1 MKKKLIKRAIFF
13 MISCNMVVFTPTWA
27 SQETKNTIT
36 SSSIEVSDGSIKNI
50 VNDDINI
57 IDTNVR
63 DEYGIFSNNGGKL
76 NIDVDSLTIEH
87 NIDRSNMFTSILSQG
102 NTSQGSSSLIDI
114 KTINDINI
122 DNTAQELEQ
131 INAINAKDNANLN
144 LLSKNGDININS
156 NLNINRRLY
165 DVNNSIINVENN
177 SALKLD
183 AKNMNINSTITDSY
197 GQRLFNNYGI
207 NIKNSQ
213 LNINNQEN
221 MQINSTISGRG
232 FDNYGVYVY
241 DNLNQGS
248 KVDIVNNGDLIIN
261 TNDNSSRNHSY
272 GIFVINENNT
282 DDETSVNINS
292 KNNVVNTKSTG
303 IEVSG
308 ELSNVN
314 ITASA
319 GSNVIKALGDVDS
332 TGIEVNDNGTLYLNA
347 KDYNI
352 VTSDYTGIHVSYA
365 DDKQSN
371 ITLNANN
378 NIVNAVGTGILSFS
392 NGNIKLNAL
401 NGNNAFT
408 SNYIGI
414 SLMDNSQ
421 VNLKADKGENYFK
434 IDEGIAIL
442 SSQSNVLAQANKNIL
457 EGIEGISS
465 IDKSEVKLQA
475 TDSNVINAKNFGI
488 YTKEEGVVNLNATNA
503 NNTVY
508 VETGYG
514 ISGND
519 SAININSQSGNNS
532 IEVTQGIAIEAN
544 NGSNISLNANKGQNN
559 IKASDI
565 AISVNKNNIDKDIAI
580 TSTNTVV
587 KIAGKDNIINA
598 TTAIDNINGGNVEII
613 ASENNSI
620 DGLVNVENKANTKIQ
635 GKINY
640 LKNDKDNAVES
651 NNANILVQ
659 GSENIIEAAKGIS
672 SIDKS
677 EVKLQATDSN
687 VINAKNFGIYTKE
700 EGVVNLNAT
709 NANNTVYIDNGYGIS
724 SNNSSIN
731 IDSQSGNNSIEVGQ
745 GIAIEANNGSN
756 ISVNANKGQN
766 NIKASDT
773 AISVNKNNI
782 DKDIAIT
789 STNTVV
795 KIAGKDNIINA
806 TTAIDNI
813 NGGNVEII
821 ASENNSIDGLV
832 NVENKA
838 NTKIQGKINYLKNDK
853 DNAVESN
860 NANILVQ
867 GSENIIEAAKGISS
881 IDKSE
886 VKLQATD
893 SNVINAKNFGIY
905 TKEEGVVNLNA
916 TNANNT
922 VYIDNGYG
930 ISSNNSSINIDSQS
944 GNNSIEVG
952 QGIAIEANN
961 GSNISV
967 NANKG
972 QNNIK
977 ASDTAISVNKNNIDK
992 DIATTSTNTVVKVTG
1007 KNNIINAT
1015 TAIDNIDDGNVEIIA
1030 SENNSINGLVHA
1042 ENKANTKIQGKIN
1055 YLKND
1060 KDNAIESN
1068 NANVLVQGSENII
1081 EATKGI
1087 SSIDKSEVK
1096 LQATDSNVINAK
1108 NFGIYTKEEGVV
1120 NLNATNANNTVYI
1133 DNGYGISSNNS
1144 SINIDSQS
1152 GNNSIEV
1159 GQGIAIEAN
1168 NGSNIS
1174 VNANKGQ
1181 NNIKA
1186 SDTAI
1191 SVNKNNIDK
1200 DIATTSTNTVIK
1212 VTGKNNII
1220 NAVTAIDN
1228 IDGGNVEIIASENNS
1243 IDGLV
1248 NVENKAN
1255 TKIQGKI
1262 NYLKNDKD
1270 NAVESNNANILVQ
1283 GSENIIEAAKGIS
1296 SIDKSEVKLQ
1306 ATDSNVINA
1315 KNFGIYT
1322 KEEGVVNLNATNA
1335 NNTVYIDN
1343 GYGISSNNSSINI
1356 DSQSGNNSIEVGQ
1369 GIAIEANN
1377 GSNISVNAN
1386 KGQNNIKASDTAISV
1401 NKNNIDKDIATTSTN
1416 TVIKVTGKNNI
1427 INAVTAI
1434 DNIDGGNVEIIASE
1448 NNSIDGLVNVEN
1460 KANTKIQGKVNYLKN
1475 DKDNA
1480 IESNNAN
1487 VLVQGSENIIE
1498 ATKGISSIDKS
1509 EVKLQA
1515 TDSNVINAKNFGIYT
1530 KEEGV
1535 VNLNATNANN
1545 TVYVETGYGIS
1556 GNDSAININSQSGN
1570 NSIEVTQ
1577 GIAIEAN
1584 NGSNISLNANKGQNN
1599 IKASDIAISV
1609 NKNNIDKDIANIS
1622 TDTAVKITGKDNI
1635 INATTA
1641 IDNIDDGN
1649 VEIIASENNSIDGLI
1664 HAKNKANTKIQGK
1677 VNYLKNDNG
1686 QSIIWADAGTI
1697 DITGTSIIQAN
1708 SQQVALLAN
1717 NDINNLN
1724 QGIITAS
1731 FGQNSVIKGDII
1743 AKDNGLIKL
1752 NVSNSNDDISGLII
1766 EGNILAENQ
1775 GNISL
1780 DIGNNSLITGN
1791 INDYSYLADLNNQNL
1806 KQENL
1811 AGNISI
1817 DFNNKSRWNVVR
1829 QSFISK
1835 INTKENNIIDMVG
1848 YNTENK
1854 PHSLMVKEFNGDSNF
1869 VMNLNGNRQNTDMV
1883 YLNSGTG
1890 NYNVILA
1897 NAVTKNDIG
1906 QNGLRFAT
1914 VGDKNKQV
1922 FKNAVAYN
1930 DGFFNIKYQIASED
1944 YDVNNEENTLY
1955 NNGDNSDLLT
1965 ENRPGNDIIN
1975 NIFGNNEDAVNY
1987 KLVNIEEKTLSNA
2000 GKTIL
2005 NMTKANYDVAVF
2017 MGRLDKRMGDVHY
2030 LNKND
2035 DGIWFRLRHDR
2046 IEKDLGYTVDGNMY
2060 ELGYDKLF
2068 LRDNGQERLGLAF
2081 DYMKGSTS
2089 YDDIAGKGNNSRKGI
2104 WLYDT
2109 WIGDDG
2115 HYSDYILKW
2124 GHLENDFEIAGTKK
2138 LNLIKGN
2145 YDNDV
2150 FSASAEYGYMKNLKN
2165 DWYITPQVQL
2175 QLAKV
2180 TGADYITN
2188 QNTNVHVDG
2197 IDSIIGRAGFKLGK
2211 NFGDNK
2217 KNTFYLKADVLR
2229 EFLGEQFVSVKDVT
2243 SDNEYVGFKYDHSG
2257 YWYDVGFG
2265 FNIETKKDSY
2275 AFLDV
2280 ERRFGNGNKNSY
2292 QINGGFYWAL

>member
-27 SQETKNTIT
+27 SQEIKNTIT

-102 NTSQGSSSLIDI
+102 NTSQGSRSLIDI

-207 NIKNSQ
+207 NVKNSQ

-392 NGNIKLNAL
+392 NGNINLNAL

-475 TDSNVINAKNFGI
+475 TDSNTINAKEFGI
-488 YTKEEGVVNLNATNA
+488 YTKEQGVVNLNATNA
-503 NNTVY
+503 NNTIY

-514 ISGND
+514 ISGNN

-532 IEVTQGIAIEAN
+532 IEVA
-544 NGSNISLNANKGQNN
+544 
-559 IKASDI
+559 
-565 AISVNKNNIDKDIAI
+565 
-580 TSTNTVV
+580 
-587 KIAGKDNIINA
+587 
-598 TTAIDNINGGNVEII
+598 
-613 ASENNSI
+613 
-620 DGLVNVENKANTKIQ
+620 
-635 GKINY
+635 
-640 LKNDKDNAVES
+640 
-651 NNANILVQ
+651 
-659 GSENIIEAAKGIS
+659 
-672 SIDKS
+672 
-677 EVKLQATDSN
+677 
-687 VINAKNFGIYTKE
+687 
-700 EGVVNLNAT
+700 
-709 NANNTVYIDNGYGIS
+709 
-724 SNNSSIN
+724 
-731 IDSQSGNNSIEVGQ
+731 Q

-766 NIKASDT
+766 NIKSSD
-773 AISVNKNNI
+773 I
-782 DKDIAIT
+782 
-789 STNTVV
+789 
-795 KIAGKDNIINA
+795 
-806 TTAIDNI
+806 
-813 NGGNVEII
+813 
-821 ASENNSIDGLV
+821 
-832 NVENKA
+832 
-838 NTKIQGKINYLKNDK
+838 
-853 DNAVESN
+853 
-860 NANILVQ
+860 
-867 GSENIIEAAKGISS
+867 
-881 IDKSE
+881 
-886 VKLQATD
+886 
-893 SNVINAKNFGIY
+893 
-905 TKEEGVVNLNA
+905 
-916 TNANNT
+916 
-922 VYIDNGYG
+922 
-930 ISSNNSSINIDSQS
+930 
-944 GNNSIEVG
+944 
-952 QGIAIEANN
+952 
-961 GSNISV
+961 
-967 NANKG
+967 
-972 QNNIK
+972 
-977 ASDTAISVNKNNIDK
+977 AISVNKNNIDK
-992 DIATTSTNTVVKVTG
+992 DIATTSTSTVVKITG
-1007 KNNIINAT
+1007 KDNIINAT
-1015 TAIDNIDDGNVEIIA
+1015 
-1030 SENNSINGLVHA
+1030 
-1042 ENKANTKIQGKIN
+1042 
-1055 YLKND
+1055 
-1060 KDNAIESN
+1060 
-1068 NANVLVQGSENII
+1068 
-1081 EATKGI
+1081 
-1087 SSIDKSEVK
+1087 
-1096 LQATDSNVINAK
+1096 
-1108 NFGIYTKEEGVV
+1108 
-1120 NLNATNANNTVYI
+1120 
-1133 DNGYGISSNNS
+1133 
-1144 SINIDSQS
+1144 
-1152 GNNSIEV
+1152 
-1159 GQGIAIEAN
+1159 
-1168 NGSNIS
+1168 
-1174 VNANKGQ
+1174 
-1181 NNIKA
+1181 
-1186 SDTAI
+1186 
-1191 SVNKNNIDK
+1191 
-1200 DIATTSTNTVIK
+1200 
-1212 VTGKNNII
+1212 
-1220 NAVTAIDN
+1220 TAIDN

-1243 IDGLV
+1243 I
-1248 NVENKAN
+1248 N
-1255 TKIQGKI
+1255 
-1262 NYLKNDKD
+1262 
-1270 NAVESNNANILVQ
+1270 
-1283 GSENIIEAAKGIS
+1283 
-1296 SIDKSEVKLQ
+1296 
-1306 ATDSNVINA
+1306 
-1315 KNFGIYT
+1315 
-1322 KEEGVVNLNATNA
+1322 
-1335 NNTVYIDN
+1335 
-1343 GYGISSNNSSINI
+1343 
-1356 DSQSGNNSIEVGQ
+1356 
-1369 GIAIEANN
+1369 
-1377 GSNISVNAN
+1377 
-1386 KGQNNIKASDTAISV
+1386 
-1401 NKNNIDKDIATTSTN
+1401 
-1416 TVIKVTGKNNI
+1416 
-1427 INAVTAI
+1427 
-1434 DNIDGGNVEIIASE
+1434 
-1448 NNSIDGLVNVEN
+1448 GLVNVEN

-1487 VLVQGSENIIE
+1487 VLVQGNENIIE

-1515 TDSNVINAKNFGIYT
+1515 IDSNTINAKNFGIYT

-1535 VNLNATNANN
+1535 VNLNATNADN
-1545 TVYVETGYGIS
+1545 TVYVDNGYGIS

-1570 NSIEVTQ
+1570 NSIEVAQ
-1577 GIAIEAN
+1577 GIAVEVNNGSNISVNANKGQNNIRASDTAISVNKNNIDKDIATTRTDTIVRIIGKDNIINATTAIDNIDGGNIEIIASENNSIDGLVHAENKANTKIQGKVNYLKNDKDNAIESNNANVLVQGNENVIEATKGISSIDKSEVKLQATDSNTINAKNFGIYTKEEGVVNLNTVNADNIVYVDNGYGISGNNSAINIDSQSGNNSIEVAQGIAVEAN
-1584 NGSNISLNANKGQNN
+1584 NESNISLNANKGQNN
-1599 IKASDIAISV
+1599 IKASDTAISV
-1609 NKNNIDKDIANIS
+1609 NKNNIDKDIDTTS
-1622 TDTAVKITGKDNI
+1622 TDTVVKIAGKDNI

-1641 IDNIDDGN
+1641 IDNIDGGN
-1649 VEIIASENNSIDGLI
+1649 VEIIASENNSINGLV
-1664 HAKNKANTKIQGK
+1664 HAENKANTKIQGK

-1717 NDINNLN
+1717 NDMNNLN

-1752 NVSNSNDDISGLII
+1752 NVSNSNDDVSGLII
-1766 EGNILAENQ
+1766 DGNILAENQ

-1817 DFNNKSRWNVVR
+1817 DFNNKSRWNVVG

-1965 ENRPGNDIIN
+1965 ENRPSNNIIN

-2068 LRDNGQERLGLAF
+2068 LKDNGQERLGLAF

-2188 QNTNVHVDG
+2188 QNTNVHVDD
-2197 IDSIIGRAGFKLGK
+2197 IDSIIGRAGFKLGR

>member
-1 MKKKLIKRAIFF
+1 

-102 NTSQGSSSLIDI
+102 NISQGNNSSINI
-114 KTINDINI
+114 KAVNDINI
-122 DNTAQELEQ
+122 DNTAQELAQ
-131 INAINAKDNANLN
+131 INAINVKDNASLN

-156 NLNINRRLY
+156 NLNINSLLSNL
-165 DVNNSIINVENN
+165 NNSIINVENN
-177 SALKLD
+177 SVLTLNAE
-183 AKNMNINSTITDSY
+183 NININSTITASY
-197 GQRLFNNYGI
+197 KQSLFNNYGI
-207 NIKNSQ
+207 NVKNSQ

-221 MQINSTISGRG
+221 MHINSTISGRG

-401 NGNNAFT
+401 NGNNVFT

-421 VNLKADKGENYFK
+421 VNLKANKGENYFK

-442 SSQSNVLAQANKNIL
+442 SSQSNVLAQANKNVI

-465 IDKSEVKLQA
+465 INKSEVKLQA
-475 TDSNVINAKNFGI
+475 TDSNVINAKEFGI
-488 YTKEEGVVNLNATNA
+488 YTKEQGVVNLNATNA
-503 NNTVY
+503 DNTVY
-508 VETGYG
+508 VENGYG
-514 ISGND
+514 ISGNN
-519 SAININSQSGNNS
+519 SA
-532 IEVTQGIAIEAN
+532 
-544 NGSNISLNANKGQNN
+544 
-559 IKASDI
+559 
-565 AISVNKNNIDKDIAI
+565 
-580 TSTNTVV
+580 
-587 KIAGKDNIINA
+587 
-598 TTAIDNINGGNVEII
+598 
-613 ASENNSI
+613 
-620 DGLVNVENKANTKIQ
+620 
-635 GKINY
+635 
-640 LKNDKDNAVES
+640 
-651 NNANILVQ
+651 
-659 GSENIIEAAKGIS
+659 
-672 SIDKS
+672 
-677 EVKLQATDSN
+677 
-687 VINAKNFGIYTKE
+687 
-700 EGVVNLNAT
+700 
-709 NANNTVYIDNGYGIS
+709 
-724 SNNSSIN
+724 IN
-731 IDSQSGNNSIEVGQ
+731 IDSQSGNNSIEVIQ

-782 DKDIAIT
+782 DKDITTI
-789 STNTVV
+789 STDTAV

-813 NGGNVEII
+813 DGGNVEII
-821 ASENNSIDGLV
+821 ASENNSINGLV
-832 NVENKA
+832 HAENKA

-853 DNAVESN
+853 DNAIESN
-860 NANILVQ
+860 NANVSVQ
-867 GSENIIEAAKGISS
+867 GNENIIEATKGISN
-881 IDKSE
+881 
-886 VKLQATD
+886 VNNGTVNLQSTN
-893 SNVINAKNFGIY
+893 SNIIKTKEYGVY
-905 TKEEGVVNLNA
+905 TKENSQVKLNA
-916 TNANNT
+916 TNADNI
-922 VYIDNGYG
+922 VYVDAGYG
-930 ISSNNSSINIDSQS
+930 ISGNNSAININSQS
-944 GNNSIEVG
+944 GNNSIEVA
-952 QGIAIEANN
+952 QGIAVEVNN

-1007 KNNIINAT
+1007 KNNIINAI
-1015 TAIDNIDDGNVEIIA
+1015 TAIDNIDGGNVEIIA

-1042 ENKANTKIQGKIN
+1042 ENKANTKIQGK
-1055 YLKND
+1055 
-1060 KDNAIESN
+1060 
-1068 NANVLVQGSENII
+1068 
-1081 EATKGI
+1081 
-1087 SSIDKSEVK
+1087 
-1096 LQATDSNVINAK
+1096 
-1108 NFGIYTKEEGVV
+1108 
-1120 NLNATNANNTVYI
+1120 
-1133 DNGYGISSNNS
+1133 
-1144 SINIDSQS
+1144 
-1152 GNNSIEV
+1152 
-1159 GQGIAIEAN
+1159 
-1168 NGSNIS
+1168 
-1174 VNANKGQ
+1174 
-1181 NNIKA
+1181 
-1186 SDTAI
+1186 
-1191 SVNKNNIDK
+1191 
-1200 DIATTSTNTVIK
+1200 
-1212 VTGKNNII
+1212 
-1220 NAVTAIDN
+1220 
-1228 IDGGNVEIIASENNS
+1228 
-1243 IDGLV
+1243 
-1248 NVENKAN
+1248 
-1255 TKIQGKI
+1255 
-1262 NYLKNDKD
+1262 
-1270 NAVESNNANILVQ
+1270 
-1283 GSENIIEAAKGIS
+1283 
-1296 SIDKSEVKLQ
+1296 
-1306 ATDSNVINA
+1306 
-1315 KNFGIYT
+1315 
-1322 KEEGVVNLNATNA
+1322 
-1335 NNTVYIDN
+1335 
-1343 GYGISSNNSSINI
+1343 
-1356 DSQSGNNSIEVGQ
+1356 
-1369 GIAIEANN
+1369 
-1377 GSNISVNAN
+1377 
-1386 KGQNNIKASDTAISV
+1386 
-1401 NKNNIDKDIATTSTN
+1401 
-1416 TVIKVTGKNNI
+1416 
-1427 INAVTAI
+1427 
-1434 DNIDGGNVEIIASE
+1434 
-1448 NNSIDGLVNVEN
+1448 
-1460 KANTKIQGKVNYLKN
+1460 
-1475 DKDNA
+1475 
-1480 IESNNAN
+1480 
-1487 VLVQGSENIIE
+1487 
-1498 ATKGISSIDKS
+1498 
-1509 EVKLQA
+1509 
-1515 TDSNVINAKNFGIYT
+1515 
-1530 KEEGV
+1530 
-1535 VNLNATNANN
+1535 
-1545 TVYVETGYGIS
+1545 
-1556 GNDSAININSQSGN
+1556 
-1570 NSIEVTQ
+1570 
-1577 GIAIEAN
+1577 
-1584 NGSNISLNANKGQNN
+1584 
-1599 IKASDIAISV
+1599 
-1609 NKNNIDKDIANIS
+1609 
-1622 TDTAVKITGKDNI
+1622 
-1635 INATTA
+1635 
-1641 IDNIDDGN
+1641 
-1649 VEIIASENNSIDGLI
+1649 
-1664 HAKNKANTKIQGK
+1664 

-1686 QSIIWADAGTI
+1686 QSVIWADDGTI

-1717 NDINNLN
+1717 NDMNNLN
-1724 QGIITAS
+1724 QGVITAS
-1731 FGQNSVIKGDII
+1731 FGQNSVVKGDII

-1752 NVSNSNDDISGLII
+1752 NVSNSNDDVSGLII

-1817 DFNNKSRWNVVR
+1817 DFNNKSRWNVVG

-1897 NAVTKNDIG
+1897 NAVTKKDIG

-1965 ENRPGNDIIN
+1965 ENRPGNNIIN
-1975 NIFGNNEDAVNY
+1975 NIFGNNENAVNY

-2068 LRDNGQERLGLAF
+2068 LRDDGQERLGLAF

-2124 GHLENDFEIAGTKK
+2124 GHLENDFEVFDTEK

-2150 FSASAEYGYMKNLKN
+2150 FSTSVEYGYMQNLKN

-2180 TGADYITN
+2180 TGADYTTN

-2197 IDSIIGRAGFKLGK
+2197 IDSIIGRAGFKLGR

>member
-102 NTSQGSSSLIDI
+102 NISQGSRSLIDI

-207 NIKNSQ
+207 NVKNSQ

-261 TNDNSSRNHSY
+261 TNDNNSRNHSY

-442 SSQSNVLAQANKNIL
+442 SSQSNVLTQANKNIL

-475 TDSNVINAKNFGI
+475 TDSNVINAKEFGI
-488 YTKEEGVVNLNATNA
+488 YTKEQGVVSLNATNA

-508 VETGYG
+508 VENGYG

-519 SAININSQSGNNS
+519 STININSQSGNNG
-532 IEVTQGIAIEAN
+532 IEVAQGIAIEAN

-559 IKASDI
+559 IKASDT
-565 AISVNKNNIDKDIAI
+565 AIFVNKNNIDKDI
-580 TSTNTVV
+580 T
-587 KIAGKDNIINA
+587 
-598 TTAIDNINGGNVEII
+598 
-613 ASENNSI
+613 
-620 DGLVNVENKANTKIQ
+620 
-635 GKINY
+635 
-640 LKNDKDNAVES
+640 
-651 NNANILVQ
+651 
-659 GSENIIEAAKGIS
+659 
-672 SIDKS
+672 
-677 EVKLQATDSN
+677 
-687 VINAKNFGIYTKE
+687 
-700 EGVVNLNAT
+700 
-709 NANNTVYIDNGYGIS
+709 
-724 SNNSSIN
+724 
-731 IDSQSGNNSIEVGQ
+731 
-745 GIAIEANNGSN
+745 
-756 ISVNANKGQN
+756 
-766 NIKASDT
+766 
-773 AISVNKNNI
+773 
-782 DKDIAIT
+782 
-789 STNTVV
+789 
-795 KIAGKDNIINA
+795 
-806 TTAIDNI
+806 
-813 NGGNVEII
+813 
-821 ASENNSIDGLV
+821 
-832 NVENKA
+832 
-838 NTKIQGKINYLKNDK
+838 
-853 DNAVESN
+853 
-860 NANILVQ
+860 
-867 GSENIIEAAKGISS
+867 
-881 IDKSE
+881 
-886 VKLQATD
+886 
-893 SNVINAKNFGIY
+893 
-905 TKEEGVVNLNA
+905 
-916 TNANNT
+916 
-922 VYIDNGYG
+922 
-930 ISSNNSSINIDSQS
+930 
-944 GNNSIEVG
+944 
-952 QGIAIEANN
+952 
-961 GSNISV
+961 
-967 NANKG
+967 
-972 QNNIK
+972 
-977 ASDTAISVNKNNIDK
+977 
-992 DIATTSTNTVVKVTG
+992 TTSTNTVVKVTG
-1007 KNNIINAT
+1007 KDNIINAV
-1015 TAIDNIDDGNVEIIA
+1015 TAIDNIDGGNVEIIA

-1042 ENKANTKIQGKIN
+1042 ENKANTKIK
-1055 YLKND
+1055 
-1060 KDNAIESN
+1060 
-1068 NANVLVQGSENII
+1068 
-1081 EATKGI
+1081 
-1087 SSIDKSEVK
+1087 
-1096 LQATDSNVINAK
+1096 
-1108 NFGIYTKEEGVV
+1108 
-1120 NLNATNANNTVYI
+1120 
-1133 DNGYGISSNNS
+1133 
-1144 SINIDSQS
+1144 
-1152 GNNSIEV
+1152 
-1159 GQGIAIEAN
+1159 
-1168 NGSNIS
+1168 
-1174 VNANKGQ
+1174 
-1181 NNIKA
+1181 
-1186 SDTAI
+1186 
-1191 SVNKNNIDK
+1191 
-1200 DIATTSTNTVIK
+1200 
-1212 VTGKNNII
+1212 
-1220 NAVTAIDN
+1220 
-1228 IDGGNVEIIASENNS
+1228 
-1243 IDGLV
+1243 
-1248 NVENKAN
+1248 
-1255 TKIQGKI
+1255 
-1262 NYLKNDKD
+1262 
-1270 NAVESNNANILVQ
+1270 
-1283 GSENIIEAAKGIS
+1283 
-1296 SIDKSEVKLQ
+1296 
-1306 ATDSNVINA
+1306 
-1315 KNFGIYT
+1315 
-1322 KEEGVVNLNATNA
+1322 
-1335 NNTVYIDN
+1335 
-1343 GYGISSNNSSINI
+1343 
-1356 DSQSGNNSIEVGQ
+1356 
-1369 GIAIEANN
+1369 
-1377 GSNISVNAN
+1377 
-1386 KGQNNIKASDTAISV
+1386 
-1401 NKNNIDKDIATTSTN
+1401 
-1416 TVIKVTGKNNI
+1416 
-1427 INAVTAI
+1427 
-1434 DNIDGGNVEIIASE
+1434 
-1448 NNSIDGLVNVEN
+1448 
-1460 KANTKIQGKVNYLKN
+1460 
-1475 DKDNA
+1475 
-1480 IESNNAN
+1480 
-1487 VLVQGSENIIE
+1487 
-1498 ATKGISSIDKS
+1498 
-1509 EVKLQA
+1509 
-1515 TDSNVINAKNFGIYT
+1515 
-1530 KEEGV
+1530 
-1535 VNLNATNANN
+1535 
-1545 TVYVETGYGIS
+1545 
-1556 GNDSAININSQSGN
+1556 
-1570 NSIEVTQ
+1570 
-1577 GIAIEAN
+1577 
-1584 NGSNISLNANKGQNN
+1584 
-1599 IKASDIAISV
+1599 
-1609 NKNNIDKDIANIS
+1609 
-1622 TDTAVKITGKDNI
+1622 
-1635 INATTA
+1635 
-1641 IDNIDDGN
+1641 
-1649 VEIIASENNSIDGLI
+1649 
-1664 HAKNKANTKIQGK
+1664 GK

-1686 QSIIWADAGTI
+1686 QSVIWADAGTI
-1697 DITGTSIIQAN
+1697 DIIGTSIIQAN

-1717 NDINNLN
+1717 NDMNNLN
-1724 QGIITAS
+1724 QGVITAS

-1752 NVSNSNDDISGLII
+1752 NVSNSNDDVSGLII

-1817 DFNNKSRWNVVR
+1817 DFNNKSRWNVVG

-1854 PHSLMVKEFNGDSNF
+1854 PHSLIVKEFNGDSNF

-1906 QNGLRFAT
+1906 QNDLRFAT

-1944 YDVNNEENTLY
+1944 YDVNNGENILY

-2068 LRDNGQERLGLAF
+2068 LRDDGQERLGLAF
-2081 DYMKGSTS
+2081 DYMKGSTA

-2124 GHLENDFEIAGTKK
+2124 GHLENDFEVFDTEK

>member
-27 SQETKNTIT
+27 SQEIKNTIT

-156 NLNINRRLY
+156 NLNINRQLY

-207 NIKNSQ
+207 NVKNSQ

-347 KDYNI
+347 KNYNI

-475 TDSNVINAKNFGI
+475 TDSNVINAKEFGI
-488 YTKEEGVVNLNATNA
+488 YTKEQGVVSLNATNA
-503 NNTVY
+503 NNIVY
-508 VETGYG
+508 VDGEYG
-514 ISGND
+514 ISGNA

-532 IEVTQGIAIEAN
+532 IEVDQGIAIEAN
-544 NGSNISLNANKGQNN
+544 NGSNISL
-559 IKASDI
+559 
-565 AISVNKNNIDKDIAI
+565 
-580 TSTNTVV
+580 
-587 KIAGKDNIINA
+587 
-598 TTAIDNINGGNVEII
+598 
-613 ASENNSI
+613 
-620 DGLVNVENKANTKIQ
+620 
-635 GKINY
+635 
-640 LKNDKDNAVES
+640 
-651 NNANILVQ
+651 
-659 GSENIIEAAKGIS
+659 
-672 SIDKS
+672 
-677 EVKLQATDSN
+677 
-687 VINAKNFGIYTKE
+687 
-700 EGVVNLNAT
+700 
-709 NANNTVYIDNGYGIS
+709 
-724 SNNSSIN
+724 
-731 IDSQSGNNSIEVGQ
+731 
-745 GIAIEANNGSN
+745 
-756 ISVNANKGQN
+756 
-766 NIKASDT
+766 
-773 AISVNKNNI
+773 
-782 DKDIAIT
+782 
-789 STNTVV
+789 
-795 KIAGKDNIINA
+795 
-806 TTAIDNI
+806 
-813 NGGNVEII
+813 
-821 ASENNSIDGLV
+821 
-832 NVENKA
+832 
-838 NTKIQGKINYLKNDK
+838 
-853 DNAVESN
+853 
-860 NANILVQ
+860 
-867 GSENIIEAAKGISS
+867 
-881 IDKSE
+881 
-886 VKLQATD
+886 
-893 SNVINAKNFGIY
+893 
-905 TKEEGVVNLNA
+905 
-916 TNANNT
+916 
-922 VYIDNGYG
+922 
-930 ISSNNSSINIDSQS
+930 
-944 GNNSIEVG
+944 
-952 QGIAIEANN
+952 
-961 GSNISV
+961 

-1007 KNNIINAT
+1007 KNNIINAI
-1015 TAIDNIDDGNVEIIA
+1015 TAIDNIDGGNVEIIA
-1030 SENNSINGLVHA
+1030 SENNSINGLVNV

-1068 NANVLVQGSENII
+1068 NANVSVQGNENII

-1087 SSIDKSEVK
+1087 SNVNNGTVN
-1096 LQATDSNVINAK
+1096 LQSTNSNIIKTKEYGV
-1108 NFGIYTKEEGVV
+1108 YTKENSQVK
-1120 NLNATNANNTVYI
+1120 LNATNADNIVYV
-1133 DNGYGISSNNS
+1133 DAGYGISGNNS
-1144 SINIDSQS
+1144 AININSQS

-1159 GQGIAIEAN
+1159 AQGIAVEVN

-1212 VTGKNNII
+1212 VTGKDNII
-1220 NAVTAIDN
+1220 NATTAIDN
-1228 IDGGNVEIIASENNS
+1228 INGGNVEIIASENNS

-1255 TKIQGKI
+1255 TKIR
-1262 NYLKNDKD
+1262 
-1270 NAVESNNANILVQ
+1270 
-1283 GSENIIEAAKGIS
+1283 
-1296 SIDKSEVKLQ
+1296 
-1306 ATDSNVINA
+1306 
-1315 KNFGIYT
+1315 
-1322 KEEGVVNLNATNA
+1322 
-1335 NNTVYIDN
+1335 
-1343 GYGISSNNSSINI
+1343 
-1356 DSQSGNNSIEVGQ
+1356 
-1369 GIAIEANN
+1369 
-1377 GSNISVNAN
+1377 
-1386 KGQNNIKASDTAISV
+1386 
-1401 NKNNIDKDIATTSTN
+1401 
-1416 TVIKVTGKNNI
+1416 
-1427 INAVTAI
+1427 
-1434 DNIDGGNVEIIASE
+1434 
-1448 NNSIDGLVNVEN
+1448 
-1460 KANTKIQGKVNYLKN
+1460 GKVNYLKN

-1487 VLVQGSENIIE
+1487 VLVQGNENIIE
-1498 ATKGISSIDKS
+1498 AAKGISSIDKS

-1930 DGFFNIKYQIASED
+1930 DGFFNLKYQIASED

>member
-27 SQETKNTIT
+27 SQEIKNTIT

-156 NLNINRRLY
+156 NLNINRQLY

-207 NIKNSQ
+207 NVKNSQ

-392 NGNIKLNAL
+392 NGNINLNAL

-475 TDSNVINAKNFGI
+475 TDSNTINAKNFGI

-503 NNTVY
+503 
-508 VETGYG
+508 
-514 ISGND
+514 D
-519 SAININSQSGNNS
+519 
-532 IEVTQGIAIEAN
+532 
-544 NGSNISLNANKGQNN
+544 
-559 IKASDI
+559 
-565 AISVNKNNIDKDIAI
+565 
-580 TSTNTVV
+580 
-587 KIAGKDNIINA
+587 
-598 TTAIDNINGGNVEII
+598 
-613 ASENNSI
+613 
-620 DGLVNVENKANTKIQ
+620 
-635 GKINY
+635 
-640 LKNDKDNAVES
+640 
-651 NNANILVQ
+651 
-659 GSENIIEAAKGIS
+659 
-672 SIDKS
+672 
-677 EVKLQATDSN
+677 
-687 VINAKNFGIYTKE
+687 
-700 EGVVNLNAT
+700 
-709 NANNTVYIDNGYGIS
+709 NTVYIDNGYGIS

-731 IDSQSGNNSIEVGQ
+731 IDSQSGNNSIEVG
-745 GIAIEANNGSN
+745 
-756 ISVNANKGQN
+756 
-766 NIKASDT
+766 
-773 AISVNKNNI
+773 
-782 DKDIAIT
+782 
-789 STNTVV
+789 
-795 KIAGKDNIINA
+795 
-806 TTAIDNI
+806 
-813 NGGNVEII
+813 
-821 ASENNSIDGLV
+821 
-832 NVENKA
+832 
-838 NTKIQGKINYLKNDK
+838 
-853 DNAVESN
+853 
-860 NANILVQ
+860 
-867 GSENIIEAAKGISS
+867 
-881 IDKSE
+881 
-886 VKLQATD
+886 
-893 SNVINAKNFGIY
+893 
-905 TKEEGVVNLNA
+905 
-916 TNANNT
+916 
-922 VYIDNGYG
+922 
-930 ISSNNSSINIDSQS
+930 
-944 GNNSIEVG
+944 
-952 QGIAIEANN
+952 
-961 GSNISV
+961 
-967 NANKG
+967 
-972 QNNIK
+972 
-977 ASDTAISVNKNNIDK
+977 
-992 DIATTSTNTVVKVTG
+992 
-1007 KNNIINAT
+1007 
-1015 TAIDNIDDGNVEIIA
+1015 
-1030 SENNSINGLVHA
+1030 H
-1042 ENKANTKIQGKIN
+1042 
-1055 YLKND
+1055 
-1060 KDNAIESN
+1060 
-1068 NANVLVQGSENII
+1068 
-1081 EATKGI
+1081 
-1087 SSIDKSEVK
+1087 
-1096 LQATDSNVINAK
+1096 
-1108 NFGIYTKEEGVV
+1108 
-1120 NLNATNANNTVYI
+1120 
-1133 DNGYGISSNNS
+1133 
-1144 SINIDSQS
+1144 
-1152 GNNSIEV
+1152 
-1159 GQGIAIEAN
+1159 
-1168 NGSNIS
+1168 
-1174 VNANKGQ
+1174 
-1181 NNIKA
+1181 
-1186 SDTAI
+1186 
-1191 SVNKNNIDK
+1191 
-1200 DIATTSTNTVIK
+1200 
-1212 VTGKNNII
+1212 
-1220 NAVTAIDN
+1220 
-1228 IDGGNVEIIASENNS
+1228 
-1243 IDGLV
+1243 
-1248 NVENKAN
+1248 
-1255 TKIQGKI
+1255 
-1262 NYLKNDKD
+1262 
-1270 NAVESNNANILVQ
+1270 
-1283 GSENIIEAAKGIS
+1283 
-1296 SIDKSEVKLQ
+1296 
-1306 ATDSNVINA
+1306 
-1315 KNFGIYT
+1315 
-1322 KEEGVVNLNATNA
+1322 
-1335 NNTVYIDN
+1335 
-1343 GYGISSNNSSINI
+1343 
-1356 DSQSGNNSIEVGQ
+1356 
-1369 GIAIEANN
+1369 
-1377 GSNISVNAN
+1377 
-1386 KGQNNIKASDTAISV
+1386 
-1401 NKNNIDKDIATTSTN
+1401 
-1416 TVIKVTGKNNI
+1416 
-1427 INAVTAI
+1427 
-1434 DNIDGGNVEIIASE
+1434 
-1448 NNSIDGLVNVEN
+1448 
-1460 KANTKIQGKVNYLKN
+1460 
-1475 DKDNA
+1475 
-1480 IESNNAN
+1480 
-1487 VLVQGSENIIE
+1487 
-1498 ATKGISSIDKS
+1498 
-1509 EVKLQA
+1509 
-1515 TDSNVINAKNFGIYT
+1515 
-1530 KEEGV
+1530 
-1535 VNLNATNANN
+1535 
-1545 TVYVETGYGIS
+1545 
-1556 GNDSAININSQSGN
+1556 
-1570 NSIEVTQ
+1570 

-1599 IKASDIAISV
+1599 IKASDTAISV
-1609 NKNNIDKDIANIS
+1609 NKNNIDKNIATTR
-1622 TDTAVKITGKDNI
+1622 TDTVVKITGKDNI

-1641 IDNIDDGN
+1641 IDNIDSGN

-1817 DFNNKSRWNVVR
+1817 DFNNKSRWNVVG

-2068 LRDNGQERLGLAF
+2068 LRDNGKERLGLAF

-2197 IDSIIGRAGFKLGK
+2197 IDSIIRVF
-2211 NFGDNK
+2211 
-2217 KNTFYLKADVLR
+2217 
-2229 EFLGEQFVSVKDVT
+2229 S
-2243 SDNEYVGFKYDHSG
+2243 
-2257 YWYDVGFG
+2257 
-2265 FNIETKKDSY
+2265 
-2275 AFLDV
+2275 
-2280 ERRFGNGNKNSY
+2280 
-2292 QINGGFYWAL
+2292 

>member
-27 SQETKNTIT
+27 SQEIKNTIT

-102 NTSQGSSSLIDI
+102 NTSQGSRSLIDI

-207 NIKNSQ
+207 NVKNSQ

-314 ITASA
+314 ITANA

-392 NGNIKLNAL
+392 NGNINLNAL

-475 TDSNVINAKNFGI
+475 TDSNVINAKEFGI
-488 YTKEEGVVNLNATNA
+488 YTKEQGVVSLNATNA

-508 VETGYG
+508 VDGGYG
-514 ISGND
+514 ISGNN

-532 IEVTQGIAIEAN
+532 IEVA
-544 NGSNISLNANKGQNN
+544 
-559 IKASDI
+559 
-565 AISVNKNNIDKDIAI
+565 
-580 TSTNTVV
+580 
-587 KIAGKDNIINA
+587 
-598 TTAIDNINGGNVEII
+598 
-613 ASENNSI
+613 
-620 DGLVNVENKANTKIQ
+620 
-635 GKINY
+635 
-640 LKNDKDNAVES
+640 
-651 NNANILVQ
+651 
-659 GSENIIEAAKGIS
+659 
-672 SIDKS
+672 
-677 EVKLQATDSN
+677 
-687 VINAKNFGIYTKE
+687 
-700 EGVVNLNAT
+700 
-709 NANNTVYIDNGYGIS
+709 
-724 SNNSSIN
+724 
-731 IDSQSGNNSIEVGQ
+731 
-745 GIAIEANNGSN
+745 
-756 ISVNANKGQN
+756 
-766 NIKASDT
+766 
-773 AISVNKNNI
+773 
-782 DKDIAIT
+782 
-789 STNTVV
+789 
-795 KIAGKDNIINA
+795 
-806 TTAIDNI
+806 
-813 NGGNVEII
+813 
-821 ASENNSIDGLV
+821 
-832 NVENKA
+832 
-838 NTKIQGKINYLKNDK
+838 
-853 DNAVESN
+853 
-860 NANILVQ
+860 
-867 GSENIIEAAKGISS
+867 
-881 IDKSE
+881 
-886 VKLQATD
+886 
-893 SNVINAKNFGIY
+893 
-905 TKEEGVVNLNA
+905 
-916 TNANNT
+916 
-922 VYIDNGYG
+922 
-930 ISSNNSSINIDSQS
+930 
-944 GNNSIEVG
+944 

-992 DIATTSTNTVVKVTG
+992 DIATTSTSTV
-1007 KNNIINAT
+1007 
-1015 TAIDNIDDGNVEIIA
+1015 
-1030 SENNSINGLVHA
+1030 
-1042 ENKANTKIQGKIN
+1042 
-1055 YLKND
+1055 
-1060 KDNAIESN
+1060 
-1068 NANVLVQGSENII
+1068 
-1081 EATKGI
+1081 
-1087 SSIDKSEVK
+1087 
-1096 LQATDSNVINAK
+1096 
-1108 NFGIYTKEEGVV
+1108 
-1120 NLNATNANNTVYI
+1120 
-1133 DNGYGISSNNS
+1133 
-1144 SINIDSQS
+1144 
-1152 GNNSIEV
+1152 
-1159 GQGIAIEAN
+1159 
-1168 NGSNIS
+1168 
-1174 VNANKGQ
+1174 
-1181 NNIKA
+1181 
-1186 SDTAI
+1186 
-1191 SVNKNNIDK
+1191 
-1200 DIATTSTNTVIK
+1200 
-1212 VTGKNNII
+1212 
-1220 NAVTAIDN
+1220 
-1228 IDGGNVEIIASENNS
+1228 
-1243 IDGLV
+1243 
-1248 NVENKAN
+1248 
-1255 TKIQGKI
+1255 
-1262 NYLKNDKD
+1262 
-1270 NAVESNNANILVQ
+1270 
-1283 GSENIIEAAKGIS
+1283 
-1296 SIDKSEVKLQ
+1296 
-1306 ATDSNVINA
+1306 
-1315 KNFGIYT
+1315 
-1322 KEEGVVNLNATNA
+1322 
-1335 NNTVYIDN
+1335 
-1343 GYGISSNNSSINI
+1343 
-1356 DSQSGNNSIEVGQ
+1356 
-1369 GIAIEANN
+1369 
-1377 GSNISVNAN
+1377 
-1386 KGQNNIKASDTAISV
+1386 
-1401 NKNNIDKDIATTSTN
+1401 
-1416 TVIKVTGKNNI
+1416 
-1427 INAVTAI
+1427 
-1434 DNIDGGNVEIIASE
+1434 
-1448 NNSIDGLVNVEN
+1448 
-1460 KANTKIQGKVNYLKN
+1460 
-1475 DKDNA
+1475 
-1480 IESNNAN
+1480 
-1487 VLVQGSENIIE
+1487 
-1498 ATKGISSIDKS
+1498 
-1509 EVKLQA
+1509 
-1515 TDSNVINAKNFGIYT
+1515 
-1530 KEEGV
+1530 
-1535 VNLNATNANN
+1535 
-1545 TVYVETGYGIS
+1545 
-1556 GNDSAININSQSGN
+1556 
-1570 NSIEVTQ
+1570 
-1577 GIAIEAN
+1577 
-1584 NGSNISLNANKGQNN
+1584 
-1599 IKASDIAISV
+1599 
-1609 NKNNIDKDIANIS
+1609 
-1622 TDTAVKITGKDNI
+1622 VKITGKDNI

-1641 IDNIDDGN
+1641 IDNIDSGN

-1791 INDYSYLADLNNQNL
+1791 INDYSYLTDLNNQNL

-1835 INTKENNIIDMVG
+1835 INTKKNNIIDMVG

-1890 NYNVILA
+1890 IYNVILA

-2068 LRDNGQERLGLAF
+2068 LKDNGQERLGLAF
-2081 DYMKGSTS
+2081 DYMKGSAS

-2180 TGADYITN
+2180 TGADYTTN

-2243 SDNEYVGFKYDHSG
+2243 SDNQYVGFKYDHSG

-2275 AFLDV
+2275 VFLDV

-2292 QINGGFYWAL
+2292 QVNGGFYWAL

>member
-1 MKKKLIKRAIFF
+1 

-102 NTSQGSSSLIDI
+102 NISQGNNSSINI
-114 KTINDINI
+114 KAVNDINI
-122 DNTAQELEQ
+122 DNTAQELAQ
-131 INAINAKDNANLN
+131 INAINVKDNASLN

-156 NLNINRRLY
+156 NLNINSLLSNL
-165 DVNNSIINVENN
+165 NNSIINVENN
-177 SALKLD
+177 SVLTLNAE
-183 AKNMNINSTITDSY
+183 NININSTITASY
-197 GQRLFNNYGI
+197 KQSLFNNYGI
-207 NIKNSQ
+207 NVKNSQ

-221 MQINSTISGRG
+221 MHINSTISGRG

-475 TDSNVINAKNFGI
+475 IDSNTINAKEFGI
-488 YTKEEGVVNLNATNA
+488 YTKEQGVVNLNATNA

-508 VETGYG
+508 VENGYG
-514 ISGND
+514 ISGNN
-519 SAININSQSGNNS
+519 SAINIDSQSGNNS
-532 IEVTQGIAIEAN
+532 IEVAQGIAIEAN
-544 NGSNISLNANKGQNN
+544 NGSNISL
-559 IKASDI
+559 
-565 AISVNKNNIDKDIAI
+565 
-580 TSTNTVV
+580 
-587 KIAGKDNIINA
+587 
-598 TTAIDNINGGNVEII
+598 
-613 ASENNSI
+613 
-620 DGLVNVENKANTKIQ
+620 
-635 GKINY
+635 
-640 LKNDKDNAVES
+640 
-651 NNANILVQ
+651 
-659 GSENIIEAAKGIS
+659 
-672 SIDKS
+672 
-677 EVKLQATDSN
+677 
-687 VINAKNFGIYTKE
+687 
-700 EGVVNLNAT
+700 
-709 NANNTVYIDNGYGIS
+709 
-724 SNNSSIN
+724 
-731 IDSQSGNNSIEVGQ
+731 
-745 GIAIEANNGSN
+745 
-756 ISVNANKGQN
+756 
-766 NIKASDT
+766 
-773 AISVNKNNI
+773 
-782 DKDIAIT
+782 
-789 STNTVV
+789 
-795 KIAGKDNIINA
+795 
-806 TTAIDNI
+806 
-813 NGGNVEII
+813 
-821 ASENNSIDGLV
+821 
-832 NVENKA
+832 
-838 NTKIQGKINYLKNDK
+838 
-853 DNAVESN
+853 
-860 NANILVQ
+860 
-867 GSENIIEAAKGISS
+867 
-881 IDKSE
+881 
-886 VKLQATD
+886 
-893 SNVINAKNFGIY
+893 
-905 TKEEGVVNLNA
+905 
-916 TNANNT
+916 
-922 VYIDNGYG
+922 
-930 ISSNNSSINIDSQS
+930 
-944 GNNSIEVG
+944 
-952 QGIAIEANN
+952 
-961 GSNISV
+961 

-992 DIATTSTNTVVKVTG
+992 DIATTSTSTVVKITG
-1007 KNNIINAT
+1007 KDNIINAT
-1015 TAIDNIDDGNVEIIA
+1015 TAIDNIDGGNAEILASENNSIEGLVNAENKSNAKIQGKINYLKNDKDNAIESNNANVLVQGNENIIEATKGISTVNNGIVNLQSTNRNIIKAKEFGVYTKENSQVNLNAINADNIVYVDAGYGISGNNSAINIDSQSGNNSIEITQGIAIEANNGNNISVNANKGQNNIKASDIAISVNKNNIDKDIATIDKDIATISTNTVVKVTGKDNIINATTAIDNIDGGNVEIIA

-1042 ENKANTKIQGKIN
+1042 ENKANTKIQGK
-1055 YLKND
+1055 
-1060 KDNAIESN
+1060 
-1068 NANVLVQGSENII
+1068 
-1081 EATKGI
+1081 
-1087 SSIDKSEVK
+1087 
-1096 LQATDSNVINAK
+1096 
-1108 NFGIYTKEEGVV
+1108 
-1120 NLNATNANNTVYI
+1120 
-1133 DNGYGISSNNS
+1133 
-1144 SINIDSQS
+1144 
-1152 GNNSIEV
+1152 
-1159 GQGIAIEAN
+1159 
-1168 NGSNIS
+1168 
-1174 VNANKGQ
+1174 
-1181 NNIKA
+1181 
-1186 SDTAI
+1186 
-1191 SVNKNNIDK
+1191 
-1200 DIATTSTNTVIK
+1200 
-1212 VTGKNNII
+1212 
-1220 NAVTAIDN
+1220 
-1228 IDGGNVEIIASENNS
+1228 
-1243 IDGLV
+1243 
-1248 NVENKAN
+1248 
-1255 TKIQGKI
+1255 
-1262 NYLKNDKD
+1262 
-1270 NAVESNNANILVQ
+1270 
-1283 GSENIIEAAKGIS
+1283 
-1296 SIDKSEVKLQ
+1296 
-1306 ATDSNVINA
+1306 
-1315 KNFGIYT
+1315 
-1322 KEEGVVNLNATNA
+1322 
-1335 NNTVYIDN
+1335 
-1343 GYGISSNNSSINI
+1343 
-1356 DSQSGNNSIEVGQ
+1356 
-1369 GIAIEANN
+1369 
-1377 GSNISVNAN
+1377 
-1386 KGQNNIKASDTAISV
+1386 
-1401 NKNNIDKDIATTSTN
+1401 
-1416 TVIKVTGKNNI
+1416 
-1427 INAVTAI
+1427 
-1434 DNIDGGNVEIIASE
+1434 
-1448 NNSIDGLVNVEN
+1448 
-1460 KANTKIQGKVNYLKN
+1460 
-1475 DKDNA
+1475 
-1480 IESNNAN
+1480 
-1487 VLVQGSENIIE
+1487 
-1498 ATKGISSIDKS
+1498 
-1509 EVKLQA
+1509 
-1515 TDSNVINAKNFGIYT
+1515 
-1530 KEEGV
+1530 
-1535 VNLNATNANN
+1535 
-1545 TVYVETGYGIS
+1545 
-1556 GNDSAININSQSGN
+1556 
-1570 NSIEVTQ
+1570 
-1577 GIAIEAN
+1577 
-1584 NGSNISLNANKGQNN
+1584 
-1599 IKASDIAISV
+1599 
-1609 NKNNIDKDIANIS
+1609 
-1622 TDTAVKITGKDNI
+1622 
-1635 INATTA
+1635 
-1641 IDNIDDGN
+1641 
-1649 VEIIASENNSIDGLI
+1649 
-1664 HAKNKANTKIQGK
+1664 

-1686 QSIIWADAGTI
+1686 QSVIWADDGNI
-1697 DITGTSIIQAN
+1697 DIMGTSIIQAN

-1717 NDINNLN
+1717 NDMNNLN

-1752 NVSNSNDDISGLII
+1752 NVSNSNDDVSGLII

-1780 DIGNNSLITGN
+1780 DIGNNSLIAGN
-1791 INDYSYLADLNNQNL
+1791 INDYSYLADLNNRNL

-1817 DFNNKSRWNVVR
+1817 DFNNKSRWNVVG

-1848 YNTENK
+1848 YNKENK

-1890 NYNVILA
+1890 NYNVILV

-1944 YDVNNEENTLY
+1944 YDVNNGENTLY

-1965 ENRPGNDIIN
+1965 ENRPGNNIIN

-2068 LRDNGQERLGLAF
+2068 LRDDGQERLGLTF

-2115 HYSDYILKW
+2115 HYSDYIFKW
-2124 GHLENDFEIAGTKK
+2124 GHLENNFEVFDTEK

-2150 FSASAEYGYMKNLKN
+2150 YSASAEYGYMKNLKN

-2180 TGADYITN
+2180 TGADYTTN

-2197 IDSIIGRAGFKLGK
+2197 IDSIIGRAGFKLGR

>member
-27 SQETKNTIT
+27 SQEIKNTIT

-156 NLNINRRLY
+156 NLNINRQLY

-207 NIKNSQ
+207 NVKNSQ

-392 NGNIKLNAL
+392 NGNINLNAL

-475 TDSNVINAKNFGI
+475 TDSNIINAKEFGI
-488 YTKEEGVVNLNATNA
+488 YTKEQGVVSLNATNA

-514 ISGND
+514 ISGNA

-532 IEVTQGIAIEAN
+532 IEVA
-544 NGSNISLNANKGQNN
+544 
-559 IKASDI
+559 
-565 AISVNKNNIDKDIAI
+565 
-580 TSTNTVV
+580 
-587 KIAGKDNIINA
+587 
-598 TTAIDNINGGNVEII
+598 
-613 ASENNSI
+613 
-620 DGLVNVENKANTKIQ
+620 
-635 GKINY
+635 
-640 LKNDKDNAVES
+640 
-651 NNANILVQ
+651 
-659 GSENIIEAAKGIS
+659 
-672 SIDKS
+672 
-677 EVKLQATDSN
+677 
-687 VINAKNFGIYTKE
+687 
-700 EGVVNLNAT
+700 
-709 NANNTVYIDNGYGIS
+709 
-724 SNNSSIN
+724 
-731 IDSQSGNNSIEVGQ
+731 
-745 GIAIEANNGSN
+745 
-756 ISVNANKGQN
+756 
-766 NIKASDT
+766 
-773 AISVNKNNI
+773 
-782 DKDIAIT
+782 
-789 STNTVV
+789 
-795 KIAGKDNIINA
+795 
-806 TTAIDNI
+806 
-813 NGGNVEII
+813 
-821 ASENNSIDGLV
+821 
-832 NVENKA
+832 
-838 NTKIQGKINYLKNDK
+838 
-853 DNAVESN
+853 
-860 NANILVQ
+860 
-867 GSENIIEAAKGISS
+867 
-881 IDKSE
+881 
-886 VKLQATD
+886 
-893 SNVINAKNFGIY
+893 
-905 TKEEGVVNLNA
+905 
-916 TNANNT
+916 
-922 VYIDNGYG
+922 
-930 ISSNNSSINIDSQS
+930 
-944 GNNSIEVG
+944 

-1007 KNNIINAT
+1007 KNNIINAITAIDNIDGGNVEIIASENNSINGLLNVENKANTKIQGKINYLKNDKDNAIESNNANVLVQGNENIIEATKGISNVNNGIVNLQSTNSNIIKTKEYGVYTKENSQVKLNATNADNIVYVDAGYGISGNNSAININSQSGNNSIEVTQGIAIEANNGSNISLNANKGQNNIKASDIAISVNKNNIDKDIATTSTNTVVKIAGKDNIINAT
-1015 TAIDNIDDGNVEIIA
+1015 TAIDNIDGGNVEIIASENNSIDGLVNVENKANIKIQGKVNYLKNDKDNAIESNNANVLVQGNENVIEATKGISSIDKSEVKLQATDSNTINAKNFGIYTKEEGVVNLNATNADNTVYIDNGYGISSNNSSINIDSQSGNNSIEVGHGIAIEANNGSNISLNADKGQNNIKASDTAISVNKNNIDKNIATTRTDTVVKITGKDNIINATTAIDNIDSGNVEIIA

-1120 NLNATNANNTVYI
+1120 NLNATNANNTVYVET
-1133 DNGYGISSNNS
+1133 GYGISGNNS

-1159 GQGIAIEAN
+1159 VQGIAIEAN

-1174 VNANKGQ
+1174 VNANNGQ

-1186 SDTAI
+1186 SDIAI
-1191 SVNKNNIDK
+1191 SLNKNNIDK
-1200 DIATTSTNTVIK
+1200 DIATTSTNTV
-1212 VTGKNNII
+1212 
-1220 NAVTAIDN
+1220 
-1228 IDGGNVEIIASENNS
+1228 
-1243 IDGLV
+1243 
-1248 NVENKAN
+1248 
-1255 TKIQGKI
+1255 
-1262 NYLKNDKD
+1262 
-1270 NAVESNNANILVQ
+1270 
-1283 GSENIIEAAKGIS
+1283 
-1296 SIDKSEVKLQ
+1296 
-1306 ATDSNVINA
+1306 
-1315 KNFGIYT
+1315 
-1322 KEEGVVNLNATNA
+1322 
-1335 NNTVYIDN
+1335 
-1343 GYGISSNNSSINI
+1343 
-1356 DSQSGNNSIEVGQ
+1356 
-1369 GIAIEANN
+1369 
-1377 GSNISVNAN
+1377 
-1386 KGQNNIKASDTAISV
+1386 
-1401 NKNNIDKDIATTSTN
+1401 
-1416 TVIKVTGKNNI
+1416 
-1427 INAVTAI
+1427 
-1434 DNIDGGNVEIIASE
+1434 
-1448 NNSIDGLVNVEN
+1448 
-1460 KANTKIQGKVNYLKN
+1460 
-1475 DKDNA
+1475 
-1480 IESNNAN
+1480 
-1487 VLVQGSENIIE
+1487 
-1498 ATKGISSIDKS
+1498 
-1509 EVKLQA
+1509 
-1515 TDSNVINAKNFGIYT
+1515 
-1530 KEEGV
+1530 
-1535 VNLNATNANN
+1535 
-1545 TVYVETGYGIS
+1545 
-1556 GNDSAININSQSGN
+1556 
-1570 NSIEVTQ
+1570 
-1577 GIAIEAN
+1577 
-1584 NGSNISLNANKGQNN
+1584 
-1599 IKASDIAISV
+1599 
-1609 NKNNIDKDIANIS
+1609 
-1622 TDTAVKITGKDNI
+1622 VKIAGKDNI

-1641 IDNIDDGN
+1641 IDNINGGN

-2068 LRDNGQERLGLAF
+2068 LRDNGKERLGLAF

-2292 QINGGFYWAL
+2292 QINSGFYWAL

>member
-1 MKKKLIKRAIFF
+1 MKKRLLKRAIFF
-13 MISCNMVVFTPTWA
+13 MISCNIVIFTPAWA

-36 SSSIEVSDGSIKNI
+36 SPSIEVSDGDIKNV

-57 IDTNVR
+57 IDTNVN
-63 DEYGIFSNNGGKL
+63 DEYGIFSDNGGKL

-102 NTSQGSSSLIDI
+102 NISQGNNSSINI
-114 KTINDINI
+114 KAVNDINI
-122 DNTAQELEQ
+122 DNTAQELAQ
-131 INAINAKDNANLN
+131 INAINVKDNASLN

-156 NLNINRRLY
+156 NLNINSLLSNL
-165 DVNNSIINVENN
+165 NNSIINVENN
-177 SALKLD
+177 SVLTLNAE
-183 AKNMNINSTITDSY
+183 NININSTITASY
-197 GQRLFNNYGI
+197 KQSLFNNYGI
-207 NIKNSQ
+207 NVKNSQ

-221 MQINSTISGRG
+221 MHINSTISGRG

-532 IEVTQGIAIEAN
+532 IEVAQGIAIEAN
-544 NGSNISLNANKGQNN
+544 NGRNISLNANKGQNN
-559 IKASDI
+559 IKASD
-565 AISVNKNNIDKDIAI
+565 S
-580 TSTNTVV
+580 
-587 KIAGKDNIINA
+587 
-598 TTAIDNINGGNVEII
+598 
-613 ASENNSI
+613 
-620 DGLVNVENKANTKIQ
+620 
-635 GKINY
+635 
-640 LKNDKDNAVES
+640 
-651 NNANILVQ
+651 
-659 GSENIIEAAKGIS
+659 
-672 SIDKS
+672 
-677 EVKLQATDSN
+677 
-687 VINAKNFGIYTKE
+687 
-700 EGVVNLNAT
+700 
-709 NANNTVYIDNGYGIS
+709 
-724 SNNSSIN
+724 
-731 IDSQSGNNSIEVGQ
+731 
-745 GIAIEANNGSN
+745 
-756 ISVNANKGQN
+756 
-766 NIKASDT
+766 
-773 AISVNKNNI
+773 
-782 DKDIAIT
+782 
-789 STNTVV
+789 
-795 KIAGKDNIINA
+795 
-806 TTAIDNI
+806 
-813 NGGNVEII
+813 
-821 ASENNSIDGLV
+821 
-832 NVENKA
+832 
-838 NTKIQGKINYLKNDK
+838 
-853 DNAVESN
+853 
-860 NANILVQ
+860 
-867 GSENIIEAAKGISS
+867 
-881 IDKSE
+881 
-886 VKLQATD
+886 
-893 SNVINAKNFGIY
+893 
-905 TKEEGVVNLNA
+905 
-916 TNANNT
+916 
-922 VYIDNGYG
+922 
-930 ISSNNSSINIDSQS
+930 
-944 GNNSIEVG
+944 
-952 QGIAIEANN
+952 
-961 GSNISV
+961 
-967 NANKG
+967 
-972 QNNIK
+972 
-977 ASDTAISVNKNNIDK
+977 AISVNKNNIDK
-992 DIATTSTNTVVKVTG
+992 DIATTRTDTIVRIIG
-1007 KNNIINAT
+1007 K
-1015 TAIDNIDDGNVEIIA
+1015 D
-1030 SENNSINGLVHA
+1030 
-1042 ENKANTKIQGKIN
+1042 
-1055 YLKND
+1055 
-1060 KDNAIESN
+1060 
-1068 NANVLVQGSENII
+1068 
-1081 EATKGI
+1081 
-1087 SSIDKSEVK
+1087 
-1096 LQATDSNVINAK
+1096 
-1108 NFGIYTKEEGVV
+1108 
-1120 NLNATNANNTVYI
+1120 
-1133 DNGYGISSNNS
+1133 
-1144 SINIDSQS
+1144 
-1152 GNNSIEV
+1152 
-1159 GQGIAIEAN
+1159 
-1168 NGSNIS
+1168 
-1174 VNANKGQ
+1174 
-1181 NNIKA
+1181 
-1186 SDTAI
+1186 
-1191 SVNKNNIDK
+1191 
-1200 DIATTSTNTVIK
+1200 
-1212 VTGKNNII
+1212 NII

-1228 IDGGNVEIIASENNS
+1228 IDGGNVEIIARENNS

-1248 NVENKAN
+1248 
-1255 TKIQGKI
+1255 
-1262 NYLKNDKD
+1262 
-1270 NAVESNNANILVQ
+1270 
-1283 GSENIIEAAKGIS
+1283 
-1296 SIDKSEVKLQ
+1296 
-1306 ATDSNVINA
+1306 
-1315 KNFGIYT
+1315 
-1322 KEEGVVNLNATNA
+1322 
-1335 NNTVYIDN
+1335 
-1343 GYGISSNNSSINI
+1343 
-1356 DSQSGNNSIEVGQ
+1356 
-1369 GIAIEANN
+1369 
-1377 GSNISVNAN
+1377 
-1386 KGQNNIKASDTAISV
+1386 
-1401 NKNNIDKDIATTSTN
+1401 
-1416 TVIKVTGKNNI
+1416 
-1427 INAVTAI
+1427 
-1434 DNIDGGNVEIIASE
+1434 
-1448 NNSIDGLVNVEN
+1448 
-1460 KANTKIQGKVNYLKN
+1460 
-1475 DKDNA
+1475 
-1480 IESNNAN
+1480 
-1487 VLVQGSENIIE
+1487 
-1498 ATKGISSIDKS
+1498 
-1509 EVKLQA
+1509 
-1515 TDSNVINAKNFGIYT
+1515 
-1530 KEEGV
+1530 
-1535 VNLNATNANN
+1535 
-1545 TVYVETGYGIS
+1545 
-1556 GNDSAININSQSGN
+1556 
-1570 NSIEVTQ
+1570 
-1577 GIAIEAN
+1577 
-1584 NGSNISLNANKGQNN
+1584 
-1599 IKASDIAISV
+1599 
-1609 NKNNIDKDIANIS
+1609 
-1622 TDTAVKITGKDNI
+1622 
-1635 INATTA
+1635 
-1641 IDNIDDGN
+1641 
-1649 VEIIASENNSIDGLI
+1649 
-1664 HAKNKANTKIQGK
+1664 HAENKANTKIQGK

-1686 QSIIWADAGTI
+1686 QSVIWADDGNI
-1697 DITGTSIIQAN
+1697 DIMGTSIIQAN

-1717 NDINNLN
+1717 NDMNNLN

-1752 NVSNSNDDISGLII
+1752 NVSNSNDDVSGLII

-1780 DIGNNSLITGN
+1780 DIGNNSLIAGN
-1791 INDYSYLADLNNQNL
+1791 INDYSYLADLNNRNL

-1817 DFNNKSRWNVVR
+1817 DFNNKSRWNVVG

-1848 YNTENK
+1848 YNKENK

-1890 NYNVILA
+1890 NYNVILV

-1944 YDVNNEENTLY
+1944 YDVNNGENTLY

-1965 ENRPGNDIIN
+1965 ENRPGNNIIN

-2068 LRDNGQERLGLAF
+2068 LRDDGQERLGLTF

-2115 HYSDYILKW
+2115 HYSDYIFKW
-2124 GHLENDFEIAGTKK
+2124 GHLENNFEVFDTEK

-2150 FSASAEYGYMKNLKN
+2150 YSASAEYGYMKNLKN

-2180 TGADYITN
+2180 TGADYTTN

-2197 IDSIIGRAGFKLGK
+2197 IDSIIGRAGFKLGR

>member
-27 SQETKNTIT
+27 SQEIKNTIT

-102 NTSQGSSSLIDI
+102 NTSQGSRSLIDI

-207 NIKNSQ
+207 NVKNSQ

-347 KDYNI
+347 KNYNI

-475 TDSNVINAKNFGI
+475 TDSNVINAKEFGI
-488 YTKEEGVVNLNATNA
+488 YTKEQGVVSLNATNA
-503 NNTVY
+503 NNIVY
-508 VETGYG
+508 VDGEYG
-514 ISGND
+514 ISGNA

-532 IEVTQGIAIEAN
+532 IEVDQGIAIEAN
-544 NGSNISLNANKGQNN
+544 NGSNISL
-559 IKASDI
+559 
-565 AISVNKNNIDKDIAI
+565 
-580 TSTNTVV
+580 
-587 KIAGKDNIINA
+587 
-598 TTAIDNINGGNVEII
+598 
-613 ASENNSI
+613 
-620 DGLVNVENKANTKIQ
+620 
-635 GKINY
+635 
-640 LKNDKDNAVES
+640 
-651 NNANILVQ
+651 
-659 GSENIIEAAKGIS
+659 
-672 SIDKS
+672 
-677 EVKLQATDSN
+677 
-687 VINAKNFGIYTKE
+687 
-700 EGVVNLNAT
+700 
-709 NANNTVYIDNGYGIS
+709 
-724 SNNSSIN
+724 
-731 IDSQSGNNSIEVGQ
+731 
-745 GIAIEANNGSN
+745 
-756 ISVNANKGQN
+756 
-766 NIKASDT
+766 
-773 AISVNKNNI
+773 
-782 DKDIAIT
+782 
-789 STNTVV
+789 
-795 KIAGKDNIINA
+795 
-806 TTAIDNI
+806 
-813 NGGNVEII
+813 
-821 ASENNSIDGLV
+821 
-832 NVENKA
+832 
-838 NTKIQGKINYLKNDK
+838 
-853 DNAVESN
+853 
-860 NANILVQ
+860 
-867 GSENIIEAAKGISS
+867 
-881 IDKSE
+881 
-886 VKLQATD
+886 
-893 SNVINAKNFGIY
+893 
-905 TKEEGVVNLNA
+905 
-916 TNANNT
+916 
-922 VYIDNGYG
+922 
-930 ISSNNSSINIDSQS
+930 
-944 GNNSIEVG
+944 
-952 QGIAIEANN
+952 
-961 GSNISV
+961 

-1007 KNNIINAT
+1007 KNNIINAI
-1015 TAIDNIDDGNVEIIA
+1015 TAIDNIDGGNVEIIA
-1030 SENNSINGLVHA
+1030 SENNSINGLVNV

-1068 NANVLVQGSENII
+1068 NANVLVQGNENII

-1087 SSIDKSEVK
+1087 SNVNNGTVN
-1096 LQATDSNVINAK
+1096 LQSTNSNIIKTKEYGV
-1108 NFGIYTKEEGVV
+1108 YTKENSQVK
-1120 NLNATNANNTVYI
+1120 LNATNADNIVYV
-1133 DNGYGISSNNS
+1133 DAGYGISGNNS
-1144 SINIDSQS
+1144 AININSQS

-1159 GQGIAIEAN
+1159 AQGIAVEVN

-1212 VTGKNNII
+1212 VTGKDNII
-1220 NAVTAIDN
+1220 NATTAIDN
-1228 IDGGNVEIIASENNS
+1228 INGGNVEIIASENNS

-1255 TKIQGKI
+1255 TKIR
-1262 NYLKNDKD
+1262 
-1270 NAVESNNANILVQ
+1270 
-1283 GSENIIEAAKGIS
+1283 
-1296 SIDKSEVKLQ
+1296 
-1306 ATDSNVINA
+1306 
-1315 KNFGIYT
+1315 
-1322 KEEGVVNLNATNA
+1322 
-1335 NNTVYIDN
+1335 
-1343 GYGISSNNSSINI
+1343 
-1356 DSQSGNNSIEVGQ
+1356 
-1369 GIAIEANN
+1369 
-1377 GSNISVNAN
+1377 
-1386 KGQNNIKASDTAISV
+1386 
-1401 NKNNIDKDIATTSTN
+1401 
-1416 TVIKVTGKNNI
+1416 
-1427 INAVTAI
+1427 
-1434 DNIDGGNVEIIASE
+1434 
-1448 NNSIDGLVNVEN
+1448 
-1460 KANTKIQGKVNYLKN
+1460 GKVNYLKN

-1487 VLVQGSENIIE
+1487 VLVQGNENIIE
-1498 ATKGISSIDKS
+1498 AAKGISSIDKS

-1930 DGFFNIKYQIASED
+1930 DGFFNLKYQIASED

>member
-27 SQETKNTIT
+27 SQEIKNTIT

-102 NTSQGSSSLIDI
+102 NISQGSRSLIDI

-177 SALKLD
+177 SVLKLD

-207 NIKNSQ
+207 NVKNSQ

-261 TNDNSSRNHSY
+261 TNDNNSRNHSY

-282 DDETSVNINS
+282 DDETSVKINS

-392 NGNIKLNAL
+392 NGNINLNAL

-475 TDSNVINAKNFGI
+475 TDSNVINAKEFGI
-488 YTKEEGVVNLNATNA
+488 YTKEQGVVNLNATNA

-508 VETGYG
+508 VENGYG
-514 ISGND
+514 ISGNN
-519 SAININSQSGNNS
+519 SA
-532 IEVTQGIAIEAN
+532 
-544 NGSNISLNANKGQNN
+544 
-559 IKASDI
+559 
-565 AISVNKNNIDKDIAI
+565 
-580 TSTNTVV
+580 
-587 KIAGKDNIINA
+587 
-598 TTAIDNINGGNVEII
+598 
-613 ASENNSI
+613 
-620 DGLVNVENKANTKIQ
+620 
-635 GKINY
+635 
-640 LKNDKDNAVES
+640 
-651 NNANILVQ
+651 
-659 GSENIIEAAKGIS
+659 
-672 SIDKS
+672 
-677 EVKLQATDSN
+677 
-687 VINAKNFGIYTKE
+687 
-700 EGVVNLNAT
+700 
-709 NANNTVYIDNGYGIS
+709 
-724 SNNSSIN
+724 IN
-731 IDSQSGNNSIEVGQ
+731 IDSQSGNNSIEVAQ
-745 GIAIEANNGSN
+745 GITVEANNGSN

-782 DKDIAIT
+782 DKDIANISTDTAIKIT
-789 STNTVV
+789 
-795 KIAGKDNIINA
+795 GKDNIINA

-813 NGGNVEII
+813 
-821 ASENNSIDGLV
+821 DG
-832 NVENKA
+832 
-838 NTKIQGKINYLKNDK
+838 
-853 DNAVESN
+853 
-860 NANILVQ
+860 
-867 GSENIIEAAKGISS
+867 
-881 IDKSE
+881 
-886 VKLQATD
+886 
-893 SNVINAKNFGIY
+893 
-905 TKEEGVVNLNA
+905 
-916 TNANNT
+916 
-922 VYIDNGYG
+922 
-930 ISSNNSSINIDSQS
+930 
-944 GNNSIEVG
+944 
-952 QGIAIEANN
+952 
-961 GSNISV
+961 
-967 NANKG
+967 
-972 QNNIK
+972 
-977 ASDTAISVNKNNIDK
+977 
-992 DIATTSTNTVVKVTG
+992 
-1007 KNNIINAT
+1007 
-1015 TAIDNIDDGNVEIIA
+1015 GNVEIIA
-1030 SENNSINGLVHA
+1030 SENNSINGLVNV
-1042 ENKANTKIQGKIN
+1042 ENKANTKIQGKVN

-1068 NANVLVQGSENII
+1068 NANVFVQGSENII

-1120 NLNATNANNTVYI
+1120 NLNATNADNTVYI
-1133 DNGYGISSNNS
+1133 DNGYGISGNDST
-1144 SINIDSQS
+1144 ININSQS
-1152 GNNSIEV
+1152 GNNSIEIA
-1159 GQGIAIEAN
+1159 QGIAIEAN

-1174 VNANKGQ
+1174 LNANKGQ

-1220 NAVTAIDN
+1220 NA
-1228 IDGGNVEIIASENNS
+1228 
-1243 IDGLV
+1243 
-1248 NVENKAN
+1248 
-1255 TKIQGKI
+1255 
-1262 NYLKNDKD
+1262 
-1270 NAVESNNANILVQ
+1270 
-1283 GSENIIEAAKGIS
+1283 
-1296 SIDKSEVKLQ
+1296 
-1306 ATDSNVINA
+1306 
-1315 KNFGIYT
+1315 
-1322 KEEGVVNLNATNA
+1322 
-1335 NNTVYIDN
+1335 
-1343 GYGISSNNSSINI
+1343 
-1356 DSQSGNNSIEVGQ
+1356 
-1369 GIAIEANN
+1369 
-1377 GSNISVNAN
+1377 
-1386 KGQNNIKASDTAISV
+1386 
-1401 NKNNIDKDIATTSTN
+1401 
-1416 TVIKVTGKNNI
+1416 
-1427 INAVTAI
+1427 
-1434 DNIDGGNVEIIASE
+1434 
-1448 NNSIDGLVNVEN
+1448 
-1460 KANTKIQGKVNYLKN
+1460 
-1475 DKDNA
+1475 
-1480 IESNNAN
+1480 
-1487 VLVQGSENIIE
+1487 
-1498 ATKGISSIDKS
+1498 
-1509 EVKLQA
+1509 
-1515 TDSNVINAKNFGIYT
+1515 
-1530 KEEGV
+1530 
-1535 VNLNATNANN
+1535 
-1545 TVYVETGYGIS
+1545 
-1556 GNDSAININSQSGN
+1556 
-1570 NSIEVTQ
+1570 
-1577 GIAIEAN
+1577 
-1584 NGSNISLNANKGQNN
+1584 
-1599 IKASDIAISV
+1599 
-1609 NKNNIDKDIANIS
+1609 
-1622 TDTAVKITGKDNI
+1622 
-1635 INATTA
+1635 TTA

-1649 VEIIASENNSIDGLI
+1649 VEIIASENNSIDGLV
-1664 HAKNKANTKIQGK
+1664 HAENKANTKIQGK

-1717 NDINNLN
+1717 NDMNNLN
-1724 QGIITAS
+1724 QGVITAS

-1752 NVSNSNDDISGLII
+1752 NVSNSNDDVSGLII

-1817 DFNNKSRWNVVR
+1817 DFNNKSRWNVVG
-1829 QSFISK
+1829 QSFISN

-1890 NYNVILA
+1890 NYNVILT

-1965 ENRPGNDIIN
+1965 ENRPGNNIIN

-2180 TGADYITN
+2180 TGADYTTN

>member
-1 MKKKLIKRAIFF
+1 MKKRLLKRAIFF

-27 SQETKNTIT
+27 SQEIKNTIT

-102 NTSQGSSSLIDI
+102 NTSQGSRSLIDI

-207 NIKNSQ
+207 NVKNSQ

-475 TDSNVINAKNFGI
+475 TDSNVINAKEFGI
-488 YTKEEGVVNLNATNA
+488 YTKEQGVVSLNATNA
-503 NNTVY
+503 NNIVY
-508 VETGYG
+508 VDGGYG
-514 ISGND
+514 ISGNA

-532 IEVTQGIAIEAN
+532 IEVAQGIAIEAN
-544 NGSNISLNANKGQNN
+544 NGSNISL
-559 IKASDI
+559 
-565 AISVNKNNIDKDIAI
+565 
-580 TSTNTVV
+580 
-587 KIAGKDNIINA
+587 
-598 TTAIDNINGGNVEII
+598 
-613 ASENNSI
+613 
-620 DGLVNVENKANTKIQ
+620 
-635 GKINY
+635 
-640 LKNDKDNAVES
+640 
-651 NNANILVQ
+651 
-659 GSENIIEAAKGIS
+659 
-672 SIDKS
+672 
-677 EVKLQATDSN
+677 
-687 VINAKNFGIYTKE
+687 
-700 EGVVNLNAT
+700 
-709 NANNTVYIDNGYGIS
+709 
-724 SNNSSIN
+724 
-731 IDSQSGNNSIEVGQ
+731 
-745 GIAIEANNGSN
+745 
-756 ISVNANKGQN
+756 
-766 NIKASDT
+766 
-773 AISVNKNNI
+773 
-782 DKDIAIT
+782 
-789 STNTVV
+789 
-795 KIAGKDNIINA
+795 
-806 TTAIDNI
+806 
-813 NGGNVEII
+813 
-821 ASENNSIDGLV
+821 
-832 NVENKA
+832 
-838 NTKIQGKINYLKNDK
+838 
-853 DNAVESN
+853 
-860 NANILVQ
+860 
-867 GSENIIEAAKGISS
+867 
-881 IDKSE
+881 
-886 VKLQATD
+886 
-893 SNVINAKNFGIY
+893 
-905 TKEEGVVNLNA
+905 
-916 TNANNT
+916 
-922 VYIDNGYG
+922 
-930 ISSNNSSINIDSQS
+930 
-944 GNNSIEVG
+944 
-952 QGIAIEANN
+952 
-961 GSNISV
+961 

-1007 KNNIINAT
+1007 KNNIINAI
-1015 TAIDNIDDGNVEIIA
+1015 TAIDNIDGGNVEIIA
-1030 SENNSINGLVHA
+1030 SENNSINGLVNV

-1068 NANVLVQGSENII
+1068 NANVLVQGNENII

-1087 SSIDKSEVK
+1087 SNVNNGTVN
-1096 LQATDSNVINAK
+1096 LQSTNSNIIKTKEYGV
-1108 NFGIYTKEEGVV
+1108 YTKENSQVK
-1120 NLNATNANNTVYI
+1120 LNATNADNIVYV
-1133 DNGYGISSNNS
+1133 DAGYGISGNNS
-1144 SINIDSQS
+1144 AININSQS

-1159 GQGIAIEAN
+1159 AQGIAIEAN

-1174 VNANKGQ
+1174 LNANKGQ

-1200 DIATTSTNTVIK
+1200 DIATTSTNTVVK
-1212 VTGKNNII
+1212 VTGKN
-1220 NAVTAIDN
+1220 
-1228 IDGGNVEIIASENNS
+1228 
-1243 IDGLV
+1243 
-1248 NVENKAN
+1248 
-1255 TKIQGKI
+1255 
-1262 NYLKNDKD
+1262 
-1270 NAVESNNANILVQ
+1270 
-1283 GSENIIEAAKGIS
+1283 
-1296 SIDKSEVKLQ
+1296 
-1306 ATDSNVINA
+1306 
-1315 KNFGIYT
+1315 
-1322 KEEGVVNLNATNA
+1322 
-1335 NNTVYIDN
+1335 
-1343 GYGISSNNSSINI
+1343 
-1356 DSQSGNNSIEVGQ
+1356 
-1369 GIAIEANN
+1369 
-1377 GSNISVNAN
+1377 
-1386 KGQNNIKASDTAISV
+1386 
-1401 NKNNIDKDIATTSTN
+1401 
-1416 TVIKVTGKNNI
+1416 
-1427 INAVTAI
+1427 
-1434 DNIDGGNVEIIASE
+1434 
-1448 NNSIDGLVNVEN
+1448 
-1460 KANTKIQGKVNYLKN
+1460 
-1475 DKDNA
+1475 
-1480 IESNNAN
+1480 
-1487 VLVQGSENIIE
+1487 
-1498 ATKGISSIDKS
+1498 
-1509 EVKLQA
+1509 
-1515 TDSNVINAKNFGIYT
+1515 
-1530 KEEGV
+1530 
-1535 VNLNATNANN
+1535 
-1545 TVYVETGYGIS
+1545 
-1556 GNDSAININSQSGN
+1556 
-1570 NSIEVTQ
+1570 
-1577 GIAIEAN
+1577 
-1584 NGSNISLNANKGQNN
+1584 
-1599 IKASDIAISV
+1599 
-1609 NKNNIDKDIANIS
+1609 
-1622 TDTAVKITGKDNI
+1622 NI

>member
-102 NTSQGSSSLIDI
+102 NTSQGSRSLIDI

-207 NIKNSQ
+207 NVKNSQ

-261 TNDNSSRNHSY
+261 TNDNNSRNHSY

-282 DDETSVNINS
+282 DNETSVNINS

-475 TDSNVINAKNFGI
+475 TDSNVINAKEFGI
-488 YTKEEGVVNLNATNA
+488 YTKEQGVVSLNATNA

-508 VETGYG
+508 VENGYG

-532 IEVTQGIAIEAN
+532 IEV
-544 NGSNISLNANKGQNN
+544 
-559 IKASDI
+559 
-565 AISVNKNNIDKDIAI
+565 
-580 TSTNTVV
+580 
-587 KIAGKDNIINA
+587 
-598 TTAIDNINGGNVEII
+598 
-613 ASENNSI
+613 
-620 DGLVNVENKANTKIQ
+620 
-635 GKINY
+635 
-640 LKNDKDNAVES
+640 
-651 NNANILVQ
+651 
-659 GSENIIEAAKGIS
+659 AKGI
-672 SIDKS
+672 
-677 EVKLQATDSN
+677 
-687 VINAKNFGIYTKE
+687 
-700 EGVVNLNAT
+700 
-709 NANNTVYIDNGYGIS
+709 
-724 SNNSSIN
+724 
-731 IDSQSGNNSIEVGQ
+731 
-745 GIAIEANNGSN
+745 
-756 ISVNANKGQN
+756 
-766 NIKASDT
+766 
-773 AISVNKNNI
+773 
-782 DKDIAIT
+782 
-789 STNTVV
+789 
-795 KIAGKDNIINA
+795 
-806 TTAIDNI
+806 
-813 NGGNVEII
+813 
-821 ASENNSIDGLV
+821 
-832 NVENKA
+832 
-838 NTKIQGKINYLKNDK
+838 
-853 DNAVESN
+853 AV
-860 NANILVQ
+860 
-867 GSENIIEAAKGISS
+867 
-881 IDKSE
+881 
-886 VKLQATD
+886 
-893 SNVINAKNFGIY
+893 
-905 TKEEGVVNLNA
+905 
-916 TNANNT
+916 
-922 VYIDNGYG
+922 
-930 ISSNNSSINIDSQS
+930 
-944 GNNSIEVG
+944 
-952 QGIAIEANN
+952 
-961 GSNISV
+961 
-967 NANKG
+967 
-972 QNNIK
+972 
-977 ASDTAISVNKNNIDK
+977 
-992 DIATTSTNTVVKVTG
+992 
-1007 KNNIINAT
+1007 
-1015 TAIDNIDDGNVEIIA
+1015 
-1030 SENNSINGLVHA
+1030 
-1042 ENKANTKIQGKIN
+1042 
-1055 YLKND
+1055 
-1060 KDNAIESN
+1060 
-1068 NANVLVQGSENII
+1068 
-1081 EATKGI
+1081 
-1087 SSIDKSEVK
+1087 
-1096 LQATDSNVINAK
+1096 
-1108 NFGIYTKEEGVV
+1108 
-1120 NLNATNANNTVYI
+1120 
-1133 DNGYGISSNNS
+1133 
-1144 SINIDSQS
+1144 
-1152 GNNSIEV
+1152 
-1159 GQGIAIEAN
+1159 EAN

-1212 VTGKNNII
+1212 VTGKDNII
-1220 NAVTAIDN
+1220 NATTAIDN

-1243 IDGLV
+1243 INGLIH
-1248 NVENKAN
+1248 A
-1255 TKIQGKI
+1255 
-1262 NYLKNDKD
+1262 
-1270 NAVESNNANILVQ
+1270 
-1283 GSENIIEAAKGIS
+1283 
-1296 SIDKSEVKLQ
+1296 
-1306 ATDSNVINA
+1306 
-1315 KNFGIYT
+1315 
-1322 KEEGVVNLNATNA
+1322 
-1335 NNTVYIDN
+1335 
-1343 GYGISSNNSSINI
+1343 
-1356 DSQSGNNSIEVGQ
+1356 
-1369 GIAIEANN
+1369 
-1377 GSNISVNAN
+1377 
-1386 KGQNNIKASDTAISV
+1386 
-1401 NKNNIDKDIATTSTN
+1401 
-1416 TVIKVTGKNNI
+1416 
-1427 INAVTAI
+1427 
-1434 DNIDGGNVEIIASE
+1434 
-1448 NNSIDGLVNVEN
+1448 EN

-1487 VLVQGSENIIE
+1487 VLVQGNENIIE

-1515 TDSNVINAKNFGIYT
+1515 IDSNTINAKELGVYT
-1530 KEEGV
+1530 KEQGAV
-1535 VNLNATNANN
+1535 SLNATNANN
-1545 TVYVETGYGIS
+1545 TVYVEKGYGIS
-1556 GNDSAININSQSGN
+1556 GNNSSINIDSQSGN
-1570 NSIEVTQ
+1570 NSIEITQ

-1584 NGSNISLNANKGQNN
+1584 NGSNISLNTNKGQNN
-1599 IKASDIAISV
+1599 IKARDTAISV
-1609 NKNNIDKDIANIS
+1609 NKNNIDKDIDTTS
-1622 TDTAVKITGKDNI
+1622 TDTVVKIAGKDNI

-1641 IDNIDDGN
+1641 IDNIDGGN
-1649 VEIIASENNSIDGLI
+1649 VEIIASENNSIDGLV
-1664 HAKNKANTKIQGK
+1664 HAENKANTKIKGK

-1686 QSIIWADAGTI
+1686 QSVIWADDGTI

-1717 NDINNLN
+1717 NDMNNLN

-1752 NVSNSNDDISGLII
+1752 NVSNSNDDVSGLII

-1817 DFNNKSRWNVVR
+1817 DFNNKSRWNVVG

-1890 NYNVILA
+1890 IYNVILA
-1897 NAVTKNDIG
+1897 NAVTKKDIG

-1944 YDVNNEENTLY
+1944 YDVNNGENTLY

-1965 ENRPGNDIIN
+1965 ENRPGNNIIN

-2068 LRDNGQERLGLAF
+2068 LKDNGQERLGLAF

-2180 TGADYITN
+2180 TGADYTTN

>member
-1 MKKKLIKRAIFF
+1 MKKRLLKRAIFF

-27 SQETKNTIT
+27 SQEIKNTIT

-102 NTSQGSSSLIDI
+102 NTSQGSRSLIDI

-207 NIKNSQ
+207 NVKNSQ

-475 TDSNVINAKNFGI
+475 TDSNVINAKEFGI
-488 YTKEEGVVNLNATNA
+488 YTKEQGVVSLNATNA
-503 NNTVY
+503 NNIVY
-508 VETGYG
+508 VDGGYG
-514 ISGND
+514 ISGN
-519 SAININSQSGNNS
+519 A
-532 IEVTQGIAIEAN
+532 
-544 NGSNISLNANKGQNN
+544 
-559 IKASDI
+559 
-565 AISVNKNNIDKDIAI
+565 
-580 TSTNTVV
+580 
-587 KIAGKDNIINA
+587 
-598 TTAIDNINGGNVEII
+598 
-613 ASENNSI
+613 
-620 DGLVNVENKANTKIQ
+620 
-635 GKINY
+635 
-640 LKNDKDNAVES
+640 
-651 NNANILVQ
+651 
-659 GSENIIEAAKGIS
+659 
-672 SIDKS
+672 
-677 EVKLQATDSN
+677 
-687 VINAKNFGIYTKE
+687 
-700 EGVVNLNAT
+700 
-709 NANNTVYIDNGYGIS
+709 
-724 SNNSSIN
+724 
-731 IDSQSGNNSIEVGQ
+731 
-745 GIAIEANNGSN
+745 
-756 ISVNANKGQN
+756 
-766 NIKASDT
+766 
-773 AISVNKNNI
+773 
-782 DKDIAIT
+782 
-789 STNTVV
+789 
-795 KIAGKDNIINA
+795 
-806 TTAIDNI
+806 
-813 NGGNVEII
+813 
-821 ASENNSIDGLV
+821 
-832 NVENKA
+832 
-838 NTKIQGKINYLKNDK
+838 
-853 DNAVESN
+853 
-860 NANILVQ
+860 
-867 GSENIIEAAKGISS
+867 
-881 IDKSE
+881 
-886 VKLQATD
+886 
-893 SNVINAKNFGIY
+893 
-905 TKEEGVVNLNA
+905 
-916 TNANNT
+916 
-922 VYIDNGYG
+922 
-930 ISSNNSSINIDSQS
+930 
-944 GNNSIEVG
+944 
-952 QGIAIEANN
+952 
-961 GSNISV
+961 
-967 NANKG
+967 
-972 QNNIK
+972 
-977 ASDTAISVNKNNIDK
+977 
-992 DIATTSTNTVVKVTG
+992 
-1007 KNNIINAT
+1007 
-1015 TAIDNIDDGNVEIIA
+1015 
-1030 SENNSINGLVHA
+1030 
-1042 ENKANTKIQGKIN
+1042 
-1055 YLKND
+1055 
-1060 KDNAIESN
+1060 
-1068 NANVLVQGSENII
+1068 
-1081 EATKGI
+1081 
-1087 SSIDKSEVK
+1087 
-1096 LQATDSNVINAK
+1096 
-1108 NFGIYTKEEGVV
+1108 
-1120 NLNATNANNTVYI
+1120 
-1133 DNGYGISSNNS
+1133 
-1144 SINIDSQS
+1144 
-1152 GNNSIEV
+1152 
-1159 GQGIAIEAN
+1159 
-1168 NGSNIS
+1168 
-1174 VNANKGQ
+1174 
-1181 NNIKA
+1181 
-1186 SDTAI
+1186 
-1191 SVNKNNIDK
+1191 
-1200 DIATTSTNTVIK
+1200 
-1212 VTGKNNII
+1212 
-1220 NAVTAIDN
+1220 
-1228 IDGGNVEIIASENNS
+1228 
-1243 IDGLV
+1243 
-1248 NVENKAN
+1248 
-1255 TKIQGKI
+1255 
-1262 NYLKNDKD
+1262 
-1270 NAVESNNANILVQ
+1270 
-1283 GSENIIEAAKGIS
+1283 
-1296 SIDKSEVKLQ
+1296 
-1306 ATDSNVINA
+1306 
-1315 KNFGIYT
+1315 
-1322 KEEGVVNLNATNA
+1322 
-1335 NNTVYIDN
+1335 
-1343 GYGISSNNSSINI
+1343 
-1356 DSQSGNNSIEVGQ
+1356 
-1369 GIAIEANN
+1369 
-1377 GSNISVNAN
+1377 
-1386 KGQNNIKASDTAISV
+1386 
-1401 NKNNIDKDIATTSTN
+1401 
-1416 TVIKVTGKNNI
+1416 
-1427 INAVTAI
+1427 
-1434 DNIDGGNVEIIASE
+1434 
-1448 NNSIDGLVNVEN
+1448 
-1460 KANTKIQGKVNYLKN
+1460 
-1475 DKDNA
+1475 
-1480 IESNNAN
+1480 
-1487 VLVQGSENIIE
+1487 
-1498 ATKGISSIDKS
+1498 
-1509 EVKLQA
+1509 
-1515 TDSNVINAKNFGIYT
+1515 
-1530 KEEGV
+1530 
-1535 VNLNATNANN
+1535 
-1545 TVYVETGYGIS
+1545 
-1556 GNDSAININSQSGN
+1556 SAININSQSGN

>member
-1 MKKKLIKRAIFF
+1 MKKRLLKRAIFF
-13 MISCNMVVFTPTWA
+13 MISCNIVIFTPAWA

-36 SSSIEVSDGSIKNI
+36 SPSIEVSDGDIKNV

-57 IDTNVR
+57 IDTNVN
-63 DEYGIFSNNGGKL
+63 DEYGIFSDNGGKL

-102 NTSQGSSSLIDI
+102 NISQGNNSSINI
-114 KTINDINI
+114 KAVNDINI
-122 DNTAQELEQ
+122 DNTAQELAQ
-131 INAINAKDNANLN
+131 INAINVKDNASLN

-156 NLNINRRLY
+156 NLNINSLLSNL
-165 DVNNSIINVENN
+165 NNSIINVENN
-177 SALKLD
+177 SVLTLNAE
-183 AKNMNINSTITDSY
+183 NININSTITASY
-197 GQRLFNNYGI
+197 KQSLFNNYGI
-207 NIKNSQ
+207 NVKNSQ

-221 MQINSTISGRG
+221 MHINSTISGRG

-442 SSQSNVLAQANKNIL
+442 SSQSNVLAQANKNTL

-475 TDSNVINAKNFGI
+475 IDSNVINAKEFGI
-488 YTKEEGVVNLNATNA
+488 YTKEQGVVSLNATNA

-508 VETGYG
+508 VDGGYG
-514 ISGND
+514 ISGNA

-532 IEVTQGIAIEAN
+532 IEVA
-544 NGSNISLNANKGQNN
+544 
-559 IKASDI
+559 
-565 AISVNKNNIDKDIAI
+565 
-580 TSTNTVV
+580 
-587 KIAGKDNIINA
+587 
-598 TTAIDNINGGNVEII
+598 
-613 ASENNSI
+613 
-620 DGLVNVENKANTKIQ
+620 
-635 GKINY
+635 
-640 LKNDKDNAVES
+640 
-651 NNANILVQ
+651 
-659 GSENIIEAAKGIS
+659 
-672 SIDKS
+672 
-677 EVKLQATDSN
+677 
-687 VINAKNFGIYTKE
+687 
-700 EGVVNLNAT
+700 
-709 NANNTVYIDNGYGIS
+709 
-724 SNNSSIN
+724 
-731 IDSQSGNNSIEVGQ
+731 Q

-773 AISVNKNNI
+773 AISINKNNI
-782 DKDIAIT
+782 DKDIATT

-795 KIAGKDNIINA
+795 KVTGKNNIINA
-806 TTAIDNI
+806 ITAIDNI
-813 NGGNVEII
+813 DSGNAEII
-821 ASENNSIDGLV
+821 ASENNSIEGLV
-832 NVENKA
+832 NAENKSNA
-838 NTKIQGKINYLKNDK
+838 KIQGKINYLKNDK
-853 DNAVESN
+853 DNAIESN
-860 NANILVQ
+860 NANVLVQ
-867 GSENIIEAAKGISS
+867 GNENIIEATKGISTVNNG
-881 IDKSE
+881 I
-886 VKLQATD
+886 VNLQSTN
-893 SNVINAKNFGIY
+893 SNIIKTKEYGVY
-905 TKEEGVVNLNA
+905 TKENSQVNLNA
-916 TNANNT
+916 INADNI
-922 VYIDNGYG
+922 VYVDAGYG
-930 ISSNNSSINIDSQS
+930 ISGNNSAINIDSQS
-944 GNNSIEVG
+944 GNNSIEIT

-961 GSNISV
+961 GNNISV

-1007 KNNIINAT
+1007 KNNIINAI
-1015 TAIDNIDDGNVEIIA
+1015 TAIDNIDGGNVEIIA

-1042 ENKANTKIQGKIN
+1042 ENKANTKIQGK
-1055 YLKND
+1055 
-1060 KDNAIESN
+1060 
-1068 NANVLVQGSENII
+1068 
-1081 EATKGI
+1081 
-1087 SSIDKSEVK
+1087 
-1096 LQATDSNVINAK
+1096 
-1108 NFGIYTKEEGVV
+1108 
-1120 NLNATNANNTVYI
+1120 
-1133 DNGYGISSNNS
+1133 
-1144 SINIDSQS
+1144 
-1152 GNNSIEV
+1152 
-1159 GQGIAIEAN
+1159 
-1168 NGSNIS
+1168 
-1174 VNANKGQ
+1174 
-1181 NNIKA
+1181 
-1186 SDTAI
+1186 
-1191 SVNKNNIDK
+1191 
-1200 DIATTSTNTVIK
+1200 
-1212 VTGKNNII
+1212 
-1220 NAVTAIDN
+1220 
-1228 IDGGNVEIIASENNS
+1228 
-1243 IDGLV
+1243 
-1248 NVENKAN
+1248 
-1255 TKIQGKI
+1255 
-1262 NYLKNDKD
+1262 
-1270 NAVESNNANILVQ
+1270 
-1283 GSENIIEAAKGIS
+1283 
-1296 SIDKSEVKLQ
+1296 
-1306 ATDSNVINA
+1306 
-1315 KNFGIYT
+1315 
-1322 KEEGVVNLNATNA
+1322 
-1335 NNTVYIDN
+1335 
-1343 GYGISSNNSSINI
+1343 
-1356 DSQSGNNSIEVGQ
+1356 
-1369 GIAIEANN
+1369 
-1377 GSNISVNAN
+1377 
-1386 KGQNNIKASDTAISV
+1386 
-1401 NKNNIDKDIATTSTN
+1401 
-1416 TVIKVTGKNNI
+1416 
-1427 INAVTAI
+1427 
-1434 DNIDGGNVEIIASE
+1434 
-1448 NNSIDGLVNVEN
+1448 
-1460 KANTKIQGKVNYLKN
+1460 
-1475 DKDNA
+1475 
-1480 IESNNAN
+1480 
-1487 VLVQGSENIIE
+1487 
-1498 ATKGISSIDKS
+1498 
-1509 EVKLQA
+1509 
-1515 TDSNVINAKNFGIYT
+1515 
-1530 KEEGV
+1530 
-1535 VNLNATNANN
+1535 
-1545 TVYVETGYGIS
+1545 
-1556 GNDSAININSQSGN
+1556 
-1570 NSIEVTQ
+1570 
-1577 GIAIEAN
+1577 
-1584 NGSNISLNANKGQNN
+1584 
-1599 IKASDIAISV
+1599 
-1609 NKNNIDKDIANIS
+1609 
-1622 TDTAVKITGKDNI
+1622 
-1635 INATTA
+1635 
-1641 IDNIDDGN
+1641 
-1649 VEIIASENNSIDGLI
+1649 
-1664 HAKNKANTKIQGK
+1664 

-1686 QSIIWADAGTI
+1686 QSVIWADDGTI

-1752 NVSNSNDDISGLII
+1752 NVSNSNDDVSGLII

-1817 DFNNKSRWNVVR
+1817 DFNNKSRWNVVG

-1897 NAVTKNDIG
+1897 NAVTKKDIG

-1965 ENRPGNDIIN
+1965 ENRPGNNIIN
-1975 NIFGNNEDAVNY
+1975 NIFGNNENAVNY

-2068 LRDNGQERLGLAF
+2068 LRDDGQERLGLAF

-2124 GHLENDFEIAGTKK
+2124 GHLENDFEVFDTEK

-2150 FSASAEYGYMKNLKN
+2150 FSTSVEYGYMQNLKN

-2180 TGADYITN
+2180 TGADYTTN

-2197 IDSIIGRAGFKLGK
+2197 IDSIIGRAGFKLGR

>member
-1 MKKKLIKRAIFF
+1 MKKRLLKRAIFF

-131 INAINAKDNANLN
+131 INAINAKDNASLN

-156 NLNINRRLY
+156 NLNINSLLSNL
-165 DVNNSIINVENN
+165 NNSIINVENN
-177 SALKLD
+177 SVLTLNAE
-183 AKNMNINSTITDSY
+183 NININSTITASY
-197 GQRLFNNYGI
+197 KQSLFNNYGI
-207 NIKNSQ
+207 NVKNSQ

-221 MQINSTISGRG
+221 MHINSTISGRG

-475 TDSNVINAKNFGI
+475 TDSNVINAKEFGI
-488 YTKEEGVVNLNATNA
+488 YTKEQGVVSLNATNA
-503 NNTVY
+503 NNIVY
-508 VETGYG
+508 VDGGYG
-514 ISGND
+514 ISGNA

-620 DGLVNVENKANTKIQ
+620 DGL
-635 GKINY
+635 
-640 LKNDKDNAVES
+640 
-651 NNANILVQ
+651 
-659 GSENIIEAAKGIS
+659 
-672 SIDKS
+672 
-677 EVKLQATDSN
+677 
-687 VINAKNFGIYTKE
+687 
-700 EGVVNLNAT
+700 
-709 NANNTVYIDNGYGIS
+709 
-724 SNNSSIN
+724 
-731 IDSQSGNNSIEVGQ
+731 
-745 GIAIEANNGSN
+745 
-756 ISVNANKGQN
+756 
-766 NIKASDT
+766 
-773 AISVNKNNI
+773 
-782 DKDIAIT
+782 
-789 STNTVV
+789 
-795 KIAGKDNIINA
+795 
-806 TTAIDNI
+806 
-813 NGGNVEII
+813 
-821 ASENNSIDGLV
+821 
-832 NVENKA
+832 
-838 NTKIQGKINYLKNDK
+838 
-853 DNAVESN
+853 
-860 NANILVQ
+860 
-867 GSENIIEAAKGISS
+867 
-881 IDKSE
+881 
-886 VKLQATD
+886 
-893 SNVINAKNFGIY
+893 
-905 TKEEGVVNLNA
+905 
-916 TNANNT
+916 
-922 VYIDNGYG
+922 
-930 ISSNNSSINIDSQS
+930 
-944 GNNSIEVG
+944 
-952 QGIAIEANN
+952 
-961 GSNISV
+961 
-967 NANKG
+967 
-972 QNNIK
+972 
-977 ASDTAISVNKNNIDK
+977 
-992 DIATTSTNTVVKVTG
+992 
-1007 KNNIINAT
+1007 
-1015 TAIDNIDDGNVEIIA
+1015 
-1030 SENNSINGLVHA
+1030 
-1042 ENKANTKIQGKIN
+1042 
-1055 YLKND
+1055 
-1060 KDNAIESN
+1060 
-1068 NANVLVQGSENII
+1068 
-1081 EATKGI
+1081 
-1087 SSIDKSEVK
+1087 
-1096 LQATDSNVINAK
+1096 
-1108 NFGIYTKEEGVV
+1108 
-1120 NLNATNANNTVYI
+1120 
-1133 DNGYGISSNNS
+1133 
-1144 SINIDSQS
+1144 
-1152 GNNSIEV
+1152 
-1159 GQGIAIEAN
+1159 
-1168 NGSNIS
+1168 
-1174 VNANKGQ
+1174 
-1181 NNIKA
+1181 
-1186 SDTAI
+1186 
-1191 SVNKNNIDK
+1191 
-1200 DIATTSTNTVIK
+1200 
-1212 VTGKNNII
+1212 
-1220 NAVTAIDN
+1220 
-1228 IDGGNVEIIASENNS
+1228 
-1243 IDGLV
+1243 
-1248 NVENKAN
+1248 
-1255 TKIQGKI
+1255 
-1262 NYLKNDKD
+1262 
-1270 NAVESNNANILVQ
+1270 
-1283 GSENIIEAAKGIS
+1283 
-1296 SIDKSEVKLQ
+1296 
-1306 ATDSNVINA
+1306 
-1315 KNFGIYT
+1315 
-1322 KEEGVVNLNATNA
+1322 
-1335 NNTVYIDN
+1335 
-1343 GYGISSNNSSINI
+1343 
-1356 DSQSGNNSIEVGQ
+1356 
-1369 GIAIEANN
+1369 
-1377 GSNISVNAN
+1377 
-1386 KGQNNIKASDTAISV
+1386 
-1401 NKNNIDKDIATTSTN
+1401 
-1416 TVIKVTGKNNI
+1416 
-1427 INAVTAI
+1427 
-1434 DNIDGGNVEIIASE
+1434 
-1448 NNSIDGLVNVEN
+1448 
-1460 KANTKIQGKVNYLKN
+1460 
-1475 DKDNA
+1475 
-1480 IESNNAN
+1480 
-1487 VLVQGSENIIE
+1487 
-1498 ATKGISSIDKS
+1498 
-1509 EVKLQA
+1509 
-1515 TDSNVINAKNFGIYT
+1515 
-1530 KEEGV
+1530 
-1535 VNLNATNANN
+1535 
-1545 TVYVETGYGIS
+1545 
-1556 GNDSAININSQSGN
+1556 
-1570 NSIEVTQ
+1570 
-1577 GIAIEAN
+1577 
-1584 NGSNISLNANKGQNN
+1584 
-1599 IKASDIAISV
+1599 
-1609 NKNNIDKDIANIS
+1609 
-1622 TDTAVKITGKDNI
+1622 
-1635 INATTA
+1635 
-1641 IDNIDDGN
+1641 
-1649 VEIIASENNSIDGLI
+1649 I

-1717 NDINNLN
+1717 NDMNNLN

-2292 QINGGFYWAL
+2292 QINSGFYWAL

>member
-1 MKKKLIKRAIFF
+1 MKKKLIERAIFF

-102 NTSQGSSSLIDI
+102 NTLQGSRSLIDI

-165 DVNNSIINVENN
+165 DVNNSIMNVENN

-207 NIKNSQ
+207 NVKNSQ

-442 SSQSNVLAQANKNIL
+442 SSQSNVLAQANKNTL

-475 TDSNVINAKNFGI
+475 IDSNVINAKEFGI
-488 YTKEEGVVNLNATNA
+488 YTKEQGVVSLNATNA

-508 VETGYG
+508 VDGGYG
-514 ISGND
+514 ISGNA

-532 IEVTQGIAIEAN
+532 IEVAQGIA
-544 NGSNISLNANKGQNN
+544 
-559 IKASDI
+559 
-565 AISVNKNNIDKDIAI
+565 
-580 TSTNTVV
+580 
-587 KIAGKDNIINA
+587 
-598 TTAIDNINGGNVEII
+598 VE
-613 ASENNSI
+613 
-620 DGLVNVENKANTKIQ
+620 V
-635 GKINY
+635 
-640 LKNDKDNAVES
+640 
-651 NNANILVQ
+651 
-659 GSENIIEAAKGIS
+659 
-672 SIDKS
+672 
-677 EVKLQATDSN
+677 
-687 VINAKNFGIYTKE
+687 
-700 EGVVNLNAT
+700 
-709 NANNTVYIDNGYGIS
+709 
-724 SNNSSIN
+724 
-731 IDSQSGNNSIEVGQ
+731 
-745 GIAIEANNGSN
+745 NNGSN

-782 DKDIAIT
+782 DKDITTI
-789 STNTVV
+789 STDTAV

-813 NGGNVEII
+813 DGGNVEII
-821 ASENNSIDGLV
+821 ASENNSINGLV
-832 NVENKA
+832 HAENKA

-853 DNAVESN
+853 DNAIESN
-860 NANILVQ
+860 NANVSVQ
-867 GSENIIEAAKGISS
+867 GNENIIEATKGISN
-881 IDKSE
+881 
-886 VKLQATD
+886 VNNGTVNLQSTN
-893 SNVINAKNFGIY
+893 SNIIKTKEYGVY
-905 TKEEGVVNLNA
+905 TKENSQVKLNA
-916 TNANNT
+916 TNADNI
-922 VYIDNGYG
+922 VYVDAGYG
-930 ISSNNSSINIDSQS
+930 ISGNNSAININSQS
-944 GNNSIEVG
+944 GNNSIEVA
-952 QGIAIEANN
+952 QGIAVEVNN

-1007 KNNIINAT
+1007 KNNIINAI
-1015 TAIDNIDDGNVEIIA
+1015 TAIDNIDGGNVEIIA

-1042 ENKANTKIQGKIN
+1042 ENKANTKIQGK
-1055 YLKND
+1055 
-1060 KDNAIESN
+1060 
-1068 NANVLVQGSENII
+1068 
-1081 EATKGI
+1081 
-1087 SSIDKSEVK
+1087 
-1096 LQATDSNVINAK
+1096 
-1108 NFGIYTKEEGVV
+1108 
-1120 NLNATNANNTVYI
+1120 
-1133 DNGYGISSNNS
+1133 
-1144 SINIDSQS
+1144 
-1152 GNNSIEV
+1152 
-1159 GQGIAIEAN
+1159 
-1168 NGSNIS
+1168 
-1174 VNANKGQ
+1174 
-1181 NNIKA
+1181 
-1186 SDTAI
+1186 
-1191 SVNKNNIDK
+1191 
-1200 DIATTSTNTVIK
+1200 
-1212 VTGKNNII
+1212 
-1220 NAVTAIDN
+1220 
-1228 IDGGNVEIIASENNS
+1228 
-1243 IDGLV
+1243 
-1248 NVENKAN
+1248 
-1255 TKIQGKI
+1255 
-1262 NYLKNDKD
+1262 
-1270 NAVESNNANILVQ
+1270 
-1283 GSENIIEAAKGIS
+1283 
-1296 SIDKSEVKLQ
+1296 
-1306 ATDSNVINA
+1306 
-1315 KNFGIYT
+1315 
-1322 KEEGVVNLNATNA
+1322 
-1335 NNTVYIDN
+1335 
-1343 GYGISSNNSSINI
+1343 
-1356 DSQSGNNSIEVGQ
+1356 
-1369 GIAIEANN
+1369 
-1377 GSNISVNAN
+1377 
-1386 KGQNNIKASDTAISV
+1386 
-1401 NKNNIDKDIATTSTN
+1401 
-1416 TVIKVTGKNNI
+1416 
-1427 INAVTAI
+1427 
-1434 DNIDGGNVEIIASE
+1434 
-1448 NNSIDGLVNVEN
+1448 
-1460 KANTKIQGKVNYLKN
+1460 
-1475 DKDNA
+1475 
-1480 IESNNAN
+1480 
-1487 VLVQGSENIIE
+1487 
-1498 ATKGISSIDKS
+1498 
-1509 EVKLQA
+1509 
-1515 TDSNVINAKNFGIYT
+1515 
-1530 KEEGV
+1530 
-1535 VNLNATNANN
+1535 
-1545 TVYVETGYGIS
+1545 
-1556 GNDSAININSQSGN
+1556 
-1570 NSIEVTQ
+1570 
-1577 GIAIEAN
+1577 
-1584 NGSNISLNANKGQNN
+1584 
-1599 IKASDIAISV
+1599 
-1609 NKNNIDKDIANIS
+1609 
-1622 TDTAVKITGKDNI
+1622 
-1635 INATTA
+1635 
-1641 IDNIDDGN
+1641 
-1649 VEIIASENNSIDGLI
+1649 
-1664 HAKNKANTKIQGK
+1664 

-1686 QSIIWADAGTI
+1686 QSVIWADDGTI

-1717 NDINNLN
+1717 NDMNNLN
-1724 QGIITAS
+1724 QGVITAS
-1731 FGQNSVIKGDII
+1731 FGQNSVVKGDII

-1752 NVSNSNDDISGLII
+1752 NVSNSNDDVSGLII

-1817 DFNNKSRWNVVR
+1817 DFNNKSRWNVVG

-1883 YLNSGTG
+1883 YLNSGTE

-1897 NAVTKNDIG
+1897 NAVTKKDIG

-1965 ENRPGNDIIN
+1965 ENRPGNNIIN
-1975 NIFGNNEDAVNY
+1975 NIFGNNENAVNY

-2068 LRDNGQERLGLAF
+2068 LRDDGQERLGLAF

-2124 GHLENDFEIAGTKK
+2124 GHLENDFEVFDTEK

-2150 FSASAEYGYMKNLKN
+2150 FSTSVEYGYMQNLKN

-2180 TGADYITN
+2180 TGADYTTN

-2197 IDSIIGRAGFKLGK
+2197 IDSIIGRAGFKLGR

>member
-102 NTSQGSSSLIDI
+102 NTLQGSRSLIDI

-165 DVNNSIINVENN
+165 DVNNSIMNVENN

-207 NIKNSQ
+207 NVKNSQ

-442 SSQSNVLAQANKNIL
+442 SSQSNVLAQANKNTL

-475 TDSNVINAKNFGI
+475 IDSNVINAKEFGI
-488 YTKEEGVVNLNATNA
+488 YTKEQGVVSLNATNA

-508 VETGYG
+508 VDGGYG
-514 ISGND
+514 ISGNA

-532 IEVTQGIAIEAN
+532 IEVA
-544 NGSNISLNANKGQNN
+544 
-559 IKASDI
+559 
-565 AISVNKNNIDKDIAI
+565 
-580 TSTNTVV
+580 
-587 KIAGKDNIINA
+587 
-598 TTAIDNINGGNVEII
+598 
-613 ASENNSI
+613 
-620 DGLVNVENKANTKIQ
+620 
-635 GKINY
+635 
-640 LKNDKDNAVES
+640 
-651 NNANILVQ
+651 
-659 GSENIIEAAKGIS
+659 
-672 SIDKS
+672 
-677 EVKLQATDSN
+677 
-687 VINAKNFGIYTKE
+687 
-700 EGVVNLNAT
+700 
-709 NANNTVYIDNGYGIS
+709 
-724 SNNSSIN
+724 
-731 IDSQSGNNSIEVGQ
+731 Q

-773 AISVNKNNI
+773 AISINKNNI
-782 DKDIAIT
+782 DKDIATT

-795 KIAGKDNIINA
+795 KVTGKNNIINA
-806 TTAIDNI
+806 ITAIDNI
-813 NGGNVEII
+813 DSGNAEII
-821 ASENNSIDGLV
+821 ASENNSIEGLV
-832 NVENKA
+832 NAENKSNA
-838 NTKIQGKINYLKNDK
+838 KIQGKINYLKNDK
-853 DNAVESN
+853 DNAIESN
-860 NANILVQ
+860 NANVLVQ
-867 GSENIIEAAKGISS
+867 GNENIIEATKGISTVNNG
-881 IDKSE
+881 I
-886 VKLQATD
+886 VNLQST
-893 SNVINAKNFGIY
+893 NRNIIKAKEFGVY
-905 TKEEGVVNLNA
+905 TKENSQVNLNA
-916 TNANNT
+916 INADNI
-922 VYIDNGYG
+922 VYVDAGYG
-930 ISSNNSSINIDSQS
+930 ISGNNSAINIDSQS
-944 GNNSIEVG
+944 GNNSIEIT

-961 GSNISV
+961 GNNISV

-1007 KNNIINAT
+1007 KNNIINA
-1015 TAIDNIDDGNVEIIA
+1015 I
-1030 SENNSINGLVHA
+1030 
-1042 ENKANTKIQGKIN
+1042 
-1055 YLKND
+1055 
-1060 KDNAIESN
+1060 
-1068 NANVLVQGSENII
+1068 
-1081 EATKGI
+1081 
-1087 SSIDKSEVK
+1087 
-1096 LQATDSNVINAK
+1096 
-1108 NFGIYTKEEGVV
+1108 
-1120 NLNATNANNTVYI
+1120 
-1133 DNGYGISSNNS
+1133 
-1144 SINIDSQS
+1144 
-1152 GNNSIEV
+1152 
-1159 GQGIAIEAN
+1159 
-1168 NGSNIS
+1168 
-1174 VNANKGQ
+1174 
-1181 NNIKA
+1181 
-1186 SDTAI
+1186 
-1191 SVNKNNIDK
+1191 
-1200 DIATTSTNTVIK
+1200 
-1212 VTGKNNII
+1212 
-1220 NAVTAIDN
+1220 TAIDN

-1243 IDGLV
+1243 I
-1248 NVENKAN
+1248 N
-1255 TKIQGKI
+1255 
-1262 NYLKNDKD
+1262 
-1270 NAVESNNANILVQ
+1270 
-1283 GSENIIEAAKGIS
+1283 
-1296 SIDKSEVKLQ
+1296 
-1306 ATDSNVINA
+1306 
-1315 KNFGIYT
+1315 
-1322 KEEGVVNLNATNA
+1322 
-1335 NNTVYIDN
+1335 
-1343 GYGISSNNSSINI
+1343 
-1356 DSQSGNNSIEVGQ
+1356 
-1369 GIAIEANN
+1369 
-1377 GSNISVNAN
+1377 
-1386 KGQNNIKASDTAISV
+1386 
-1401 NKNNIDKDIATTSTN
+1401 
-1416 TVIKVTGKNNI
+1416 
-1427 INAVTAI
+1427 
-1434 DNIDGGNVEIIASE
+1434 
-1448 NNSIDGLVNVEN
+1448 GLVNVEN

-1609 NKNNIDKDIANIS
+1609 NKNNIDKDIAITS
-1622 TDTAVKITGKDNI
+1622 TNTVVKVTGKNNI
-1635 INATTA
+1635 INAITA
-1641 IDNIDDGN
+1641 IDNIDGGN
-1649 VEIIASENNSIDGLI
+1649 VEIIASENNSINGLV
-1664 HAKNKANTKIQGK
+1664 HAENKANTKIQGK

-1686 QSIIWADAGTI
+1686 QSVIWADDGTI

-1717 NDINNLN
+1717 NDMNNLN
-1724 QGIITAS
+1724 QGVITAS
-1731 FGQNSVIKGDII
+1731 FGQNSVVKGDII

-1752 NVSNSNDDISGLII
+1752 NVSNSNDDVSGLII

-1780 DIGNNSLITGN
+1780 DIGNNSLIIGN

-1811 AGNISI
+1811 AGNISV
-1817 DFNNKSRWNVVR
+1817 DFNNKSRWNVVG

-1890 NYNVILA
+1890 NYNVILV

-1944 YDVNNEENTLY
+1944 YDVNNGENTLY

-1965 ENRPGNDIIN
+1965 ENRPGNNIIN

-2124 GHLENDFEIAGTKK
+2124 GHLENNFEVFDTEK

-2150 FSASAEYGYMKNLKN
+2150 YSASAEYGYMKNLKN

-2180 TGADYITN
+2180 TGADYTTN

-2197 IDSIIGRAGFKLGK
+2197 IDSIIGRAGFKLGR

>member
-1 MKKKLIKRAIFF
+1 MKKQIIKRAIFF
-13 MISCNMVVFTPTWA
+13 IVLFNMLVVTPTWA

-102 NTSQGSSSLIDI
+102 NTSQGSRSLIDI

-207 NIKNSQ
+207 NVKNSQ

-248 KVDIVNNGDLIIN
+248 KVNIVNNGDLIIN

-272 GIFVINENNT
+272 AIFVINENNT

-392 NGNIKLNAL
+392 NGNINLNAL

-475 TDSNVINAKNFGI
+475 IDSNTINAKEFGI
-488 YTKEEGVVNLNATNA
+488 YTKEQGAVKLNATNA

-514 ISGND
+514 ISGNN
-519 SAININSQSGNNS
+519 SA
-532 IEVTQGIAIEAN
+532 
-544 NGSNISLNANKGQNN
+544 
-559 IKASDI
+559 
-565 AISVNKNNIDKDIAI
+565 
-580 TSTNTVV
+580 
-587 KIAGKDNIINA
+587 
-598 TTAIDNINGGNVEII
+598 
-613 ASENNSI
+613 
-620 DGLVNVENKANTKIQ
+620 
-635 GKINY
+635 
-640 LKNDKDNAVES
+640 
-651 NNANILVQ
+651 
-659 GSENIIEAAKGIS
+659 
-672 SIDKS
+672 
-677 EVKLQATDSN
+677 
-687 VINAKNFGIYTKE
+687 
-700 EGVVNLNAT
+700 
-709 NANNTVYIDNGYGIS
+709 
-724 SNNSSIN
+724 IN
-731 IDSQSGNNSIEVGQ
+731 IDSQSGNNSIEVAQ
-745 GIAIEANNGSN
+745 GIAVEANNGSN
-756 ISVNANKGQN
+756 ISVNANNGQN
-766 NIKASDT
+766 NIKAR
-773 AISVNKNNI
+773 
-782 DKDIAIT
+782 
-789 STNTVV
+789 
-795 KIAGKDNIINA
+795 
-806 TTAIDNI
+806 
-813 NGGNVEII
+813 
-821 ASENNSIDGLV
+821 
-832 NVENKA
+832 
-838 NTKIQGKINYLKNDK
+838 
-853 DNAVESN
+853 
-860 NANILVQ
+860 
-867 GSENIIEAAKGISS
+867 
-881 IDKSE
+881 
-886 VKLQATD
+886 
-893 SNVINAKNFGIY
+893 
-905 TKEEGVVNLNA
+905 
-916 TNANNT
+916 
-922 VYIDNGYG
+922 
-930 ISSNNSSINIDSQS
+930 
-944 GNNSIEVG
+944 
-952 QGIAIEANN
+952 
-961 GSNISV
+961 
-967 NANKG
+967 
-972 QNNIK
+972 
-977 ASDTAISVNKNNIDK
+977 DTAISVNKNNIDK
-992 DIATTSTNTVVKVTG
+992 DIATTSTNTVVKIAG
-1007 KNNIINAT
+1007 KDNIINAI

-1042 ENKANTKIQGKIN
+1042 ENKANTKIQGK
-1055 YLKND
+1055 
-1060 KDNAIESN
+1060 
-1068 NANVLVQGSENII
+1068 
-1081 EATKGI
+1081 
-1087 SSIDKSEVK
+1087 
-1096 LQATDSNVINAK
+1096 
-1108 NFGIYTKEEGVV
+1108 
-1120 NLNATNANNTVYI
+1120 
-1133 DNGYGISSNNS
+1133 
-1144 SINIDSQS
+1144 
-1152 GNNSIEV
+1152 
-1159 GQGIAIEAN
+1159 
-1168 NGSNIS
+1168 
-1174 VNANKGQ
+1174 
-1181 NNIKA
+1181 
-1186 SDTAI
+1186 
-1191 SVNKNNIDK
+1191 
-1200 DIATTSTNTVIK
+1200 
-1212 VTGKNNII
+1212 
-1220 NAVTAIDN
+1220 
-1228 IDGGNVEIIASENNS
+1228 
-1243 IDGLV
+1243 
-1248 NVENKAN
+1248 
-1255 TKIQGKI
+1255 
-1262 NYLKNDKD
+1262 
-1270 NAVESNNANILVQ
+1270 
-1283 GSENIIEAAKGIS
+1283 
-1296 SIDKSEVKLQ
+1296 
-1306 ATDSNVINA
+1306 
-1315 KNFGIYT
+1315 
-1322 KEEGVVNLNATNA
+1322 
-1335 NNTVYIDN
+1335 
-1343 GYGISSNNSSINI
+1343 
-1356 DSQSGNNSIEVGQ
+1356 
-1369 GIAIEANN
+1369 
-1377 GSNISVNAN
+1377 
-1386 KGQNNIKASDTAISV
+1386 
-1401 NKNNIDKDIATTSTN
+1401 
-1416 TVIKVTGKNNI
+1416 
-1427 INAVTAI
+1427 
-1434 DNIDGGNVEIIASE
+1434 
-1448 NNSIDGLVNVEN
+1448 
-1460 KANTKIQGKVNYLKN
+1460 
-1475 DKDNA
+1475 
-1480 IESNNAN
+1480 
-1487 VLVQGSENIIE
+1487 
-1498 ATKGISSIDKS
+1498 
-1509 EVKLQA
+1509 
-1515 TDSNVINAKNFGIYT
+1515 
-1530 KEEGV
+1530 
-1535 VNLNATNANN
+1535 
-1545 TVYVETGYGIS
+1545 
-1556 GNDSAININSQSGN
+1556 
-1570 NSIEVTQ
+1570 
-1577 GIAIEAN
+1577 
-1584 NGSNISLNANKGQNN
+1584 
-1599 IKASDIAISV
+1599 
-1609 NKNNIDKDIANIS
+1609 
-1622 TDTAVKITGKDNI
+1622 
-1635 INATTA
+1635 
-1641 IDNIDDGN
+1641 
-1649 VEIIASENNSIDGLI
+1649 
-1664 HAKNKANTKIQGK
+1664 

-1686 QSIIWADAGTI
+1686 QSIIWADDGTI

-1717 NDINNLN
+1717 NDMNNLN

-1731 FGQNSVIKGDII
+1731 FSQNSVIKGDII

-1752 NVSNSNDDISGLII
+1752 NVSNSNDDVSGLII

-1817 DFNNKSRWNVVR
+1817 DFNNKSRWNVVG

-1944 YDVNNEENTLY
+1944 YDVNNKENTLY

-1965 ENRPGNDIIN
+1965 ENRPGKDIIN

-2068 LRDNGQERLGLAF
+2068 LRDDGQERLGLAF
-2081 DYMKGSTS
+2081 DYMKGSTA

-2180 TGADYITN
+2180 TGADYTTN

-2243 SDNEYVGFKYDHSG
+2243 SDNEYVDFKYDHSG

>member
-1 MKKKLIKRAIFF
+1 MKKRLLKRAIFF

-131 INAINAKDNANLN
+131 INAINAKDNASLN

-156 NLNINRRLY
+156 NLNINSLLSNL
-165 DVNNSIINVENN
+165 NNSIINVENN
-177 SALKLD
+177 SVLTLNAE
-183 AKNMNINSTITDSY
+183 NININSTITASY
-197 GQRLFNNYGI
+197 KQSLFNNYGI
-207 NIKNSQ
+207 NVKNSQ

-221 MQINSTISGRG
+221 MHINSTISGRG

-565 AISVNKNNIDKDIAI
+565 AISVNKNNIDKDIA
-580 TSTNTVV
+580 
-587 KIAGKDNIINA
+587 
-598 TTAIDNINGGNVEII
+598 
-613 ASENNSI
+613 
-620 DGLVNVENKANTKIQ
+620 
-635 GKINY
+635 
-640 LKNDKDNAVES
+640 
-651 NNANILVQ
+651 
-659 GSENIIEAAKGIS
+659 
-672 SIDKS
+672 
-677 EVKLQATDSN
+677 
-687 VINAKNFGIYTKE
+687 
-700 EGVVNLNAT
+700 
-709 NANNTVYIDNGYGIS
+709 
-724 SNNSSIN
+724 
-731 IDSQSGNNSIEVGQ
+731 
-745 GIAIEANNGSN
+745 
-756 ISVNANKGQN
+756 
-766 NIKASDT
+766 
-773 AISVNKNNI
+773 
-782 DKDIAIT
+782 
-789 STNTVV
+789 
-795 KIAGKDNIINA
+795 
-806 TTAIDNI
+806 
-813 NGGNVEII
+813 
-821 ASENNSIDGLV
+821 
-832 NVENKA
+832 
-838 NTKIQGKINYLKNDK
+838 
-853 DNAVESN
+853 
-860 NANILVQ
+860 
-867 GSENIIEAAKGISS
+867 
-881 IDKSE
+881 
-886 VKLQATD
+886 
-893 SNVINAKNFGIY
+893 
-905 TKEEGVVNLNA
+905 
-916 TNANNT
+916 
-922 VYIDNGYG
+922 
-930 ISSNNSSINIDSQS
+930 
-944 GNNSIEVG
+944 
-952 QGIAIEANN
+952 
-961 GSNISV
+961 
-967 NANKG
+967 
-972 QNNIK
+972 
-977 ASDTAISVNKNNIDK
+977 
-992 DIATTSTNTVVKVTG
+992 
-1007 KNNIINAT
+1007 
-1015 TAIDNIDDGNVEIIA
+1015 
-1030 SENNSINGLVHA
+1030 
-1042 ENKANTKIQGKIN
+1042 
-1055 YLKND
+1055 
-1060 KDNAIESN
+1060 
-1068 NANVLVQGSENII
+1068 
-1081 EATKGI
+1081 
-1087 SSIDKSEVK
+1087 
-1096 LQATDSNVINAK
+1096 
-1108 NFGIYTKEEGVV
+1108 
-1120 NLNATNANNTVYI
+1120 
-1133 DNGYGISSNNS
+1133 
-1144 SINIDSQS
+1144 
-1152 GNNSIEV
+1152 
-1159 GQGIAIEAN
+1159 
-1168 NGSNIS
+1168 
-1174 VNANKGQ
+1174 
-1181 NNIKA
+1181 
-1186 SDTAI
+1186 
-1191 SVNKNNIDK
+1191 
-1200 DIATTSTNTVIK
+1200 
-1212 VTGKNNII
+1212 
-1220 NAVTAIDN
+1220 
-1228 IDGGNVEIIASENNS
+1228 
-1243 IDGLV
+1243 
-1248 NVENKAN
+1248 
-1255 TKIQGKI
+1255 
-1262 NYLKNDKD
+1262 
-1270 NAVESNNANILVQ
+1270 
-1283 GSENIIEAAKGIS
+1283 
-1296 SIDKSEVKLQ
+1296 
-1306 ATDSNVINA
+1306 
-1315 KNFGIYT
+1315 
-1322 KEEGVVNLNATNA
+1322 
-1335 NNTVYIDN
+1335 
-1343 GYGISSNNSSINI
+1343 
-1356 DSQSGNNSIEVGQ
+1356 
-1369 GIAIEANN
+1369 
-1377 GSNISVNAN
+1377 
-1386 KGQNNIKASDTAISV
+1386 
-1401 NKNNIDKDIATTSTN
+1401 
-1416 TVIKVTGKNNI
+1416 
-1427 INAVTAI
+1427 
-1434 DNIDGGNVEIIASE
+1434 
-1448 NNSIDGLVNVEN
+1448 
-1460 KANTKIQGKVNYLKN
+1460 
-1475 DKDNA
+1475 
-1480 IESNNAN
+1480 
-1487 VLVQGSENIIE
+1487 
-1498 ATKGISSIDKS
+1498 
-1509 EVKLQA
+1509 
-1515 TDSNVINAKNFGIYT
+1515 
-1530 KEEGV
+1530 
-1535 VNLNATNANN
+1535 
-1545 TVYVETGYGIS
+1545 
-1556 GNDSAININSQSGN
+1556 
-1570 NSIEVTQ
+1570 
-1577 GIAIEAN
+1577 
-1584 NGSNISLNANKGQNN
+1584 
-1599 IKASDIAISV
+1599 
-1609 NKNNIDKDIANIS
+1609 NIS

-1677 VNYLKNDNG
+1677 VNYLKNDNA

>member
-392 NGNIKLNAL
+392 NGNINLNAL

-475 TDSNVINAKNFGI
+475 IDSNTINAKEFGI
-488 YTKEEGVVNLNATNA
+488 YTKEQGVVNLNATNA

-508 VETGYG
+508 VENGYG
-514 ISGND
+514 ISGNN

-532 IEVTQGIAIEAN
+532 IEVAQGIA
-544 NGSNISLNANKGQNN
+544 
-559 IKASDI
+559 
-565 AISVNKNNIDKDIAI
+565 
-580 TSTNTVV
+580 
-587 KIAGKDNIINA
+587 
-598 TTAIDNINGGNVEII
+598 VE
-613 ASENNSI
+613 
-620 DGLVNVENKANTKIQ
+620 V
-635 GKINY
+635 
-640 LKNDKDNAVES
+640 
-651 NNANILVQ
+651 
-659 GSENIIEAAKGIS
+659 
-672 SIDKS
+672 
-677 EVKLQATDSN
+677 
-687 VINAKNFGIYTKE
+687 
-700 EGVVNLNAT
+700 
-709 NANNTVYIDNGYGIS
+709 
-724 SNNSSIN
+724 
-731 IDSQSGNNSIEVGQ
+731 
-745 GIAIEANNGSN
+745 
-756 ISVNANKGQN
+756 
-766 NIKASDT
+766 
-773 AISVNKNNI
+773 
-782 DKDIAIT
+782 
-789 STNTVV
+789 
-795 KIAGKDNIINA
+795 
-806 TTAIDNI
+806 
-813 NGGNVEII
+813 
-821 ASENNSIDGLV
+821 
-832 NVENKA
+832 
-838 NTKIQGKINYLKNDK
+838 
-853 DNAVESN
+853 
-860 NANILVQ
+860 
-867 GSENIIEAAKGISS
+867 
-881 IDKSE
+881 
-886 VKLQATD
+886 
-893 SNVINAKNFGIY
+893 
-905 TKEEGVVNLNA
+905 
-916 TNANNT
+916 
-922 VYIDNGYG
+922 
-930 ISSNNSSINIDSQS
+930 
-944 GNNSIEVG
+944 
-952 QGIAIEANN
+952 NN

-1042 ENKANTKIQGKIN
+1042 ENKANIKIQGKIN

-1068 NANVLVQGSENII
+1068 NANVLVQGDKSTI

-1087 SSIDKSEVK
+1087 STVNNGIVN
-1096 LQATDSNVINAK
+1096 LQATDSNTIKAQE
-1108 NFGIYTKEEGVV
+1108 FGIYTKENSQV
-1120 NLNATNANNTVYI
+1120 NLNAINADNIVYV
-1133 DNGYGISSNNS
+1133 DNGYGISGNNS
-1144 SINIDSQS
+1144 AININSQS

-1159 GQGIAIEAN
+1159 AQGIAVEVN

-1200 DIATTSTNTVIK
+1200 DIATTSTNTVVK

-1220 NAVTAIDN
+1220 NATTAIDN

-1270 NAVESNNANILVQ
+1270 NAIESNNANVLVQ
-1283 GSENIIEAAKGIS
+1283 GNENIIEATKGISNVNNGIVNLQSTNSNIIKTKEYGVYTKENSQVKLNATNADNIVYVDAGYGISGNNSAININSQSGNNSIEVAQGIAVEVNNGSNISVNANKGQNNIKASDTAISVNKNNIDKDIATTSTNTVVKVTGKNNIINATTAIDNIDGGNVEIIASENNSIDGLVNVENKANTKIQGKINYLKNDKDNAIESNNANVLVQGNENIIEAAKGIS

-1343 GYGISSNNSSINI
+1343 GYGISGNNSSINI

-1377 GSNISVNAN
+1377 GSNISLNAN

-1416 TVIKVTGKNNI
+1416 TVVKVTGKN
-1427 INAVTAI
+1427 
-1434 DNIDGGNVEIIASE
+1434 
-1448 NNSIDGLVNVEN
+1448 
-1460 KANTKIQGKVNYLKN
+1460 
-1475 DKDNA
+1475 
-1480 IESNNAN
+1480 
-1487 VLVQGSENIIE
+1487 
-1498 ATKGISSIDKS
+1498 
-1509 EVKLQA
+1509 
-1515 TDSNVINAKNFGIYT
+1515 
-1530 KEEGV
+1530 
-1535 VNLNATNANN
+1535 
-1545 TVYVETGYGIS
+1545 
-1556 GNDSAININSQSGN
+1556 
-1570 NSIEVTQ
+1570 
-1577 GIAIEAN
+1577 
-1584 NGSNISLNANKGQNN
+1584 
-1599 IKASDIAISV
+1599 
-1609 NKNNIDKDIANIS
+1609 
-1622 TDTAVKITGKDNI
+1622 NI

-1649 VEIIASENNSIDGLI
+1649 VEIIASENNSIDGLV
-1664 HAKNKANTKIQGK
+1664 HAENKANTKIQGK

-1717 NDINNLN
+1717 NDMNNLN
-1724 QGIITAS
+1724 QGVITAS

-1752 NVSNSNDDISGLII
+1752 NVSNSNNDVSGLII

-1811 AGNISI
+1811 AGNISV
-1817 DFNNKSRWNVVR
+1817 DFNNKSRWNVVG

-1944 YDVNNEENTLY
+1944 YDVNNEENILY

-2068 LRDNGQERLGLAF
+2068 LRDDGQERLGLAF

-2150 FSASAEYGYMKNLKN
+2150 FSVSAEYGYMKNLKN

-2180 TGADYITN
+2180 TSADYTTN

>member
-27 SQETKNTIT
+27 SQEIKNTIT

-102 NTSQGSSSLIDI
+102 NTSQGSRSLIDI

-207 NIKNSQ
+207 NVKNSQ

-347 KDYNI
+347 KNYNI

-475 TDSNVINAKNFGI
+475 TDSNVINAKEFGI
-488 YTKEEGVVNLNATNA
+488 YTKEQGVVSLNATNA
-503 NNTVY
+503 NNIVY
-508 VETGYG
+508 VDGEYG
-514 ISGND
+514 ISGNA

-532 IEVTQGIAIEAN
+532 IEVDQGIAIEAN
-544 NGSNISLNANKGQNN
+544 NGSNISL
-559 IKASDI
+559 
-565 AISVNKNNIDKDIAI
+565 
-580 TSTNTVV
+580 
-587 KIAGKDNIINA
+587 
-598 TTAIDNINGGNVEII
+598 
-613 ASENNSI
+613 
-620 DGLVNVENKANTKIQ
+620 
-635 GKINY
+635 
-640 LKNDKDNAVES
+640 
-651 NNANILVQ
+651 
-659 GSENIIEAAKGIS
+659 
-672 SIDKS
+672 
-677 EVKLQATDSN
+677 
-687 VINAKNFGIYTKE
+687 
-700 EGVVNLNAT
+700 
-709 NANNTVYIDNGYGIS
+709 
-724 SNNSSIN
+724 
-731 IDSQSGNNSIEVGQ
+731 
-745 GIAIEANNGSN
+745 
-756 ISVNANKGQN
+756 
-766 NIKASDT
+766 
-773 AISVNKNNI
+773 
-782 DKDIAIT
+782 
-789 STNTVV
+789 
-795 KIAGKDNIINA
+795 
-806 TTAIDNI
+806 
-813 NGGNVEII
+813 
-821 ASENNSIDGLV
+821 
-832 NVENKA
+832 
-838 NTKIQGKINYLKNDK
+838 
-853 DNAVESN
+853 
-860 NANILVQ
+860 
-867 GSENIIEAAKGISS
+867 
-881 IDKSE
+881 
-886 VKLQATD
+886 
-893 SNVINAKNFGIY
+893 
-905 TKEEGVVNLNA
+905 
-916 TNANNT
+916 
-922 VYIDNGYG
+922 
-930 ISSNNSSINIDSQS
+930 
-944 GNNSIEVG
+944 
-952 QGIAIEANN
+952 
-961 GSNISV
+961 

-1007 KNNIINAT
+1007 KNNIINAI
-1015 TAIDNIDDGNVEIIA
+1015 TAIDNIDGGNVEIIA
-1030 SENNSINGLVHA
+1030 SENNSINGLVNV

-1068 NANVLVQGSENII
+1068 NANVSVQGNENII

-1087 SSIDKSEVK
+1087 SNVNNGTVN
-1096 LQATDSNVINAK
+1096 LQSTNSNIIKTKEYGV
-1108 NFGIYTKEEGVV
+1108 YTKENSQVK
-1120 NLNATNANNTVYI
+1120 LNATNADNIVYV
-1133 DNGYGISSNNS
+1133 DAGYGISGNNS
-1144 SINIDSQS
+1144 AININSQS

-1159 GQGIAIEAN
+1159 AQGIAVEVN

-1212 VTGKNNII
+1212 VTGKDNII
-1220 NAVTAIDN
+1220 NATTAIDN
-1228 IDGGNVEIIASENNS
+1228 INGGNVEIIASENNS

-1255 TKIQGKI
+1255 TKIR
-1262 NYLKNDKD
+1262 
-1270 NAVESNNANILVQ
+1270 
-1283 GSENIIEAAKGIS
+1283 
-1296 SIDKSEVKLQ
+1296 
-1306 ATDSNVINA
+1306 
-1315 KNFGIYT
+1315 
-1322 KEEGVVNLNATNA
+1322 
-1335 NNTVYIDN
+1335 
-1343 GYGISSNNSSINI
+1343 
-1356 DSQSGNNSIEVGQ
+1356 
-1369 GIAIEANN
+1369 
-1377 GSNISVNAN
+1377 
-1386 KGQNNIKASDTAISV
+1386 
-1401 NKNNIDKDIATTSTN
+1401 
-1416 TVIKVTGKNNI
+1416 
-1427 INAVTAI
+1427 
-1434 DNIDGGNVEIIASE
+1434 
-1448 NNSIDGLVNVEN
+1448 
-1460 KANTKIQGKVNYLKN
+1460 GKVNYLKN

-1487 VLVQGSENIIE
+1487 VLVQGNENIIE
-1498 ATKGISSIDKS
+1498 AAKGISSIDKS

-1930 DGFFNIKYQIASED
+1930 DGFFNLKYQIASED

>member
-27 SQETKNTIT
+27 SQEIKNTIT
-36 SSSIEVSDGSIKNI
+36 SSSIKVSDGSIKNI

-102 NTSQGSSSLIDI
+102 NTSQGSRSLIDI

-207 NIKNSQ
+207 NVKNSQ

-392 NGNIKLNAL
+392 NGNINLNAL

-475 TDSNVINAKNFGI
+475 TDSNTINAKEFGI
-488 YTKEEGVVNLNATNA
+488 YTKEQGVVNLNATNA
-503 NNTVY
+503 NNTIY

-514 ISGND
+514 ISGNN
-519 SAININSQSGNNS
+519 SAINIDSQSGNNS
-532 IEVTQGIAIEAN
+532 IEVAQGIAIEAN

-559 IKASDI
+559 IRSSDT
-565 AISVNKNNIDKDIAI
+565 AISVNKNNIDKDIATTRTDTI
-580 TSTNTVV
+580 VR
-587 KIAGKDNIINA
+587 IIGKDNIINA
-598 TTAIDNINGGNVEII
+598 NTAIDNIDGGNIEII
-613 ASENNSI
+613 ASENSSI
-620 DGLVNVENKANTKIQ
+620 NGLVNAENKANTKIQ
-635 GKINY
+635 GKVNY
-640 LKNDKDNAVES
+640 LKNNKDNAIES
-651 NNANILVQ
+651 NNANVLVQ
-659 GSENIIEAAKGIS
+659 GNENIIEATKGIS
-672 SIDKS
+672 TVNNGI
-677 EVKLQATDSN
+677 VNLQSTNSN
-687 VINAKNFGIYTKE
+687 IIKAKEFGVYTTKNSQ
-700 EGVVNLNAT
+700 VNLNT
-709 NANNTVYIDNGYGIS
+709 VNADNIVYVDNGYGIS
-724 SNNSSIN
+724 GNNSAIN
-731 IDSQSGNNSIEVGQ
+731 IDSQSGNNSIEVAQ
-745 GIAIEANNGSN
+745 GIAVEANNGSN
-756 ISVNANKGQN
+756 ISLNANKGQN

-782 DKDIAIT
+782 DKDIDTT
-789 STNTVV
+789 STDTVV

-813 NGGNVEII
+813 
-821 ASENNSIDGLV
+821 DG
-832 NVENKA
+832 
-838 NTKIQGKINYLKNDK
+838 
-853 DNAVESN
+853 
-860 NANILVQ
+860 
-867 GSENIIEAAKGISS
+867 
-881 IDKSE
+881 
-886 VKLQATD
+886 
-893 SNVINAKNFGIY
+893 
-905 TKEEGVVNLNA
+905 
-916 TNANNT
+916 
-922 VYIDNGYG
+922 
-930 ISSNNSSINIDSQS
+930 
-944 GNNSIEVG
+944 
-952 QGIAIEANN
+952 
-961 GSNISV
+961 
-967 NANKG
+967 
-972 QNNIK
+972 
-977 ASDTAISVNKNNIDK
+977 
-992 DIATTSTNTVVKVTG
+992 
-1007 KNNIINAT
+1007 
-1015 TAIDNIDDGNVEIIA
+1015 GNVEIIA

-1042 ENKANTKIQGKIN
+1042 E
-1055 YLKND
+1055 
-1060 KDNAIESN
+1060 
-1068 NANVLVQGSENII
+1068 
-1081 EATKGI
+1081 
-1087 SSIDKSEVK
+1087 
-1096 LQATDSNVINAK
+1096 
-1108 NFGIYTKEEGVV
+1108 
-1120 NLNATNANNTVYI
+1120 
-1133 DNGYGISSNNS
+1133 
-1144 SINIDSQS
+1144 
-1152 GNNSIEV
+1152 
-1159 GQGIAIEAN
+1159 
-1168 NGSNIS
+1168 
-1174 VNANKGQ
+1174 
-1181 NNIKA
+1181 
-1186 SDTAI
+1186 
-1191 SVNKNNIDK
+1191 
-1200 DIATTSTNTVIK
+1200 
-1212 VTGKNNII
+1212 
-1220 NAVTAIDN
+1220 
-1228 IDGGNVEIIASENNS
+1228 
-1243 IDGLV
+1243 
-1248 NVENKAN
+1248 
-1255 TKIQGKI
+1255 
-1262 NYLKNDKD
+1262 
-1270 NAVESNNANILVQ
+1270 
-1283 GSENIIEAAKGIS
+1283 
-1296 SIDKSEVKLQ
+1296 
-1306 ATDSNVINA
+1306 
-1315 KNFGIYT
+1315 
-1322 KEEGVVNLNATNA
+1322 
-1335 NNTVYIDN
+1335 
-1343 GYGISSNNSSINI
+1343 
-1356 DSQSGNNSIEVGQ
+1356 
-1369 GIAIEANN
+1369 
-1377 GSNISVNAN
+1377 
-1386 KGQNNIKASDTAISV
+1386 
-1401 NKNNIDKDIATTSTN
+1401 
-1416 TVIKVTGKNNI
+1416 
-1427 INAVTAI
+1427 
-1434 DNIDGGNVEIIASE
+1434 
-1448 NNSIDGLVNVEN
+1448 
-1460 KANTKIQGKVNYLKN
+1460 
-1475 DKDNA
+1475 
-1480 IESNNAN
+1480 
-1487 VLVQGSENIIE
+1487 
-1498 ATKGISSIDKS
+1498 
-1509 EVKLQA
+1509 
-1515 TDSNVINAKNFGIYT
+1515 
-1530 KEEGV
+1530 
-1535 VNLNATNANN
+1535 
-1545 TVYVETGYGIS
+1545 
-1556 GNDSAININSQSGN
+1556 
-1570 NSIEVTQ
+1570 
-1577 GIAIEAN
+1577 
-1584 NGSNISLNANKGQNN
+1584 
-1599 IKASDIAISV
+1599 
-1609 NKNNIDKDIANIS
+1609 
-1622 TDTAVKITGKDNI
+1622 
-1635 INATTA
+1635 
-1641 IDNIDDGN
+1641 
-1649 VEIIASENNSIDGLI
+1649 
-1664 HAKNKANTKIQGK
+1664 NKANTKIQGK

-1717 NDINNLN
+1717 NDMNNLN

-1752 NVSNSNDDISGLII
+1752 NVSNSNDDVSGLII
-1766 EGNILAENQ
+1766 DGNILAENQ

-1817 DFNNKSRWNVVR
+1817 DFNNKSRWNVVG

-1965 ENRPGNDIIN
+1965 ENRPSNNIIN

-2068 LRDNGQERLGLAF
+2068 LKDNGQERLGLAF

-2188 QNTNVHVDG
+2188 QNTNVHVDD
-2197 IDSIIGRAGFKLGK
+2197 IDSIIGRAGFKLGR

-2243 SDNEYVGFKYDHSG
+2243 SDNEYVGFKYDYSG

>member
-27 SQETKNTIT
+27 SQEIKNTIT

-207 NIKNSQ
+207 NVKNSQ

-475 TDSNVINAKNFGI
+475 TDSNVINAKEFGI
-488 YTKEEGVVNLNATNA
+488 YTKEQGVVSLNATNA
-503 NNTVY
+503 NNIVY
-508 VETGYG
+508 VDGGYG
-514 ISGND
+514 ISGNA
-519 SAININSQSGNNS
+519 SAMNINSQSGNNS
-532 IEVTQGIAIEAN
+532 IEVAQGIAIEVN
-544 NGSNISLNANKGQNN
+544 NGSNISL
-559 IKASDI
+559 
-565 AISVNKNNIDKDIAI
+565 
-580 TSTNTVV
+580 
-587 KIAGKDNIINA
+587 
-598 TTAIDNINGGNVEII
+598 
-613 ASENNSI
+613 
-620 DGLVNVENKANTKIQ
+620 
-635 GKINY
+635 
-640 LKNDKDNAVES
+640 
-651 NNANILVQ
+651 
-659 GSENIIEAAKGIS
+659 
-672 SIDKS
+672 
-677 EVKLQATDSN
+677 
-687 VINAKNFGIYTKE
+687 
-700 EGVVNLNAT
+700 
-709 NANNTVYIDNGYGIS
+709 
-724 SNNSSIN
+724 
-731 IDSQSGNNSIEVGQ
+731 
-745 GIAIEANNGSN
+745 
-756 ISVNANKGQN
+756 
-766 NIKASDT
+766 
-773 AISVNKNNI
+773 
-782 DKDIAIT
+782 
-789 STNTVV
+789 
-795 KIAGKDNIINA
+795 
-806 TTAIDNI
+806 
-813 NGGNVEII
+813 
-821 ASENNSIDGLV
+821 
-832 NVENKA
+832 
-838 NTKIQGKINYLKNDK
+838 
-853 DNAVESN
+853 
-860 NANILVQ
+860 
-867 GSENIIEAAKGISS
+867 
-881 IDKSE
+881 
-886 VKLQATD
+886 
-893 SNVINAKNFGIY
+893 
-905 TKEEGVVNLNA
+905 
-916 TNANNT
+916 
-922 VYIDNGYG
+922 
-930 ISSNNSSINIDSQS
+930 
-944 GNNSIEVG
+944 
-952 QGIAIEANN
+952 
-961 GSNISV
+961 

-1007 KNNIINAT
+1007 KNNIINAV
-1015 TAIDNIDDGNVEIIA
+1015 TAIDNIDGGNVEIIA
-1030 SENNSINGLVHA
+1030 SENNSINGLVNV

-1068 NANVLVQGSENII
+1068 NANVSVQGNENIIEATKGISNVNNGTVNLQSTNSNIIKTKEYGVYTKENSQVKLNATNADNIVYVDAGYGISGNNSAININSQSGNNSIEVAQGIAVEVNNGSNISVNANKGQNNIKASDIAISVNKNNIDKDIATTSTNTVIKVTGKDNIINATTAIDNIDGGNVEIIASENNSINGLVHAENKANIKIQGKINYLKNDKDNAIESNNANVFVQGSENII

-1120 NLNATNANNTVYI
+1120 NLNTVNADNIVYV
-1133 DNGYGISSNNS
+1133 DNGYGISGNNS
-1144 SINIDSQS
+1144 AININSQS

-1159 GQGIAIEAN
+1159 AQGIAIEAN

-1174 VNANKGQ
+1174 INANKGQ

-1200 DIATTSTNTVIK
+1200 NIATTSTNTV
-1212 VTGKNNII
+1212 
-1220 NAVTAIDN
+1220 
-1228 IDGGNVEIIASENNS
+1228 
-1243 IDGLV
+1243 
-1248 NVENKAN
+1248 
-1255 TKIQGKI
+1255 
-1262 NYLKNDKD
+1262 
-1270 NAVESNNANILVQ
+1270 
-1283 GSENIIEAAKGIS
+1283 
-1296 SIDKSEVKLQ
+1296 
-1306 ATDSNVINA
+1306 
-1315 KNFGIYT
+1315 
-1322 KEEGVVNLNATNA
+1322 
-1335 NNTVYIDN
+1335 
-1343 GYGISSNNSSINI
+1343 
-1356 DSQSGNNSIEVGQ
+1356 
-1369 GIAIEANN
+1369 
-1377 GSNISVNAN
+1377 
-1386 KGQNNIKASDTAISV
+1386 
-1401 NKNNIDKDIATTSTN
+1401 
-1416 TVIKVTGKNNI
+1416 
-1427 INAVTAI
+1427 
-1434 DNIDGGNVEIIASE
+1434 
-1448 NNSIDGLVNVEN
+1448 
-1460 KANTKIQGKVNYLKN
+1460 
-1475 DKDNA
+1475 
-1480 IESNNAN
+1480 
-1487 VLVQGSENIIE
+1487 
-1498 ATKGISSIDKS
+1498 
-1509 EVKLQA
+1509 
-1515 TDSNVINAKNFGIYT
+1515 
-1530 KEEGV
+1530 
-1535 VNLNATNANN
+1535 
-1545 TVYVETGYGIS
+1545 
-1556 GNDSAININSQSGN
+1556 
-1570 NSIEVTQ
+1570 
-1577 GIAIEAN
+1577 
-1584 NGSNISLNANKGQNN
+1584 
-1599 IKASDIAISV
+1599 
-1609 NKNNIDKDIANIS
+1609 
-1622 TDTAVKITGKDNI
+1622 VKIAGKDNI

-1641 IDNIDDGN
+1641 IDNIDGGN

>member
-1 MKKKLIKRAIFF
+1 MKKRLLKRAIFF
-13 MISCNMVVFTPTWA
+13 MISCNIVIFTPTWA

-102 NTSQGSSSLIDI
+102 NTLQGSRSLIDI

-165 DVNNSIINVENN
+165 DVNNSIMNVENN

-207 NIKNSQ
+207 NVKNSQ

-352 VTSDYTGIHVSYA
+352 ITSDYTGIHVSYA
-365 DDKQSN
+365 DSKKSN

-392 NGNIKLNAL
+392 NGNINLNAL
-401 NGNNAFT
+401 NGNNVFT

-421 VNLKADKGENYFK
+421 VKLKANKGENYFK

-442 SSQSNVLAQANKNIL
+442 SSQSNVLAQANKNVI

-465 IDKSEVKLQA
+465 INKSEVKLQA
-475 TDSNVINAKNFGI
+475 TDSNVINAKEFGI
-488 YTKEEGVVNLNATNA
+488 YTKEQGVVNLNATNA

-508 VETGYG
+508 VENGYG
-514 ISGND
+514 ISGNN
-519 SAININSQSGNNS
+519 SA
-532 IEVTQGIAIEAN
+532 
-544 NGSNISLNANKGQNN
+544 
-559 IKASDI
+559 
-565 AISVNKNNIDKDIAI
+565 
-580 TSTNTVV
+580 
-587 KIAGKDNIINA
+587 
-598 TTAIDNINGGNVEII
+598 
-613 ASENNSI
+613 
-620 DGLVNVENKANTKIQ
+620 
-635 GKINY
+635 
-640 LKNDKDNAVES
+640 
-651 NNANILVQ
+651 
-659 GSENIIEAAKGIS
+659 
-672 SIDKS
+672 
-677 EVKLQATDSN
+677 
-687 VINAKNFGIYTKE
+687 
-700 EGVVNLNAT
+700 
-709 NANNTVYIDNGYGIS
+709 
-724 SNNSSIN
+724 IN
-731 IDSQSGNNSIEVGQ
+731 IDSQSGNNSIEV
-745 GIAIEANNGSN
+745 I
-756 ISVNANKGQN
+756 
-766 NIKASDT
+766 
-773 AISVNKNNI
+773 
-782 DKDIAIT
+782 
-789 STNTVV
+789 
-795 KIAGKDNIINA
+795 
-806 TTAIDNI
+806 
-813 NGGNVEII
+813 
-821 ASENNSIDGLV
+821 
-832 NVENKA
+832 
-838 NTKIQGKINYLKNDK
+838 
-853 DNAVESN
+853 
-860 NANILVQ
+860 
-867 GSENIIEAAKGISS
+867 
-881 IDKSE
+881 
-886 VKLQATD
+886 
-893 SNVINAKNFGIY
+893 
-905 TKEEGVVNLNA
+905 
-916 TNANNT
+916 
-922 VYIDNGYG
+922 
-930 ISSNNSSINIDSQS
+930 
-944 GNNSIEVG
+944 

-1007 KNNIINAT
+1007 KNNIINAI
-1015 TAIDNIDDGNVEIIA
+1015 TAIDNIDGGNVEIIA

-1042 ENKANTKIQGKIN
+1042 ENKANTKIQGK
-1055 YLKND
+1055 
-1060 KDNAIESN
+1060 
-1068 NANVLVQGSENII
+1068 
-1081 EATKGI
+1081 
-1087 SSIDKSEVK
+1087 
-1096 LQATDSNVINAK
+1096 
-1108 NFGIYTKEEGVV
+1108 
-1120 NLNATNANNTVYI
+1120 
-1133 DNGYGISSNNS
+1133 
-1144 SINIDSQS
+1144 
-1152 GNNSIEV
+1152 
-1159 GQGIAIEAN
+1159 
-1168 NGSNIS
+1168 
-1174 VNANKGQ
+1174 
-1181 NNIKA
+1181 
-1186 SDTAI
+1186 
-1191 SVNKNNIDK
+1191 
-1200 DIATTSTNTVIK
+1200 
-1212 VTGKNNII
+1212 
-1220 NAVTAIDN
+1220 
-1228 IDGGNVEIIASENNS
+1228 
-1243 IDGLV
+1243 
-1248 NVENKAN
+1248 
-1255 TKIQGKI
+1255 
-1262 NYLKNDKD
+1262 
-1270 NAVESNNANILVQ
+1270 
-1283 GSENIIEAAKGIS
+1283 
-1296 SIDKSEVKLQ
+1296 
-1306 ATDSNVINA
+1306 
-1315 KNFGIYT
+1315 
-1322 KEEGVVNLNATNA
+1322 
-1335 NNTVYIDN
+1335 
-1343 GYGISSNNSSINI
+1343 
-1356 DSQSGNNSIEVGQ
+1356 
-1369 GIAIEANN
+1369 
-1377 GSNISVNAN
+1377 
-1386 KGQNNIKASDTAISV
+1386 
-1401 NKNNIDKDIATTSTN
+1401 
-1416 TVIKVTGKNNI
+1416 
-1427 INAVTAI
+1427 
-1434 DNIDGGNVEIIASE
+1434 
-1448 NNSIDGLVNVEN
+1448 
-1460 KANTKIQGKVNYLKN
+1460 
-1475 DKDNA
+1475 
-1480 IESNNAN
+1480 
-1487 VLVQGSENIIE
+1487 
-1498 ATKGISSIDKS
+1498 
-1509 EVKLQA
+1509 
-1515 TDSNVINAKNFGIYT
+1515 
-1530 KEEGV
+1530 
-1535 VNLNATNANN
+1535 
-1545 TVYVETGYGIS
+1545 
-1556 GNDSAININSQSGN
+1556 
-1570 NSIEVTQ
+1570 
-1577 GIAIEAN
+1577 
-1584 NGSNISLNANKGQNN
+1584 
-1599 IKASDIAISV
+1599 
-1609 NKNNIDKDIANIS
+1609 
-1622 TDTAVKITGKDNI
+1622 
-1635 INATTA
+1635 
-1641 IDNIDDGN
+1641 
-1649 VEIIASENNSIDGLI
+1649 
-1664 HAKNKANTKIQGK
+1664 

-1686 QSIIWADAGTI
+1686 QSVIWADDGTI

-1717 NDINNLN
+1717 NDMNNLN
-1724 QGIITAS
+1724 QGVITAS
-1731 FGQNSVIKGDII
+1731 FGQNSVVKGDII

-1752 NVSNSNDDISGLII
+1752 NVSNSNDDVSGLII

-1817 DFNNKSRWNVVR
+1817 DFNNKSRWNVVG

-1897 NAVTKNDIG
+1897 NAVTKKDIG

-1965 ENRPGNDIIN
+1965 ENRPGNNIIN
-1975 NIFGNNEDAVNY
+1975 NIFGNNENAVNY

-2068 LRDNGQERLGLAF
+2068 LRDDGQERLGLAF

-2124 GHLENDFEIAGTKK
+2124 GHLENDFEVFDTEK

-2150 FSASAEYGYMKNLKN
+2150 FSTSVEYGYMQNLKN

-2180 TGADYITN
+2180 TGADYTTN

-2197 IDSIIGRAGFKLGK
+2197 IDSIIGRAGFKLGR

>member
-1 MKKKLIKRAIFF
+1 MKKRLLKRAIFF
-13 MISCNMVVFTPTWA
+13 MISCNIVIFTPAWA

-36 SSSIEVSDGSIKNI
+36 SPSIEVSDGDIKNV

-57 IDTNVR
+57 IDTNVN
-63 DEYGIFSNNGGKL
+63 DEYGIFSDNGGKL

-102 NTSQGSSSLIDI
+102 NISQGNNSSINI
-114 KTINDINI
+114 KAVNDINI
-122 DNTAQELEQ
+122 DNTAQELAQ
-131 INAINAKDNANLN
+131 INAINVKDNASLN

-156 NLNINRRLY
+156 NLNINSLLSNL
-165 DVNNSIINVENN
+165 NNSIINVENN
-177 SALKLD
+177 SVLTLNAE
-183 AKNMNINSTITDSY
+183 NININSTITASY
-197 GQRLFNNYGI
+197 KQSLFNNYGI
-207 NIKNSQ
+207 NVKNSQ

-442 SSQSNVLAQANKNIL
+442 SSQSNVLAQANKNTL

-475 TDSNVINAKNFGI
+475 IDSNVINAKEFGI
-488 YTKEEGVVNLNATNA
+488 YTKEQGVVSLNATNA

-508 VETGYG
+508 VDGGYG
-514 ISGND
+514 ISGNA

-532 IEVTQGIAIEAN
+532 IEVA
-544 NGSNISLNANKGQNN
+544 
-559 IKASDI
+559 
-565 AISVNKNNIDKDIAI
+565 
-580 TSTNTVV
+580 
-587 KIAGKDNIINA
+587 
-598 TTAIDNINGGNVEII
+598 
-613 ASENNSI
+613 
-620 DGLVNVENKANTKIQ
+620 
-635 GKINY
+635 
-640 LKNDKDNAVES
+640 
-651 NNANILVQ
+651 
-659 GSENIIEAAKGIS
+659 
-672 SIDKS
+672 
-677 EVKLQATDSN
+677 
-687 VINAKNFGIYTKE
+687 
-700 EGVVNLNAT
+700 
-709 NANNTVYIDNGYGIS
+709 
-724 SNNSSIN
+724 
-731 IDSQSGNNSIEVGQ
+731 
-745 GIAIEANNGSN
+745 
-756 ISVNANKGQN
+756 
-766 NIKASDT
+766 
-773 AISVNKNNI
+773 
-782 DKDIAIT
+782 
-789 STNTVV
+789 
-795 KIAGKDNIINA
+795 
-806 TTAIDNI
+806 
-813 NGGNVEII
+813 
-821 ASENNSIDGLV
+821 
-832 NVENKA
+832 
-838 NTKIQGKINYLKNDK
+838 
-853 DNAVESN
+853 
-860 NANILVQ
+860 
-867 GSENIIEAAKGISS
+867 
-881 IDKSE
+881 
-886 VKLQATD
+886 
-893 SNVINAKNFGIY
+893 
-905 TKEEGVVNLNA
+905 
-916 TNANNT
+916 
-922 VYIDNGYG
+922 
-930 ISSNNSSINIDSQS
+930 
-944 GNNSIEVG
+944 

-1007 KNNIINAT
+1007 KNNIINAI
-1015 TAIDNIDDGNVEIIA
+1015 TAIDNIDSGNAEIIA
-1030 SENNSINGLVHA
+1030 SENNSIEGLVNA
-1042 ENKANTKIQGKIN
+1042 ENKSNAKIQGKIN

-1068 NANVLVQGSENII
+1068 NANVLVQGNENII

-1087 SSIDKSEVK
+1087 STVNNGIVN
-1096 LQATDSNVINAK
+1096 LQSTNRNIIKAK
-1108 NFGIYTKEEGVV
+1108 EFGVYTKENSQV
-1120 NLNATNANNTVYI
+1120 NLNAINADNIVYV
-1133 DNGYGISSNNS
+1133 DAGYGISGNNS
-1144 SINIDSQS
+1144 AINIDSQS
-1152 GNNSIEV
+1152 GNNSIEIT
-1159 GQGIAIEAN
+1159 QGIAIEAN
-1168 NGSNIS
+1168 NGNNIS

-1200 DIATTSTNTVIK
+1200 DIATTSTNTVVK

-1220 NAVTAIDN
+1220 NAITAIDN

-1243 IDGLV
+1243 INGLV
-1248 NVENKAN
+1248 
-1255 TKIQGKI
+1255 
-1262 NYLKNDKD
+1262 
-1270 NAVESNNANILVQ
+1270 
-1283 GSENIIEAAKGIS
+1283 
-1296 SIDKSEVKLQ
+1296 
-1306 ATDSNVINA
+1306 
-1315 KNFGIYT
+1315 
-1322 KEEGVVNLNATNA
+1322 
-1335 NNTVYIDN
+1335 
-1343 GYGISSNNSSINI
+1343 
-1356 DSQSGNNSIEVGQ
+1356 
-1369 GIAIEANN
+1369 
-1377 GSNISVNAN
+1377 
-1386 KGQNNIKASDTAISV
+1386 
-1401 NKNNIDKDIATTSTN
+1401 
-1416 TVIKVTGKNNI
+1416 
-1427 INAVTAI
+1427 
-1434 DNIDGGNVEIIASE
+1434 
-1448 NNSIDGLVNVEN
+1448 
-1460 KANTKIQGKVNYLKN
+1460 
-1475 DKDNA
+1475 
-1480 IESNNAN
+1480 
-1487 VLVQGSENIIE
+1487 
-1498 ATKGISSIDKS
+1498 
-1509 EVKLQA
+1509 
-1515 TDSNVINAKNFGIYT
+1515 
-1530 KEEGV
+1530 
-1535 VNLNATNANN
+1535 
-1545 TVYVETGYGIS
+1545 
-1556 GNDSAININSQSGN
+1556 
-1570 NSIEVTQ
+1570 
-1577 GIAIEAN
+1577 
-1584 NGSNISLNANKGQNN
+1584 
-1599 IKASDIAISV
+1599 
-1609 NKNNIDKDIANIS
+1609 
-1622 TDTAVKITGKDNI
+1622 
-1635 INATTA
+1635 
-1641 IDNIDDGN
+1641 
-1649 VEIIASENNSIDGLI
+1649 
-1664 HAKNKANTKIQGK
+1664 HAENKANTKIQGK

-1686 QSIIWADAGTI
+1686 QSVIWADDGTI

-1717 NDINNLN
+1717 NDMNNLN
-1724 QGIITAS
+1724 QGVITAS
-1731 FGQNSVIKGDII
+1731 FGQNSVVKGDII

-1752 NVSNSNDDISGLII
+1752 NVSNSNDDVSGLII

-1817 DFNNKSRWNVVR
+1817 DFNNKSRWNVVG
-1829 QSFISK
+1829 QSFISN

-1883 YLNSGTG
+1883 YLNSGTE
-1890 NYNVILA
+1890 NYNVILV

-1944 YDVNNEENTLY
+1944 YDVNNEENILY

-2068 LRDNGQERLGLAF
+2068 LRDDGQERLGLTF

-2115 HYSDYILKW
+2115 HYSDYIFKW
-2124 GHLENDFEIAGTKK
+2124 GHLENNFEVFDTEK

-2150 FSASAEYGYMKNLKN
+2150 YSASAEYGYMKNLKN

-2180 TGADYITN
+2180 TGADYTTN

-2197 IDSIIGRAGFKLGK
+2197 IDSIIGRAGFKLGR

>member
-1 MKKKLIKRAIFF
+1 MKKQIIKRAIFF
-13 MISCNMVVFTPTWA
+13 IVLFNMLVVTPTWA

-102 NTSQGSSSLIDI
+102 NTSQGSHSLIDI

-131 INAINAKDNANLN
+131 INAINVKDNANLN

-207 NIKNSQ
+207 NVKNSQ

-232 FDNYGVYVY
+232 FDNYGIYVY

-261 TNDNSSRNHSY
+261 TNDNNSRNHSY

-282 DDETSVNINS
+282 DDETSIKINS

-378 NIVNAVGTGILSFS
+378 NIVNAIGTGILSFS

-475 TDSNVINAKNFGI
+475 TDSNVINAKEFGI
-488 YTKEEGVVNLNATNA
+488 YTKEQGVVNLNATHA
-503 NNTVY
+503 NNIVY
-508 VETGYG
+508 VENGYG

-519 SAININSQSGNNS
+519 SDINIDSQSGNNS
-532 IEVTQGIAIEAN
+532 IEVAQGIAVEAN

-559 IKASDI
+559 IKASNT
-565 AISVNKNNIDKDIAI
+565 AISVNKNNIDKDIAT

-598 TTAIDNINGGNVEII
+598 TTAIDNIDGGNVEII

-620 DGLVNVENKANTKIQ
+620 NGLVNVENKANIKIQ
-635 GKINY
+635 GKVNY
-640 LKNDKDNAVES
+640 LKNDKDNAIES
-651 NNANILVQ
+651 NNANVLVQ
-659 GSENIIEAAKGIS
+659 GNENIIEATKGIFN
-672 SIDKS
+672 
-677 EVKLQATDSN
+677 VNNGTVNLQSTNSN
-687 VINAKNFGIYTKE
+687 IIKTKEYGVYTKE
-700 EGVVNLNAT
+700 NSQVNLNAT
-709 NANNTVYIDNGYGIS
+709 NANNTVYVENGYGIS
-724 SNNSSIN
+724 GNNSAIN
-731 IDSQSGNNSIEVGQ
+731 INSQSGNNSIEVAQ

-766 NIKASDT
+766 NIKASNT

-782 DKDIAIT
+782 DKDIDTT
-789 STNTVV
+789 STNTAV
-795 KIAGKDNIINA
+795 KIAGKD
-806 TTAIDNI
+806 
-813 NGGNVEII
+813 
-821 ASENNSIDGLV
+821 
-832 NVENKA
+832 
-838 NTKIQGKINYLKNDK
+838 
-853 DNAVESN
+853 
-860 NANILVQ
+860 
-867 GSENIIEAAKGISS
+867 
-881 IDKSE
+881 
-886 VKLQATD
+886 
-893 SNVINAKNFGIY
+893 
-905 TKEEGVVNLNA
+905 
-916 TNANNT
+916 
-922 VYIDNGYG
+922 
-930 ISSNNSSINIDSQS
+930 
-944 GNNSIEVG
+944 
-952 QGIAIEANN
+952 
-961 GSNISV
+961 
-967 NANKG
+967 
-972 QNNIK
+972 
-977 ASDTAISVNKNNIDK
+977 
-992 DIATTSTNTVVKVTG
+992 
-1007 KNNIINAT
+1007 NIINAT

-1042 ENKANTKIQGKIN
+1042 ENR
-1055 YLKND
+1055 
-1060 KDNAIESN
+1060 
-1068 NANVLVQGSENII
+1068 
-1081 EATKGI
+1081 
-1087 SSIDKSEVK
+1087 
-1096 LQATDSNVINAK
+1096 
-1108 NFGIYTKEEGVV
+1108 
-1120 NLNATNANNTVYI
+1120 
-1133 DNGYGISSNNS
+1133 
-1144 SINIDSQS
+1144 
-1152 GNNSIEV
+1152 
-1159 GQGIAIEAN
+1159 
-1168 NGSNIS
+1168 
-1174 VNANKGQ
+1174 
-1181 NNIKA
+1181 
-1186 SDTAI
+1186 
-1191 SVNKNNIDK
+1191 
-1200 DIATTSTNTVIK
+1200 
-1212 VTGKNNII
+1212 
-1220 NAVTAIDN
+1220 
-1228 IDGGNVEIIASENNS
+1228 
-1243 IDGLV
+1243 
-1248 NVENKAN
+1248 
-1255 TKIQGKI
+1255 
-1262 NYLKNDKD
+1262 
-1270 NAVESNNANILVQ
+1270 
-1283 GSENIIEAAKGIS
+1283 
-1296 SIDKSEVKLQ
+1296 
-1306 ATDSNVINA
+1306 
-1315 KNFGIYT
+1315 
-1322 KEEGVVNLNATNA
+1322 
-1335 NNTVYIDN
+1335 
-1343 GYGISSNNSSINI
+1343 
-1356 DSQSGNNSIEVGQ
+1356 
-1369 GIAIEANN
+1369 
-1377 GSNISVNAN
+1377 
-1386 KGQNNIKASDTAISV
+1386 
-1401 NKNNIDKDIATTSTN
+1401 
-1416 TVIKVTGKNNI
+1416 
-1427 INAVTAI
+1427 
-1434 DNIDGGNVEIIASE
+1434 
-1448 NNSIDGLVNVEN
+1448 
-1460 KANTKIQGKVNYLKN
+1460 
-1475 DKDNA
+1475 
-1480 IESNNAN
+1480 
-1487 VLVQGSENIIE
+1487 
-1498 ATKGISSIDKS
+1498 
-1509 EVKLQA
+1509 
-1515 TDSNVINAKNFGIYT
+1515 
-1530 KEEGV
+1530 
-1535 VNLNATNANN
+1535 
-1545 TVYVETGYGIS
+1545 
-1556 GNDSAININSQSGN
+1556 
-1570 NSIEVTQ
+1570 
-1577 GIAIEAN
+1577 
-1584 NGSNISLNANKGQNN
+1584 
-1599 IKASDIAISV
+1599 
-1609 NKNNIDKDIANIS
+1609 
-1622 TDTAVKITGKDNI
+1622 
-1635 INATTA
+1635 
-1641 IDNIDDGN
+1641 
-1649 VEIIASENNSIDGLI
+1649 
-1664 HAKNKANTKIQGK
+1664 ANTKIQGK

-1686 QSIIWADAGTI
+1686 QSIIWADDGTI

-1717 NDINNLN
+1717 NDMNNLN
-1724 QGIITAS
+1724 QGVITAS

-1752 NVSNSNDDISGLII
+1752 NVSNSNNDVSGLII

-1811 AGNISI
+1811 AGNISV
-1817 DFNNKSRWNVVR
+1817 DFNNKSRWNVVG
-1829 QSFISK
+1829 QSFISN

-1897 NAVTKNDIG
+1897 NAVTKKDIG

-1965 ENRPGNDIIN
+1965 ENRPGKDIIN

-2068 LRDNGQERLGLAF
+2068 LRDDGQERLGLAF
-2081 DYMKGSTS
+2081 DYMKGSTF

-2180 TGADYITN
+2180 TGADYTTN

-2275 AFLDV
+2275 VFLDV

-2292 QINGGFYWAL
+2292 QVNGGFYWAL

>member
-1 MKKKLIKRAIFF
+1 MKKRLLKRAIFF
-13 MISCNMVVFTPTWA
+13 MISCNIVIFTPAWA

-36 SSSIEVSDGSIKNI
+36 SPSIEVSDGDIKNV

-57 IDTNVR
+57 IDTNVN
-63 DEYGIFSNNGGKL
+63 DEYGIFSDNGGKL

-102 NTSQGSSSLIDI
+102 NISQGNNSSINI
-114 KTINDINI
+114 KAVNDINI
-122 DNTAQELEQ
+122 DNTAQELAQ
-131 INAINAKDNANLN
+131 INAINVKDNASLN

-156 NLNINRRLY
+156 NLNINSLLSNL
-165 DVNNSIINVENN
+165 NNSIINVENN
-177 SALKLD
+177 SVLTLNAE
-183 AKNMNINSTITDSY
+183 NININSTITASY
-197 GQRLFNNYGI
+197 KQSLFNNYGI
-207 NIKNSQ
+207 NVKNSQ

-221 MQINSTISGRG
+221 MHINSTISGRG

-352 VTSDYTGIHVSYA
+352 ITSDYTGIHVSYA
-365 DDKQSN
+365 DSKKSN

-392 NGNIKLNAL
+392 NGNINLNAL
-401 NGNNAFT
+401 NGNNVFT

-421 VNLKADKGENYFK
+421 VNLKANKGENYFK

-442 SSQSNVLAQANKNIL
+442 SSQSNVLAQANKNVI

-465 IDKSEVKLQA
+465 INKSEVKLQA
-475 TDSNVINAKNFGI
+475 TDSNVINAKEFGI
-488 YTKEEGVVNLNATNA
+488 YTKEQGEANLNATNA
-503 NNTVY
+503 NNSVY
-508 VETGYG
+508 VENGYG

-519 SAININSQSGNNS
+519 SAINIDSQLGNNS
-532 IEVTQGIAIEAN
+532 VEVTQGIAIEAN
-544 NGSNISLNANKGQNN
+544 NGSNISINANKGQNN
-559 IKASDI
+559 IKA
-565 AISVNKNNIDKDIAI
+565 N
-580 TSTNTVV
+580 
-587 KIAGKDNIINA
+587 
-598 TTAIDNINGGNVEII
+598 
-613 ASENNSI
+613 
-620 DGLVNVENKANTKIQ
+620 
-635 GKINY
+635 
-640 LKNDKDNAVES
+640 
-651 NNANILVQ
+651 
-659 GSENIIEAAKGIS
+659 
-672 SIDKS
+672 
-677 EVKLQATDSN
+677 
-687 VINAKNFGIYTKE
+687 
-700 EGVVNLNAT
+700 
-709 NANNTVYIDNGYGIS
+709 
-724 SNNSSIN
+724 
-731 IDSQSGNNSIEVGQ
+731 
-745 GIAIEANNGSN
+745 
-756 ISVNANKGQN
+756 
-766 NIKASDT
+766 
-773 AISVNKNNI
+773 
-782 DKDIAIT
+782 
-789 STNTVV
+789 
-795 KIAGKDNIINA
+795 
-806 TTAIDNI
+806 
-813 NGGNVEII
+813 
-821 ASENNSIDGLV
+821 
-832 NVENKA
+832 
-838 NTKIQGKINYLKNDK
+838 
-853 DNAVESN
+853 
-860 NANILVQ
+860 
-867 GSENIIEAAKGISS
+867 
-881 IDKSE
+881 
-886 VKLQATD
+886 
-893 SNVINAKNFGIY
+893 
-905 TKEEGVVNLNA
+905 
-916 TNANNT
+916 
-922 VYIDNGYG
+922 
-930 ISSNNSSINIDSQS
+930 
-944 GNNSIEVG
+944 
-952 QGIAIEANN
+952 
-961 GSNISV
+961 
-967 NANKG
+967 
-972 QNNIK
+972 
-977 ASDTAISVNKNNIDK
+977 DTAISVNKNNIDK
-992 DIATTSTNTVVKVTG
+992 DIATTRTDTIVRIIG
-1007 KNNIINAT
+1007 KDNIINA
-1015 TAIDNIDDGNVEIIA
+1015 N
-1030 SENNSINGLVHA
+1030 
-1042 ENKANTKIQGKIN
+1042 
-1055 YLKND
+1055 
-1060 KDNAIESN
+1060 
-1068 NANVLVQGSENII
+1068 
-1081 EATKGI
+1081 
-1087 SSIDKSEVK
+1087 
-1096 LQATDSNVINAK
+1096 
-1108 NFGIYTKEEGVV
+1108 
-1120 NLNATNANNTVYI
+1120 
-1133 DNGYGISSNNS
+1133 
-1144 SINIDSQS
+1144 
-1152 GNNSIEV
+1152 
-1159 GQGIAIEAN
+1159 
-1168 NGSNIS
+1168 
-1174 VNANKGQ
+1174 
-1181 NNIKA
+1181 
-1186 SDTAI
+1186 
-1191 SVNKNNIDK
+1191 
-1200 DIATTSTNTVIK
+1200 
-1212 VTGKNNII
+1212 
-1220 NAVTAIDN
+1220 TAIDN
-1228 IDGGNVEIIASENNS
+1228 IDGGNIEIIASENNS

-1248 NVENKAN
+1248 
-1255 TKIQGKI
+1255 
-1262 NYLKNDKD
+1262 
-1270 NAVESNNANILVQ
+1270 
-1283 GSENIIEAAKGIS
+1283 
-1296 SIDKSEVKLQ
+1296 
-1306 ATDSNVINA
+1306 
-1315 KNFGIYT
+1315 
-1322 KEEGVVNLNATNA
+1322 
-1335 NNTVYIDN
+1335 
-1343 GYGISSNNSSINI
+1343 
-1356 DSQSGNNSIEVGQ
+1356 
-1369 GIAIEANN
+1369 
-1377 GSNISVNAN
+1377 
-1386 KGQNNIKASDTAISV
+1386 
-1401 NKNNIDKDIATTSTN
+1401 
-1416 TVIKVTGKNNI
+1416 
-1427 INAVTAI
+1427 
-1434 DNIDGGNVEIIASE
+1434 
-1448 NNSIDGLVNVEN
+1448 
-1460 KANTKIQGKVNYLKN
+1460 
-1475 DKDNA
+1475 
-1480 IESNNAN
+1480 
-1487 VLVQGSENIIE
+1487 
-1498 ATKGISSIDKS
+1498 
-1509 EVKLQA
+1509 
-1515 TDSNVINAKNFGIYT
+1515 
-1530 KEEGV
+1530 
-1535 VNLNATNANN
+1535 
-1545 TVYVETGYGIS
+1545 
-1556 GNDSAININSQSGN
+1556 
-1570 NSIEVTQ
+1570 
-1577 GIAIEAN
+1577 
-1584 NGSNISLNANKGQNN
+1584 
-1599 IKASDIAISV
+1599 
-1609 NKNNIDKDIANIS
+1609 
-1622 TDTAVKITGKDNI
+1622 
-1635 INATTA
+1635 
-1641 IDNIDDGN
+1641 
-1649 VEIIASENNSIDGLI
+1649 
-1664 HAKNKANTKIQGK
+1664 HAENKANTKIQGK

-1686 QSIIWADAGTI
+1686 QSVIWADDGNI
-1697 DITGTSIIQAN
+1697 DIMGTSIIQAN

-1717 NDINNLN
+1717 NDMNNLN

-1752 NVSNSNDDISGLII
+1752 NVSNSNDDVSGLII

-1780 DIGNNSLITGN
+1780 DIGNNSLIAGN
-1791 INDYSYLADLNNQNL
+1791 INDYSYLADLNNRNL

-1817 DFNNKSRWNVVR
+1817 DFNNKSRWNVVG

-1848 YNTENK
+1848 YNKENK

-1890 NYNVILA
+1890 NYNVILV

-1944 YDVNNEENTLY
+1944 YDVNNGENTLY

-1965 ENRPGNDIIN
+1965 ENRPGNNIIN

-2068 LRDNGQERLGLAF
+2068 LRDDGQERLGLTF

-2115 HYSDYILKW
+2115 HYSDYIFKW
-2124 GHLENDFEIAGTKK
+2124 GHLENNFEVFDTEK

-2150 FSASAEYGYMKNLKN
+2150 YSASAEYGYMKNLKN

-2180 TGADYITN
+2180 TGADYTTN

-2197 IDSIIGRAGFKLGK
+2197 IDSIIGRAGFKLGR

>member
-1 MKKKLIKRAIFF
+1 

-27 SQETKNTIT
+27 SQEIKNTIT

-102 NTSQGSSSLIDI
+102 NISQGNNSSINI
-114 KTINDINI
+114 KAVNDINI
-122 DNTAQELEQ
+122 DNTAQELAQ
-131 INAINAKDNANLN
+131 INAINVKDNASLN

-156 NLNINRRLY
+156 NLNINSLLSNL
-165 DVNNSIINVENN
+165 NNSIINVENN
-177 SALKLD
+177 SVLTLNAE
-183 AKNMNINSTITDSY
+183 NININSTITASY
-197 GQRLFNNYGI
+197 KQSLFNNYGI
-207 NIKNSQ
+207 NVKNSQ

-221 MQINSTISGRG
+221 MHINSTISGRG

-532 IEVTQGIAIEAN
+532 IEVAQGIAIEAN
-544 NGSNISLNANKGQNN
+544 NGRNISLNANKGQNN
-559 IKASDI
+559 IKASD
-565 AISVNKNNIDKDIAI
+565 S
-580 TSTNTVV
+580 
-587 KIAGKDNIINA
+587 
-598 TTAIDNINGGNVEII
+598 
-613 ASENNSI
+613 
-620 DGLVNVENKANTKIQ
+620 
-635 GKINY
+635 
-640 LKNDKDNAVES
+640 
-651 NNANILVQ
+651 
-659 GSENIIEAAKGIS
+659 
-672 SIDKS
+672 
-677 EVKLQATDSN
+677 
-687 VINAKNFGIYTKE
+687 
-700 EGVVNLNAT
+700 
-709 NANNTVYIDNGYGIS
+709 
-724 SNNSSIN
+724 
-731 IDSQSGNNSIEVGQ
+731 
-745 GIAIEANNGSN
+745 
-756 ISVNANKGQN
+756 
-766 NIKASDT
+766 
-773 AISVNKNNI
+773 
-782 DKDIAIT
+782 
-789 STNTVV
+789 
-795 KIAGKDNIINA
+795 
-806 TTAIDNI
+806 
-813 NGGNVEII
+813 
-821 ASENNSIDGLV
+821 
-832 NVENKA
+832 
-838 NTKIQGKINYLKNDK
+838 
-853 DNAVESN
+853 
-860 NANILVQ
+860 
-867 GSENIIEAAKGISS
+867 
-881 IDKSE
+881 
-886 VKLQATD
+886 
-893 SNVINAKNFGIY
+893 
-905 TKEEGVVNLNA
+905 
-916 TNANNT
+916 
-922 VYIDNGYG
+922 
-930 ISSNNSSINIDSQS
+930 
-944 GNNSIEVG
+944 
-952 QGIAIEANN
+952 
-961 GSNISV
+961 
-967 NANKG
+967 
-972 QNNIK
+972 
-977 ASDTAISVNKNNIDK
+977 AISVNKNNIDK
-992 DIATTSTNTVVKVTG
+992 DIATTRTDTIVRIIG
-1007 KNNIINAT
+1007 KDNIINAV
-1015 TAIDNIDDGNVEIIA
+1015 TAIDNIDGGNVEIIA
-1030 SENNSINGLVHA
+1030 RENNSIDGLVNV

-1068 NANVLVQGSENII
+1068 NANVLVQGDKSTI

-1087 SSIDKSEVK
+1087 STVNNGIVN
-1096 LQATDSNVINAK
+1096 LQATDSNTIKAQE
-1108 NFGIYTKEEGVV
+1108 FGIYTKENSQV
-1120 NLNATNANNTVYI
+1120 NLNAINADNIVYV
-1133 DNGYGISSNNS
+1133 DNGYGIS
-1144 SINIDSQS
+1144 
-1152 GNNSIEV
+1152 GNN
-1159 GQGIAIEAN
+1159 
-1168 NGSNIS
+1168 
-1174 VNANKGQ
+1174 
-1181 NNIKA
+1181 
-1186 SDTAI
+1186 
-1191 SVNKNNIDK
+1191 
-1200 DIATTSTNTVIK
+1200 
-1212 VTGKNNII
+1212 
-1220 NAVTAIDN
+1220 
-1228 IDGGNVEIIASENNS
+1228 
-1243 IDGLV
+1243 
-1248 NVENKAN
+1248 
-1255 TKIQGKI
+1255 
-1262 NYLKNDKD
+1262 
-1270 NAVESNNANILVQ
+1270 
-1283 GSENIIEAAKGIS
+1283 
-1296 SIDKSEVKLQ
+1296 
-1306 ATDSNVINA
+1306 
-1315 KNFGIYT
+1315 
-1322 KEEGVVNLNATNA
+1322 
-1335 NNTVYIDN
+1335 
-1343 GYGISSNNSSINI
+1343 
-1356 DSQSGNNSIEVGQ
+1356 
-1369 GIAIEANN
+1369 
-1377 GSNISVNAN
+1377 
-1386 KGQNNIKASDTAISV
+1386 
-1401 NKNNIDKDIATTSTN
+1401 
-1416 TVIKVTGKNNI
+1416 
-1427 INAVTAI
+1427 
-1434 DNIDGGNVEIIASE
+1434 
-1448 NNSIDGLVNVEN
+1448 
-1460 KANTKIQGKVNYLKN
+1460 
-1475 DKDNA
+1475 
-1480 IESNNAN
+1480 
-1487 VLVQGSENIIE
+1487 
-1498 ATKGISSIDKS
+1498 
-1509 EVKLQA
+1509 
-1515 TDSNVINAKNFGIYT
+1515 
-1530 KEEGV
+1530 
-1535 VNLNATNANN
+1535 
-1545 TVYVETGYGIS
+1545 
-1556 GNDSAININSQSGN
+1556 SAININSQSGN

-1584 NGSNISLNANKGQNN
+1584 NGSNISINANKGQNN
-1599 IKASDIAISV
+1599 IKANDTAISV
-1609 NKNNIDKDIANIS
+1609 NKNNIDKDIATTR
-1622 TDTAVKITGKDNI
+1622 TDTIVRIIGKDNI
-1635 INATTA
+1635 INANTA
-1641 IDNIDDGN
+1641 IDNIDGGN
-1649 VEIIASENNSIDGLI
+1649 IEIIASENNSIDGLV
-1664 HAKNKANTKIQGK
+1664 HAENKANTKIQGK

-1686 QSIIWADAGTI
+1686 QSVIWADDGNI
-1697 DITGTSIIQAN
+1697 DIMGTSIIQAN

-1717 NDINNLN
+1717 NDMNNLN

-1752 NVSNSNDDISGLII
+1752 NVSNSNDDVSGLII

-1780 DIGNNSLITGN
+1780 DIGNNSLIAGN
-1791 INDYSYLADLNNQNL
+1791 INDYSYLADLNNRNL

-1817 DFNNKSRWNVVR
+1817 DFNNKSRWNVVG

-1848 YNTENK
+1848 YNKENK

-1890 NYNVILA
+1890 NYNVILV

-1944 YDVNNEENTLY
+1944 YDVNNGENTLY

-1965 ENRPGNDIIN
+1965 ENRPGNNIIN

-2068 LRDNGQERLGLAF
+2068 LRDDGQERLGLTF

-2115 HYSDYILKW
+2115 HYSDYIFKW
-2124 GHLENDFEIAGTKK
+2124 GHLENNFEVFDTEK

-2150 FSASAEYGYMKNLKN
+2150 YSASAEYGYMKNLKN

-2180 TGADYITN
+2180 TGADYTTN

-2197 IDSIIGRAGFKLGK
+2197 IDSIIGRAGFKLGR

>member
-1 MKKKLIKRAIFF
+1 MKKRLLKRAIFF

-27 SQETKNTIT
+27 SQEIKNTIT

-102 NTSQGSSSLIDI
+102 NTSQGSRSLIDI

-207 NIKNSQ
+207 NVKNSQ

-503 NNTVY
+503 DNIVY
-508 VETGYG
+508 VDAGYG
-514 ISGND
+514 ISGNN

-532 IEVTQGIAIEAN
+532 IEVAQGIA
-544 NGSNISLNANKGQNN
+544 
-559 IKASDI
+559 
-565 AISVNKNNIDKDIAI
+565 
-580 TSTNTVV
+580 
-587 KIAGKDNIINA
+587 
-598 TTAIDNINGGNVEII
+598 VE
-613 ASENNSI
+613 
-620 DGLVNVENKANTKIQ
+620 V
-635 GKINY
+635 
-640 LKNDKDNAVES
+640 
-651 NNANILVQ
+651 
-659 GSENIIEAAKGIS
+659 
-672 SIDKS
+672 
-677 EVKLQATDSN
+677 
-687 VINAKNFGIYTKE
+687 
-700 EGVVNLNAT
+700 
-709 NANNTVYIDNGYGIS
+709 
-724 SNNSSIN
+724 
-731 IDSQSGNNSIEVGQ
+731 
-745 GIAIEANNGSN
+745 
-756 ISVNANKGQN
+756 
-766 NIKASDT
+766 
-773 AISVNKNNI
+773 
-782 DKDIAIT
+782 
-789 STNTVV
+789 
-795 KIAGKDNIINA
+795 
-806 TTAIDNI
+806 
-813 NGGNVEII
+813 
-821 ASENNSIDGLV
+821 
-832 NVENKA
+832 
-838 NTKIQGKINYLKNDK
+838 
-853 DNAVESN
+853 
-860 NANILVQ
+860 
-867 GSENIIEAAKGISS
+867 
-881 IDKSE
+881 
-886 VKLQATD
+886 
-893 SNVINAKNFGIY
+893 
-905 TKEEGVVNLNA
+905 
-916 TNANNT
+916 
-922 VYIDNGYG
+922 
-930 ISSNNSSINIDSQS
+930 
-944 GNNSIEVG
+944 
-952 QGIAIEANN
+952 NN

-1007 KNNIINAT
+1007 KNNIINAI
-1015 TAIDNIDDGNVEIIA
+1015 TAIDNIDGGNVEIIA
-1030 SENNSINGLVHA
+1030 SENNSINGLVNV

-1068 NANVLVQGSENII
+1068 NANVLVQGNENII

-1087 SSIDKSEVK
+1087 SNVNNGIVN
-1096 LQATDSNVINAK
+1096 LQSTNSNIIKTKEYGV
-1108 NFGIYTKEEGVV
+1108 YTKENSQVK
-1120 NLNATNANNTVYI
+1120 LNATNADNIVYV
-1133 DNGYGISSNNS
+1133 DAGYGISGNNS
-1144 SINIDSQS
+1144 AININSQS

-1159 GQGIAIEAN
+1159 AHGIAVEVN

-1174 VNANKGQ
+1174 LNANKGQ

-1186 SDTAI
+1186 SDIAI

-1212 VTGKNNII
+1212 VTGKDNII
-1220 NAVTAIDN
+1220 NATTAIDN

-1243 IDGLV
+1243 INGLV
-1248 NVENKAN
+1248 HAENKAN
-1255 TKIQGKI
+1255 IKIQGKI
-1262 NYLKNDKD
+1262 
-1270 NAVESNNANILVQ
+1270 
-1283 GSENIIEAAKGIS
+1283 
-1296 SIDKSEVKLQ
+1296 
-1306 ATDSNVINA
+1306 
-1315 KNFGIYT
+1315 
-1322 KEEGVVNLNATNA
+1322 
-1335 NNTVYIDN
+1335 
-1343 GYGISSNNSSINI
+1343 
-1356 DSQSGNNSIEVGQ
+1356 
-1369 GIAIEANN
+1369 
-1377 GSNISVNAN
+1377 
-1386 KGQNNIKASDTAISV
+1386 
-1401 NKNNIDKDIATTSTN
+1401 
-1416 TVIKVTGKNNI
+1416 
-1427 INAVTAI
+1427 
-1434 DNIDGGNVEIIASE
+1434 
-1448 NNSIDGLVNVEN
+1448 
-1460 KANTKIQGKVNYLKN
+1460 NYLKN

-1487 VLVQGSENIIE
+1487 VFVQGSENIIE

-1570 NSIEVTQ
+1570 NSIEVAQ

-1584 NGSNISLNANKGQNN
+1584 NGSNISLDANKGQNN
-1599 IKASDIAISV
+1599 IKASDIVISV

>member
-1 MKKKLIKRAIFF
+1 

-27 SQETKNTIT
+27 SQEIKNTIT

-102 NTSQGSSSLIDI
+102 NTSQGSRSLIDI

-177 SALKLD
+177 SSLKLD

-207 NIKNSQ
+207 NVKNSQ

-221 MQINSTISGRG
+221 MHINSTISGRG

-352 VTSDYTGIHVSYA
+352 ITSDYTGIHVSYA
-365 DDKQSN
+365 DSKKSN

-392 NGNIKLNAL
+392 NGNINLNAL
-401 NGNNAFT
+401 NGNNVFT

-421 VNLKADKGENYFK
+421 VNLKANKGENYFK

-442 SSQSNVLAQANKNIL
+442 SSQSNVLAQANKNVI

-465 IDKSEVKLQA
+465 INKSEVKLQA
-475 TDSNVINAKNFGI
+475 TDSNVINAKEFGI
-488 YTKEEGVVNLNATNA
+488 YTKEQGEANLNATNA

-532 IEVTQGIAIEAN
+532 IEVAQGIAIEAN
-544 NGSNISLNANKGQNN
+544 NGRNISLNANKGQNN
-559 IKASDI
+559 IKASD
-565 AISVNKNNIDKDIAI
+565 S
-580 TSTNTVV
+580 
-587 KIAGKDNIINA
+587 
-598 TTAIDNINGGNVEII
+598 
-613 ASENNSI
+613 
-620 DGLVNVENKANTKIQ
+620 
-635 GKINY
+635 
-640 LKNDKDNAVES
+640 
-651 NNANILVQ
+651 
-659 GSENIIEAAKGIS
+659 
-672 SIDKS
+672 
-677 EVKLQATDSN
+677 
-687 VINAKNFGIYTKE
+687 
-700 EGVVNLNAT
+700 
-709 NANNTVYIDNGYGIS
+709 
-724 SNNSSIN
+724 
-731 IDSQSGNNSIEVGQ
+731 
-745 GIAIEANNGSN
+745 
-756 ISVNANKGQN
+756 
-766 NIKASDT
+766 
-773 AISVNKNNI
+773 
-782 DKDIAIT
+782 
-789 STNTVV
+789 
-795 KIAGKDNIINA
+795 
-806 TTAIDNI
+806 
-813 NGGNVEII
+813 
-821 ASENNSIDGLV
+821 
-832 NVENKA
+832 
-838 NTKIQGKINYLKNDK
+838 
-853 DNAVESN
+853 
-860 NANILVQ
+860 
-867 GSENIIEAAKGISS
+867 
-881 IDKSE
+881 
-886 VKLQATD
+886 
-893 SNVINAKNFGIY
+893 
-905 TKEEGVVNLNA
+905 
-916 TNANNT
+916 
-922 VYIDNGYG
+922 
-930 ISSNNSSINIDSQS
+930 
-944 GNNSIEVG
+944 
-952 QGIAIEANN
+952 
-961 GSNISV
+961 
-967 NANKG
+967 
-972 QNNIK
+972 
-977 ASDTAISVNKNNIDK
+977 AISVNKNNIDK
-992 DIATTSTNTVVKVTG
+992 DIATTRTDTIVRIIG
-1007 KNNIINAT
+1007 K
-1015 TAIDNIDDGNVEIIA
+1015 D
-1030 SENNSINGLVHA
+1030 
-1042 ENKANTKIQGKIN
+1042 
-1055 YLKND
+1055 
-1060 KDNAIESN
+1060 
-1068 NANVLVQGSENII
+1068 
-1081 EATKGI
+1081 
-1087 SSIDKSEVK
+1087 
-1096 LQATDSNVINAK
+1096 
-1108 NFGIYTKEEGVV
+1108 
-1120 NLNATNANNTVYI
+1120 
-1133 DNGYGISSNNS
+1133 
-1144 SINIDSQS
+1144 
-1152 GNNSIEV
+1152 
-1159 GQGIAIEAN
+1159 
-1168 NGSNIS
+1168 
-1174 VNANKGQ
+1174 
-1181 NNIKA
+1181 
-1186 SDTAI
+1186 
-1191 SVNKNNIDK
+1191 
-1200 DIATTSTNTVIK
+1200 
-1212 VTGKNNII
+1212 NII

-1228 IDGGNVEIIASENNS
+1228 IDGGNVEIIARENNS

-1248 NVENKAN
+1248 
-1255 TKIQGKI
+1255 
-1262 NYLKNDKD
+1262 
-1270 NAVESNNANILVQ
+1270 
-1283 GSENIIEAAKGIS
+1283 
-1296 SIDKSEVKLQ
+1296 
-1306 ATDSNVINA
+1306 
-1315 KNFGIYT
+1315 
-1322 KEEGVVNLNATNA
+1322 
-1335 NNTVYIDN
+1335 
-1343 GYGISSNNSSINI
+1343 
-1356 DSQSGNNSIEVGQ
+1356 
-1369 GIAIEANN
+1369 
-1377 GSNISVNAN
+1377 
-1386 KGQNNIKASDTAISV
+1386 
-1401 NKNNIDKDIATTSTN
+1401 
-1416 TVIKVTGKNNI
+1416 
-1427 INAVTAI
+1427 
-1434 DNIDGGNVEIIASE
+1434 
-1448 NNSIDGLVNVEN
+1448 
-1460 KANTKIQGKVNYLKN
+1460 
-1475 DKDNA
+1475 
-1480 IESNNAN
+1480 
-1487 VLVQGSENIIE
+1487 
-1498 ATKGISSIDKS
+1498 
-1509 EVKLQA
+1509 
-1515 TDSNVINAKNFGIYT
+1515 
-1530 KEEGV
+1530 
-1535 VNLNATNANN
+1535 
-1545 TVYVETGYGIS
+1545 
-1556 GNDSAININSQSGN
+1556 
-1570 NSIEVTQ
+1570 
-1577 GIAIEAN
+1577 
-1584 NGSNISLNANKGQNN
+1584 
-1599 IKASDIAISV
+1599 
-1609 NKNNIDKDIANIS
+1609 
-1622 TDTAVKITGKDNI
+1622 
-1635 INATTA
+1635 
-1641 IDNIDDGN
+1641 
-1649 VEIIASENNSIDGLI
+1649 
-1664 HAKNKANTKIQGK
+1664 HAENKANTKIQGK

-1686 QSIIWADAGTI
+1686 QSVIWADDGNI
-1697 DITGTSIIQAN
+1697 DIMGTSIIQAN

-1717 NDINNLN
+1717 NDMNNLN

-1752 NVSNSNDDISGLII
+1752 NVSNSNDDVSGLII

-1780 DIGNNSLITGN
+1780 DIGNNSLIAGN
-1791 INDYSYLADLNNQNL
+1791 INDYSYLADLNNRNL

-1817 DFNNKSRWNVVR
+1817 DFNNKSRWNVVG

-1848 YNTENK
+1848 YNKENK

-1890 NYNVILA
+1890 NYNVILV

-1944 YDVNNEENTLY
+1944 YDVNNGENTLY

-1965 ENRPGNDIIN
+1965 ENRPGNNIIN

-2068 LRDNGQERLGLAF
+2068 LRDDGQERLGLTF

-2115 HYSDYILKW
+2115 HYSDYIFKW
-2124 GHLENDFEIAGTKK
+2124 GHLENNFEVFDTEK

-2150 FSASAEYGYMKNLKN
+2150 YSASAEYGYMKNLKN

-2180 TGADYITN
+2180 IGADYTTN

-2197 IDSIIGRAGFKLGK
+2197 IDSIIGRAGFKLGR

>member
-475 TDSNVINAKNFGI
+475 TDSNVINAKEFGI
-488 YTKEEGVVNLNATNA
+488 YTKEQGVVSLNATNA
-503 NNTVY
+503 NNIVY
-508 VETGYG
+508 VDGGYG
-514 ISGND
+514 ISGNA

-532 IEVTQGIAIEAN
+532 IEVAQGIAIEAN
-544 NGSNISLNANKGQNN
+544 NGSNISL
-559 IKASDI
+559 
-565 AISVNKNNIDKDIAI
+565 
-580 TSTNTVV
+580 
-587 KIAGKDNIINA
+587 
-598 TTAIDNINGGNVEII
+598 
-613 ASENNSI
+613 
-620 DGLVNVENKANTKIQ
+620 
-635 GKINY
+635 
-640 LKNDKDNAVES
+640 
-651 NNANILVQ
+651 
-659 GSENIIEAAKGIS
+659 
-672 SIDKS
+672 
-677 EVKLQATDSN
+677 
-687 VINAKNFGIYTKE
+687 
-700 EGVVNLNAT
+700 
-709 NANNTVYIDNGYGIS
+709 
-724 SNNSSIN
+724 
-731 IDSQSGNNSIEVGQ
+731 
-745 GIAIEANNGSN
+745 
-756 ISVNANKGQN
+756 
-766 NIKASDT
+766 
-773 AISVNKNNI
+773 
-782 DKDIAIT
+782 
-789 STNTVV
+789 
-795 KIAGKDNIINA
+795 
-806 TTAIDNI
+806 
-813 NGGNVEII
+813 
-821 ASENNSIDGLV
+821 
-832 NVENKA
+832 
-838 NTKIQGKINYLKNDK
+838 
-853 DNAVESN
+853 
-860 NANILVQ
+860 
-867 GSENIIEAAKGISS
+867 
-881 IDKSE
+881 
-886 VKLQATD
+886 
-893 SNVINAKNFGIY
+893 
-905 TKEEGVVNLNA
+905 
-916 TNANNT
+916 
-922 VYIDNGYG
+922 
-930 ISSNNSSINIDSQS
+930 
-944 GNNSIEVG
+944 
-952 QGIAIEANN
+952 
-961 GSNISV
+961 

-1007 KNNIINAT
+1007 KNNIINAI
-1015 TAIDNIDDGNVEIIA
+1015 TAIDNIDGGNVEIIA
-1030 SENNSINGLVHA
+1030 SENNSINGLLNV

-1068 NANVLVQGSENII
+1068 NANVLVQGNENII

-1087 SSIDKSEVK
+1087 SNVNNGIVN
-1096 LQATDSNVINAK
+1096 LQSTNSNIIKTKEYGV
-1108 NFGIYTKEEGVV
+1108 YTKENSQVK
-1120 NLNATNANNTVYI
+1120 LNATNADNIVYV
-1133 DNGYGISSNNS
+1133 DAGYGISGNNS
-1144 SINIDSQS
+1144 AININSQS

-1159 GQGIAIEAN
+1159 AQGIAIEAN

-1174 VNANKGQ
+1174 LNANKGQ

-1212 VTGKNNII
+1212 VTGKDNII
-1220 NAVTAIDN
+1220 NATTAIDN

-1255 TKIQGKI
+1255 I
-1262 NYLKNDKD
+1262 
-1270 NAVESNNANILVQ
+1270 
-1283 GSENIIEAAKGIS
+1283 
-1296 SIDKSEVKLQ
+1296 
-1306 ATDSNVINA
+1306 
-1315 KNFGIYT
+1315 
-1322 KEEGVVNLNATNA
+1322 
-1335 NNTVYIDN
+1335 
-1343 GYGISSNNSSINI
+1343 
-1356 DSQSGNNSIEVGQ
+1356 
-1369 GIAIEANN
+1369 
-1377 GSNISVNAN
+1377 
-1386 KGQNNIKASDTAISV
+1386 
-1401 NKNNIDKDIATTSTN
+1401 
-1416 TVIKVTGKNNI
+1416 
-1427 INAVTAI
+1427 
-1434 DNIDGGNVEIIASE
+1434 
-1448 NNSIDGLVNVEN
+1448 
-1460 KANTKIQGKVNYLKN
+1460 KIQGKVNYLKN

-1609 NKNNIDKDIANIS
+1609 NKNNIDKDIAITS
-1622 TDTAVKITGKDNI
+1622 TNTVVKIAGKDNI

-1641 IDNIDDGN
+1641 IDNIDGGNVEIIASENNSIDGLVNVENKANTKIQGKINYLKNDKDNAVESNNANILVQGNENIIEAAKGISSIDKSEVKLQATDSNVINAKNFGIYTKEEGVVNLNATNANNTVYVETGYGISGNNSSINIDSQSGNNSIEVVQGIAIEANNGSNISVNANNGQNNIKASDIAISLNKNNIDKDIATTSTNTVVKIAGKDNIINATTAIDNINGGN

-2292 QINGGFYWAL
+2292 QINSGFYWAL

>member
-392 NGNIKLNAL
+392 NGNINLNAL

-640 LKNDKDNAVES
+640 LKNDKDNA
-651 NNANILVQ
+651 
-659 GSENIIEAAKGIS
+659 
-672 SIDKS
+672 
-677 EVKLQATDSN
+677 
-687 VINAKNFGIYTKE
+687 
-700 EGVVNLNAT
+700 
-709 NANNTVYIDNGYGIS
+709 
-724 SNNSSIN
+724 
-731 IDSQSGNNSIEVGQ
+731 
-745 GIAIEANNGSN
+745 
-756 ISVNANKGQN
+756 
-766 NIKASDT
+766 
-773 AISVNKNNI
+773 
-782 DKDIAIT
+782 
-789 STNTVV
+789 
-795 KIAGKDNIINA
+795 
-806 TTAIDNI
+806 
-813 NGGNVEII
+813 
-821 ASENNSIDGLV
+821 
-832 NVENKA
+832 
-838 NTKIQGKINYLKNDK
+838 
-853 DNAVESN
+853 
-860 NANILVQ
+860 
-867 GSENIIEAAKGISS
+867 
-881 IDKSE
+881 
-886 VKLQATD
+886 
-893 SNVINAKNFGIY
+893 
-905 TKEEGVVNLNA
+905 
-916 TNANNT
+916 
-922 VYIDNGYG
+922 
-930 ISSNNSSINIDSQS
+930 
-944 GNNSIEVG
+944 
-952 QGIAIEANN
+952 
-961 GSNISV
+961 
-967 NANKG
+967 
-972 QNNIK
+972 
-977 ASDTAISVNKNNIDK
+977 
-992 DIATTSTNTVVKVTG
+992 
-1007 KNNIINAT
+1007 
-1015 TAIDNIDDGNVEIIA
+1015 
-1030 SENNSINGLVHA
+1030 
-1042 ENKANTKIQGKIN
+1042 
-1055 YLKND
+1055 
-1060 KDNAIESN
+1060 IESN
-1068 NANVLVQGSENII
+1068 NANVLVQGNEN
-1081 EATKGI
+1081 
-1087 SSIDKSEVK
+1087 V
-1096 LQATDSNVINAK
+1096 
-1108 NFGIYTKEEGVV
+1108 
-1120 NLNATNANNTVYI
+1120 
-1133 DNGYGISSNNS
+1133 
-1144 SINIDSQS
+1144 
-1152 GNNSIEV
+1152 
-1159 GQGIAIEAN
+1159 
-1168 NGSNIS
+1168 
-1174 VNANKGQ
+1174 
-1181 NNIKA
+1181 
-1186 SDTAI
+1186 
-1191 SVNKNNIDK
+1191 
-1200 DIATTSTNTVIK
+1200 
-1212 VTGKNNII
+1212 
-1220 NAVTAIDN
+1220 
-1228 IDGGNVEIIASENNS
+1228 
-1243 IDGLV
+1243 
-1248 NVENKAN
+1248 
-1255 TKIQGKI
+1255 
-1262 NYLKNDKD
+1262 
-1270 NAVESNNANILVQ
+1270 
-1283 GSENIIEAAKGIS
+1283 
-1296 SIDKSEVKLQ
+1296 
-1306 ATDSNVINA
+1306 
-1315 KNFGIYT
+1315 
-1322 KEEGVVNLNATNA
+1322 
-1335 NNTVYIDN
+1335 
-1343 GYGISSNNSSINI
+1343 
-1356 DSQSGNNSIEVGQ
+1356 
-1369 GIAIEANN
+1369 
-1377 GSNISVNAN
+1377 
-1386 KGQNNIKASDTAISV
+1386 
-1401 NKNNIDKDIATTSTN
+1401 
-1416 TVIKVTGKNNI
+1416 
-1427 INAVTAI
+1427 
-1434 DNIDGGNVEIIASE
+1434 
-1448 NNSIDGLVNVEN
+1448 
-1460 KANTKIQGKVNYLKN
+1460 
-1475 DKDNA
+1475 
-1480 IESNNAN
+1480 
-1487 VLVQGSENIIE
+1487 IE

-1609 NKNNIDKDIANIS
+1609 NKNNIDKDIAITS
-1622 TDTAVKITGKDNI
+1622 TNTVVKIAGKDNI

-1641 IDNIDDGN
+1641 IDNINGGN

-2068 LRDNGQERLGLAF
+2068 LRDNGKERLGLAF

-2292 QINGGFYWAL
+2292 QINSGFYWAL

>member
-475 TDSNVINAKNFGI
+475 TDSNVINAKEFGI
-488 YTKEEGVVNLNATNA
+488 YTKEQGVVSLNATNA
-503 NNTVY
+503 NNIVY
-508 VETGYG
+508 VDGGYG
-514 ISGND
+514 ISGNA

-532 IEVTQGIAIEAN
+532 IEVAQGIAIEAN

-559 IKASDI
+559 IKASD
-565 AISVNKNNIDKDIAI
+565 
-580 TSTNTVV
+580 
-587 KIAGKDNIINA
+587 
-598 TTAIDNINGGNVEII
+598 
-613 ASENNSI
+613 
-620 DGLVNVENKANTKIQ
+620 
-635 GKINY
+635 
-640 LKNDKDNAVES
+640 
-651 NNANILVQ
+651 
-659 GSENIIEAAKGIS
+659 
-672 SIDKS
+672 
-677 EVKLQATDSN
+677 
-687 VINAKNFGIYTKE
+687 
-700 EGVVNLNAT
+700 
-709 NANNTVYIDNGYGIS
+709 
-724 SNNSSIN
+724 
-731 IDSQSGNNSIEVGQ
+731 
-745 GIAIEANNGSN
+745 
-756 ISVNANKGQN
+756 
-766 NIKASDT
+766 T
-773 AISVNKNNI
+773 AISVNKNN
-782 DKDIAIT
+782 
-789 STNTVV
+789 V
-795 KIAGKDNIINA
+795 
-806 TTAIDNI
+806 
-813 NGGNVEII
+813 
-821 ASENNSIDGLV
+821 
-832 NVENKA
+832 
-838 NTKIQGKINYLKNDK
+838 
-853 DNAVESN
+853 
-860 NANILVQ
+860 
-867 GSENIIEAAKGISS
+867 
-881 IDKSE
+881 
-886 VKLQATD
+886 
-893 SNVINAKNFGIY
+893 
-905 TKEEGVVNLNA
+905 
-916 TNANNT
+916 
-922 VYIDNGYG
+922 
-930 ISSNNSSINIDSQS
+930 
-944 GNNSIEVG
+944 
-952 QGIAIEANN
+952 
-961 GSNISV
+961 
-967 NANKG
+967 
-972 QNNIK
+972 
-977 ASDTAISVNKNNIDK
+977 DK

-1007 KNNIINAT
+1007 KNNIINA
-1015 TAIDNIDDGNVEIIA
+1015 I
-1030 SENNSINGLVHA
+1030 
-1042 ENKANTKIQGKIN
+1042 
-1055 YLKND
+1055 
-1060 KDNAIESN
+1060 
-1068 NANVLVQGSENII
+1068 
-1081 EATKGI
+1081 
-1087 SSIDKSEVK
+1087 
-1096 LQATDSNVINAK
+1096 
-1108 NFGIYTKEEGVV
+1108 
-1120 NLNATNANNTVYI
+1120 
-1133 DNGYGISSNNS
+1133 
-1144 SINIDSQS
+1144 
-1152 GNNSIEV
+1152 
-1159 GQGIAIEAN
+1159 
-1168 NGSNIS
+1168 
-1174 VNANKGQ
+1174 
-1181 NNIKA
+1181 
-1186 SDTAI
+1186 
-1191 SVNKNNIDK
+1191 
-1200 DIATTSTNTVIK
+1200 
-1212 VTGKNNII
+1212 
-1220 NAVTAIDN
+1220 TAIDN

-1255 TKIQGKI
+1255 I
-1262 NYLKNDKD
+1262 
-1270 NAVESNNANILVQ
+1270 
-1283 GSENIIEAAKGIS
+1283 
-1296 SIDKSEVKLQ
+1296 
-1306 ATDSNVINA
+1306 
-1315 KNFGIYT
+1315 
-1322 KEEGVVNLNATNA
+1322 
-1335 NNTVYIDN
+1335 
-1343 GYGISSNNSSINI
+1343 
-1356 DSQSGNNSIEVGQ
+1356 
-1369 GIAIEANN
+1369 
-1377 GSNISVNAN
+1377 
-1386 KGQNNIKASDTAISV
+1386 
-1401 NKNNIDKDIATTSTN
+1401 
-1416 TVIKVTGKNNI
+1416 
-1427 INAVTAI
+1427 
-1434 DNIDGGNVEIIASE
+1434 
-1448 NNSIDGLVNVEN
+1448 
-1460 KANTKIQGKVNYLKN
+1460 KIQGKVNYLKN

-1487 VLVQGSENIIE
+1487 VFVQGSENIIE

>member
-27 SQETKNTIT
+27 SQEIKNTIT

-102 NTSQGSSSLIDI
+102 NTSQGSRSLIDI

-207 NIKNSQ
+207 NVKNSQ

-392 NGNIKLNAL
+392 NGNINLNAL

-475 TDSNVINAKNFGI
+475 TDSNTINAKEFGI
-488 YTKEEGVVNLNATNA
+488 YTKENSQVNLNAINA
-503 NNTVY
+503 DNIVY
-508 VETGYG
+508 V
-514 ISGND
+514 
-519 SAININSQSGNNS
+519 
-532 IEVTQGIAIEAN
+532 
-544 NGSNISLNANKGQNN
+544 
-559 IKASDI
+559 
-565 AISVNKNNIDKDIAI
+565 
-580 TSTNTVV
+580 
-587 KIAGKDNIINA
+587 
-598 TTAIDNINGGNVEII
+598 
-613 ASENNSI
+613 
-620 DGLVNVENKANTKIQ
+620 
-635 GKINY
+635 
-640 LKNDKDNAVES
+640 
-651 NNANILVQ
+651 
-659 GSENIIEAAKGIS
+659 
-672 SIDKS
+672 
-677 EVKLQATDSN
+677 
-687 VINAKNFGIYTKE
+687 
-700 EGVVNLNAT
+700 
-709 NANNTVYIDNGYGIS
+709 DNGYGIS
-724 SNNSSIN
+724 GNNSSIN
-731 IDSQSGNNSIEVGQ
+731 IDSQSGNNSIEVAQ
-745 GIAIEANNGSN
+745 GIAVEVSNGSN
-756 ISVNANKGQN
+756 ISLNANKGQN
-766 NIKASDT
+766 NIKSSD
-773 AISVNKNNI
+773 I
-782 DKDIAIT
+782 
-789 STNTVV
+789 
-795 KIAGKDNIINA
+795 
-806 TTAIDNI
+806 
-813 NGGNVEII
+813 
-821 ASENNSIDGLV
+821 
-832 NVENKA
+832 
-838 NTKIQGKINYLKNDK
+838 
-853 DNAVESN
+853 
-860 NANILVQ
+860 
-867 GSENIIEAAKGISS
+867 
-881 IDKSE
+881 
-886 VKLQATD
+886 
-893 SNVINAKNFGIY
+893 
-905 TKEEGVVNLNA
+905 
-916 TNANNT
+916 
-922 VYIDNGYG
+922 
-930 ISSNNSSINIDSQS
+930 
-944 GNNSIEVG
+944 
-952 QGIAIEANN
+952 
-961 GSNISV
+961 
-967 NANKG
+967 
-972 QNNIK
+972 
-977 ASDTAISVNKNNIDK
+977 AISVNKNNIDK
-992 DIATTSTNTVVKVTG
+992 DIATTSTSTVVKITG
-1007 KNNIINAT
+1007 KDNIINAT

-1042 ENKANTKIQGKIN
+1042 ENKANIKIQGKIN

-1060 KDNAIESN
+1060 
-1068 NANVLVQGSENII
+1068 
-1081 EATKGI
+1081 
-1087 SSIDKSEVK
+1087 
-1096 LQATDSNVINAK
+1096 
-1108 NFGIYTKEEGVV
+1108 
-1120 NLNATNANNTVYI
+1120 
-1133 DNGYGISSNNS
+1133 
-1144 SINIDSQS
+1144 
-1152 GNNSIEV
+1152 
-1159 GQGIAIEAN
+1159 
-1168 NGSNIS
+1168 
-1174 VNANKGQ
+1174 
-1181 NNIKA
+1181 
-1186 SDTAI
+1186 
-1191 SVNKNNIDK
+1191 
-1200 DIATTSTNTVIK
+1200 
-1212 VTGKNNII
+1212 
-1220 NAVTAIDN
+1220 
-1228 IDGGNVEIIASENNS
+1228 
-1243 IDGLV
+1243 
-1248 NVENKAN
+1248 
-1255 TKIQGKI
+1255 
-1262 NYLKNDKD
+1262 
-1270 NAVESNNANILVQ
+1270 
-1283 GSENIIEAAKGIS
+1283 
-1296 SIDKSEVKLQ
+1296 
-1306 ATDSNVINA
+1306 
-1315 KNFGIYT
+1315 
-1322 KEEGVVNLNATNA
+1322 
-1335 NNTVYIDN
+1335 
-1343 GYGISSNNSSINI
+1343 
-1356 DSQSGNNSIEVGQ
+1356 
-1369 GIAIEANN
+1369 
-1377 GSNISVNAN
+1377 
-1386 KGQNNIKASDTAISV
+1386 
-1401 NKNNIDKDIATTSTN
+1401 
-1416 TVIKVTGKNNI
+1416 
-1427 INAVTAI
+1427 
-1434 DNIDGGNVEIIASE
+1434 
-1448 NNSIDGLVNVEN
+1448 
-1460 KANTKIQGKVNYLKN
+1460 
-1475 DKDNA
+1475 
-1480 IESNNAN
+1480 
-1487 VLVQGSENIIE
+1487 
-1498 ATKGISSIDKS
+1498 
-1509 EVKLQA
+1509 
-1515 TDSNVINAKNFGIYT
+1515 
-1530 KEEGV
+1530 
-1535 VNLNATNANN
+1535 
-1545 TVYVETGYGIS
+1545 
-1556 GNDSAININSQSGN
+1556 
-1570 NSIEVTQ
+1570 
-1577 GIAIEAN
+1577 
-1584 NGSNISLNANKGQNN
+1584 
-1599 IKASDIAISV
+1599 
-1609 NKNNIDKDIANIS
+1609 
-1622 TDTAVKITGKDNI
+1622 
-1635 INATTA
+1635 
-1641 IDNIDDGN
+1641 
-1649 VEIIASENNSIDGLI
+1649 
-1664 HAKNKANTKIQGK
+1664 
-1677 VNYLKNDNG
+1677 NG
-1686 QSIIWADAGTI
+1686 QSVIWADDGTI

-1717 NDINNLN
+1717 NDMNNLN

-1731 FGQNSVIKGDII
+1731 FSQNSVIKGDII

-1752 NVSNSNDDISGLII
+1752 NVSNSNDDVSGLII

-1791 INDYSYLADLNNQNL
+1791 INDYSYLEDLNNQNL

-1811 AGNISI
+1811 AGNISV
-1817 DFNNKSRWNVVR
+1817 DFNNKSRWNVVG
-1829 QSFISK
+1829 QSFISN

-1890 NYNVILA
+1890 KYNVILA

-1965 ENRPGNDIIN
+1965 ENRPGKDIIN

-2197 IDSIIGRAGFKLGK
+2197 IDSIIGRAGFKLGR

-2275 AFLDV
+2275 AFLDI

>member
-102 NTSQGSSSLIDI
+102 NTLQGSRSLIDI

-165 DVNNSIINVENN
+165 DVNNSIMNVENN

-197 GQRLFNNYGI
+197 GQRLFNNYEI
-207 NIKNSQ
+207 NVKNSQ

-442 SSQSNVLAQANKNIL
+442 SSQSNVLAQANKNTL

-475 TDSNVINAKNFGI
+475 IDSNVINAKEFGI
-488 YTKEEGVVNLNATNA
+488 YTKEQGVVNLNATNA

-508 VETGYG
+508 VDGGYG
-514 ISGND
+514 ISGNA

-532 IEVTQGIAIEAN
+532 IEVA
-544 NGSNISLNANKGQNN
+544 
-559 IKASDI
+559 
-565 AISVNKNNIDKDIAI
+565 
-580 TSTNTVV
+580 
-587 KIAGKDNIINA
+587 
-598 TTAIDNINGGNVEII
+598 
-613 ASENNSI
+613 
-620 DGLVNVENKANTKIQ
+620 
-635 GKINY
+635 
-640 LKNDKDNAVES
+640 
-651 NNANILVQ
+651 
-659 GSENIIEAAKGIS
+659 
-672 SIDKS
+672 
-677 EVKLQATDSN
+677 
-687 VINAKNFGIYTKE
+687 
-700 EGVVNLNAT
+700 
-709 NANNTVYIDNGYGIS
+709 
-724 SNNSSIN
+724 
-731 IDSQSGNNSIEVGQ
+731 Q

-773 AISVNKNNI
+773 AISI
-782 DKDIAIT
+782 
-789 STNTVV
+789 
-795 KIAGKDNIINA
+795 
-806 TTAIDNI
+806 
-813 NGGNVEII
+813 
-821 ASENNSIDGLV
+821 
-832 NVENKA
+832 
-838 NTKIQGKINYLKNDK
+838 
-853 DNAVESN
+853 
-860 NANILVQ
+860 
-867 GSENIIEAAKGISS
+867 
-881 IDKSE
+881 
-886 VKLQATD
+886 
-893 SNVINAKNFGIY
+893 
-905 TKEEGVVNLNA
+905 
-916 TNANNT
+916 
-922 VYIDNGYG
+922 
-930 ISSNNSSINIDSQS
+930 
-944 GNNSIEVG
+944 
-952 QGIAIEANN
+952 
-961 GSNISV
+961 
-967 NANKG
+967 
-972 QNNIK
+972 
-977 ASDTAISVNKNNIDK
+977 NKNNIDK

-1007 KNNIINAT
+1007 KNNIINAITAIDNIDSGNAEIIASENNSIEGLVNAENKSNAKIQGKINYLKNDKDNAIESNNANVLVQGNENIIEATKGISTVNNGIVNLQSTNRNIIKAKEFGVYTKENSQVNLNAINADNIVYVDAGYGISGNNSAINIDSQSGNNSIEITQGIAIEANNGNNISVNANKGQNNIKASDIAISVNKNNIDKDIATIDKDIATISTNTVVKVTGKDNIINAT
-1015 TAIDNIDDGNVEIIA
+1015 TAIDNIDGGNVEIIA

-1042 ENKANTKIQGKIN
+1042 ENKANTKIQGK
-1055 YLKND
+1055 
-1060 KDNAIESN
+1060 
-1068 NANVLVQGSENII
+1068 
-1081 EATKGI
+1081 
-1087 SSIDKSEVK
+1087 
-1096 LQATDSNVINAK
+1096 
-1108 NFGIYTKEEGVV
+1108 
-1120 NLNATNANNTVYI
+1120 
-1133 DNGYGISSNNS
+1133 
-1144 SINIDSQS
+1144 
-1152 GNNSIEV
+1152 
-1159 GQGIAIEAN
+1159 
-1168 NGSNIS
+1168 
-1174 VNANKGQ
+1174 
-1181 NNIKA
+1181 
-1186 SDTAI
+1186 
-1191 SVNKNNIDK
+1191 
-1200 DIATTSTNTVIK
+1200 
-1212 VTGKNNII
+1212 
-1220 NAVTAIDN
+1220 
-1228 IDGGNVEIIASENNS
+1228 
-1243 IDGLV
+1243 
-1248 NVENKAN
+1248 
-1255 TKIQGKI
+1255 
-1262 NYLKNDKD
+1262 
-1270 NAVESNNANILVQ
+1270 
-1283 GSENIIEAAKGIS
+1283 
-1296 SIDKSEVKLQ
+1296 
-1306 ATDSNVINA
+1306 
-1315 KNFGIYT
+1315 
-1322 KEEGVVNLNATNA
+1322 
-1335 NNTVYIDN
+1335 
-1343 GYGISSNNSSINI
+1343 
-1356 DSQSGNNSIEVGQ
+1356 
-1369 GIAIEANN
+1369 
-1377 GSNISVNAN
+1377 
-1386 KGQNNIKASDTAISV
+1386 
-1401 NKNNIDKDIATTSTN
+1401 
-1416 TVIKVTGKNNI
+1416 
-1427 INAVTAI
+1427 
-1434 DNIDGGNVEIIASE
+1434 
-1448 NNSIDGLVNVEN
+1448 
-1460 KANTKIQGKVNYLKN
+1460 
-1475 DKDNA
+1475 
-1480 IESNNAN
+1480 
-1487 VLVQGSENIIE
+1487 
-1498 ATKGISSIDKS
+1498 
-1509 EVKLQA
+1509 
-1515 TDSNVINAKNFGIYT
+1515 
-1530 KEEGV
+1530 
-1535 VNLNATNANN
+1535 
-1545 TVYVETGYGIS
+1545 
-1556 GNDSAININSQSGN
+1556 
-1570 NSIEVTQ
+1570 
-1577 GIAIEAN
+1577 
-1584 NGSNISLNANKGQNN
+1584 
-1599 IKASDIAISV
+1599 
-1609 NKNNIDKDIANIS
+1609 
-1622 TDTAVKITGKDNI
+1622 
-1635 INATTA
+1635 
-1641 IDNIDDGN
+1641 
-1649 VEIIASENNSIDGLI
+1649 
-1664 HAKNKANTKIQGK
+1664 

-1686 QSIIWADAGTI
+1686 QSIIWADDGTI

-1717 NDINNLN
+1717 NDMNNLN
-1724 QGIITAS
+1724 QGVITAS
-1731 FGQNSVIKGDII
+1731 FGQNSVVKGDII

-1752 NVSNSNDDISGLII
+1752 NVSNSNDDVSGLII

-1780 DIGNNSLITGN
+1780 DIGNNSLIIGN

-1811 AGNISI
+1811 AGNISV
-1817 DFNNKSRWNVVR
+1817 DFNNKSRWNVVG

-1890 NYNVILA
+1890 NYNVILV

-1944 YDVNNEENTLY
+1944 YDVNNEENILY

-2068 LRDNGQERLGLAF
+2068 LRDDGQERLGLAF

-2124 GHLENDFEIAGTKK
+2124 GHLENDFEVFDTEK

-2150 FSASAEYGYMKNLKN
+2150 FSTSVEYGYMQNLKN

-2180 TGADYITN
+2180 TGADYTTN

-2197 IDSIIGRAGFKLGK
+2197 IDSIIGRAGFKLGR

-2243 SDNEYVGFKYDHSG
+2243 SDNKYVGFKYDHSG

>member
-1 MKKKLIKRAIFF
+1 MKKRLLKRAIFF

-27 SQETKNTIT
+27 SQEIKNTIT

-102 NTSQGSSSLIDI
+102 NTSQGSRSLIDI

-207 NIKNSQ
+207 NVKNSQ

-475 TDSNVINAKNFGI
+475 TDSNVINAKEFGI
-488 YTKEEGVVNLNATNA
+488 YTKEQGVVSLNATNA
-503 NNTVY
+503 NNIVY
-508 VETGYG
+508 VDGGYG
-514 ISGND
+514 ISGNA

-532 IEVTQGIAIEAN
+532 IEVVQGIAIEAN
-544 NGSNISLNANKGQNN
+544 NGSNISVNANNGQNN

-565 AISVNKNNIDKDIAI
+565 AISLNKNNIDKDIAT

-598 TTAIDNINGGNVEII
+598 TTAIDNING
-613 ASENNSI
+613 
-620 DGLVNVENKANTKIQ
+620 
-635 GKINY
+635 
-640 LKNDKDNAVES
+640 
-651 NNANILVQ
+651 
-659 GSENIIEAAKGIS
+659 
-672 SIDKS
+672 
-677 EVKLQATDSN
+677 
-687 VINAKNFGIYTKE
+687 
-700 EGVVNLNAT
+700 
-709 NANNTVYIDNGYGIS
+709 
-724 SNNSSIN
+724 
-731 IDSQSGNNSIEVGQ
+731 
-745 GIAIEANNGSN
+745 
-756 ISVNANKGQN
+756 
-766 NIKASDT
+766 
-773 AISVNKNNI
+773 
-782 DKDIAIT
+782 
-789 STNTVV
+789 
-795 KIAGKDNIINA
+795 
-806 TTAIDNI
+806 
-813 NGGNVEII
+813 
-821 ASENNSIDGLV
+821 
-832 NVENKA
+832 
-838 NTKIQGKINYLKNDK
+838 
-853 DNAVESN
+853 
-860 NANILVQ
+860 
-867 GSENIIEAAKGISS
+867 
-881 IDKSE
+881 
-886 VKLQATD
+886 
-893 SNVINAKNFGIY
+893 
-905 TKEEGVVNLNA
+905 
-916 TNANNT
+916 
-922 VYIDNGYG
+922 
-930 ISSNNSSINIDSQS
+930 
-944 GNNSIEVG
+944 
-952 QGIAIEANN
+952 
-961 GSNISV
+961 
-967 NANKG
+967 
-972 QNNIK
+972 
-977 ASDTAISVNKNNIDK
+977 
-992 DIATTSTNTVVKVTG
+992 
-1007 KNNIINAT
+1007 
-1015 TAIDNIDDGNVEIIA
+1015 
-1030 SENNSINGLVHA
+1030 
-1042 ENKANTKIQGKIN
+1042 
-1055 YLKND
+1055 
-1060 KDNAIESN
+1060 
-1068 NANVLVQGSENII
+1068 
-1081 EATKGI
+1081 
-1087 SSIDKSEVK
+1087 
-1096 LQATDSNVINAK
+1096 
-1108 NFGIYTKEEGVV
+1108 
-1120 NLNATNANNTVYI
+1120 
-1133 DNGYGISSNNS
+1133 
-1144 SINIDSQS
+1144 
-1152 GNNSIEV
+1152 
-1159 GQGIAIEAN
+1159 
-1168 NGSNIS
+1168 
-1174 VNANKGQ
+1174 
-1181 NNIKA
+1181 
-1186 SDTAI
+1186 
-1191 SVNKNNIDK
+1191 
-1200 DIATTSTNTVIK
+1200 
-1212 VTGKNNII
+1212 
-1220 NAVTAIDN
+1220 
-1228 IDGGNVEIIASENNS
+1228 
-1243 IDGLV
+1243 
-1248 NVENKAN
+1248 
-1255 TKIQGKI
+1255 
-1262 NYLKNDKD
+1262 
-1270 NAVESNNANILVQ
+1270 
-1283 GSENIIEAAKGIS
+1283 
-1296 SIDKSEVKLQ
+1296 
-1306 ATDSNVINA
+1306 
-1315 KNFGIYT
+1315 
-1322 KEEGVVNLNATNA
+1322 
-1335 NNTVYIDN
+1335 
-1343 GYGISSNNSSINI
+1343 
-1356 DSQSGNNSIEVGQ
+1356 
-1369 GIAIEANN
+1369 
-1377 GSNISVNAN
+1377 
-1386 KGQNNIKASDTAISV
+1386 
-1401 NKNNIDKDIATTSTN
+1401 
-1416 TVIKVTGKNNI
+1416 
-1427 INAVTAI
+1427 
-1434 DNIDGGNVEIIASE
+1434 
-1448 NNSIDGLVNVEN
+1448 
-1460 KANTKIQGKVNYLKN
+1460 
-1475 DKDNA
+1475 
-1480 IESNNAN
+1480 
-1487 VLVQGSENIIE
+1487 
-1498 ATKGISSIDKS
+1498 
-1509 EVKLQA
+1509 
-1515 TDSNVINAKNFGIYT
+1515 
-1530 KEEGV
+1530 
-1535 VNLNATNANN
+1535 
-1545 TVYVETGYGIS
+1545 
-1556 GNDSAININSQSGN
+1556 
-1570 NSIEVTQ
+1570 
-1577 GIAIEAN
+1577 
-1584 NGSNISLNANKGQNN
+1584 
-1599 IKASDIAISV
+1599 
-1609 NKNNIDKDIANIS
+1609 
-1622 TDTAVKITGKDNI
+1622 
-1635 INATTA
+1635 
-1641 IDNIDDGN
+1641 GN

-2292 QINGGFYWAL
+2292 QINSGFYWAL

>member
-27 SQETKNTIT
+27 SQEIKNTIT

-156 NLNINRRLY
+156 NLNINRQLY

-207 NIKNSQ
+207 NVKNSQ

-392 NGNIKLNAL
+392 NGNINLNAL

-475 TDSNVINAKNFGI
+475 TDSNIINAKNFGI

-565 AISVNKNNIDKDIAI
+565 AISVNKNNIDKDIST

-640 LKNDKDNAVES
+640 LKNDKDNAIES
-651 NNANILVQ
+651 NNANVSVQ
-659 GSENIIEAAKGIS
+659 GNENIIEATKGISNVNNGTVNLQSTNSNIIKTKEYGVYTKENSQVKLNATNADNIVYVDAGYGISGNNSAININSQSGNNSIEVAQGIAVEVNNGSNISVNANKGQNNIKVSDTAISVNKNNIDKDIATTSTNTVVKIAGKDNIINATTAIDNIDGGNVEIIASENNSIDGLVNVENKANIKIQGKVNYLKNDKDNAIESNNANVLVQGNENVIEATKGIS

-687 VINAKNFGIYTKE
+687 IINAKNFGIYTKE

-709 NANNTVYIDNGYGIS
+709 NADNTVYIDNGYGIS

-731 IDSQSGNNSIEVGQ
+731 IDSQSGNNSIEVGH

-756 ISVNANKGQN
+756 ISLNADKGQN

-782 DKDIAIT
+782 DK
-789 STNTVV
+789 N
-795 KIAGKDNIINA
+795 
-806 TTAIDNI
+806 
-813 NGGNVEII
+813 
-821 ASENNSIDGLV
+821 
-832 NVENKA
+832 
-838 NTKIQGKINYLKNDK
+838 
-853 DNAVESN
+853 
-860 NANILVQ
+860 
-867 GSENIIEAAKGISS
+867 
-881 IDKSE
+881 
-886 VKLQATD
+886 
-893 SNVINAKNFGIY
+893 
-905 TKEEGVVNLNA
+905 
-916 TNANNT
+916 
-922 VYIDNGYG
+922 
-930 ISSNNSSINIDSQS
+930 
-944 GNNSIEVG
+944 
-952 QGIAIEANN
+952 
-961 GSNISV
+961 
-967 NANKG
+967 
-972 QNNIK
+972 
-977 ASDTAISVNKNNIDK
+977 
-992 DIATTSTNTVVKVTG
+992 IATTR
-1007 KNNIINAT
+1007 
-1015 TAIDNIDDGNVEIIA
+1015 
-1030 SENNSINGLVHA
+1030 
-1042 ENKANTKIQGKIN
+1042 
-1055 YLKND
+1055 
-1060 KDNAIESN
+1060 
-1068 NANVLVQGSENII
+1068 
-1081 EATKGI
+1081 
-1087 SSIDKSEVK
+1087 
-1096 LQATDSNVINAK
+1096 
-1108 NFGIYTKEEGVV
+1108 
-1120 NLNATNANNTVYI
+1120 
-1133 DNGYGISSNNS
+1133 
-1144 SINIDSQS
+1144 
-1152 GNNSIEV
+1152 
-1159 GQGIAIEAN
+1159 
-1168 NGSNIS
+1168 
-1174 VNANKGQ
+1174 
-1181 NNIKA
+1181 
-1186 SDTAI
+1186 
-1191 SVNKNNIDK
+1191 
-1200 DIATTSTNTVIK
+1200 
-1212 VTGKNNII
+1212 
-1220 NAVTAIDN
+1220 
-1228 IDGGNVEIIASENNS
+1228 
-1243 IDGLV
+1243 
-1248 NVENKAN
+1248 
-1255 TKIQGKI
+1255 
-1262 NYLKNDKD
+1262 
-1270 NAVESNNANILVQ
+1270 
-1283 GSENIIEAAKGIS
+1283 
-1296 SIDKSEVKLQ
+1296 
-1306 ATDSNVINA
+1306 
-1315 KNFGIYT
+1315 
-1322 KEEGVVNLNATNA
+1322 
-1335 NNTVYIDN
+1335 
-1343 GYGISSNNSSINI
+1343 
-1356 DSQSGNNSIEVGQ
+1356 
-1369 GIAIEANN
+1369 
-1377 GSNISVNAN
+1377 
-1386 KGQNNIKASDTAISV
+1386 
-1401 NKNNIDKDIATTSTN
+1401 
-1416 TVIKVTGKNNI
+1416 
-1427 INAVTAI
+1427 
-1434 DNIDGGNVEIIASE
+1434 
-1448 NNSIDGLVNVEN
+1448 
-1460 KANTKIQGKVNYLKN
+1460 
-1475 DKDNA
+1475 
-1480 IESNNAN
+1480 
-1487 VLVQGSENIIE
+1487 
-1498 ATKGISSIDKS
+1498 
-1509 EVKLQA
+1509 
-1515 TDSNVINAKNFGIYT
+1515 
-1530 KEEGV
+1530 
-1535 VNLNATNANN
+1535 
-1545 TVYVETGYGIS
+1545 
-1556 GNDSAININSQSGN
+1556 
-1570 NSIEVTQ
+1570 
-1577 GIAIEAN
+1577 
-1584 NGSNISLNANKGQNN
+1584 
-1599 IKASDIAISV
+1599 
-1609 NKNNIDKDIANIS
+1609 
-1622 TDTAVKITGKDNI
+1622 TDTVVKITGKDNI

-1641 IDNIDDGN
+1641 IDNIDSGN

-2068 LRDNGQERLGLAF
+2068 LRDNGKERLGLAF

-2292 QINGGFYWAL
+2292 QINSGFYWAL

>member
-1 MKKKLIKRAIFF
+1 

-27 SQETKNTIT
+27 SQEIKNTIT

-102 NTSQGSSSLIDI
+102 NTSQGSRSLIDI

-177 SALKLD
+177 SSLKLD

-207 NIKNSQ
+207 NVKNSQ

-221 MQINSTISGRG
+221 MHINSTISGRG

-352 VTSDYTGIHVSYA
+352 ITSDYTGIHVSYA
-365 DDKQSN
+365 DSKKSN

-392 NGNIKLNAL
+392 NGNINLNAL
-401 NGNNAFT
+401 NGNNVFT

-421 VNLKADKGENYFK
+421 VNLKANKGENYFK

-442 SSQSNVLAQANKNIL
+442 SSQSNVLAQANKNVI

-465 IDKSEVKLQA
+465 INKSEVKLQA
-475 TDSNVINAKNFGI
+475 TDSNVINAKEFGI
-488 YTKEEGVVNLNATNA
+488 YTKEQGEANLNATNA
-503 NNTVY
+503 NNSVY
-508 VETGYG
+508 VENGYG

-519 SAININSQSGNNS
+519 SAINIDSQLGNNS
-532 IEVTQGIAIEAN
+532 VEVTQGIAIEAN
-544 NGSNISLNANKGQNN
+544 NGSNIS
-559 IKASDI
+559 I
-565 AISVNKNNIDKDIAI
+565 
-580 TSTNTVV
+580 
-587 KIAGKDNIINA
+587 
-598 TTAIDNINGGNVEII
+598 
-613 ASENNSI
+613 
-620 DGLVNVENKANTKIQ
+620 
-635 GKINY
+635 
-640 LKNDKDNAVES
+640 
-651 NNANILVQ
+651 
-659 GSENIIEAAKGIS
+659 
-672 SIDKS
+672 
-677 EVKLQATDSN
+677 
-687 VINAKNFGIYTKE
+687 
-700 EGVVNLNAT
+700 
-709 NANNTVYIDNGYGIS
+709 
-724 SNNSSIN
+724 
-731 IDSQSGNNSIEVGQ
+731 
-745 GIAIEANNGSN
+745 
-756 ISVNANKGQN
+756 NANKGQN

-782 DKDIAIT
+782 DKDITTI
-789 STNTVV
+789 STDTAV

-806 TTAIDNI
+806 T
-813 NGGNVEII
+813 
-821 ASENNSIDGLV
+821 
-832 NVENKA
+832 
-838 NTKIQGKINYLKNDK
+838 
-853 DNAVESN
+853 
-860 NANILVQ
+860 
-867 GSENIIEAAKGISS
+867 
-881 IDKSE
+881 
-886 VKLQATD
+886 
-893 SNVINAKNFGIY
+893 
-905 TKEEGVVNLNA
+905 
-916 TNANNT
+916 
-922 VYIDNGYG
+922 
-930 ISSNNSSINIDSQS
+930 
-944 GNNSIEVG
+944 
-952 QGIAIEANN
+952 
-961 GSNISV
+961 
-967 NANKG
+967 
-972 QNNIK
+972 
-977 ASDTAISVNKNNIDK
+977 
-992 DIATTSTNTVVKVTG
+992 
-1007 KNNIINAT
+1007 
-1015 TAIDNIDDGNVEIIA
+1015 
-1030 SENNSINGLVHA
+1030 
-1042 ENKANTKIQGKIN
+1042 
-1055 YLKND
+1055 
-1060 KDNAIESN
+1060 
-1068 NANVLVQGSENII
+1068 
-1081 EATKGI
+1081 
-1087 SSIDKSEVK
+1087 
-1096 LQATDSNVINAK
+1096 
-1108 NFGIYTKEEGVV
+1108 
-1120 NLNATNANNTVYI
+1120 
-1133 DNGYGISSNNS
+1133 
-1144 SINIDSQS
+1144 
-1152 GNNSIEV
+1152 
-1159 GQGIAIEAN
+1159 
-1168 NGSNIS
+1168 
-1174 VNANKGQ
+1174 
-1181 NNIKA
+1181 
-1186 SDTAI
+1186 
-1191 SVNKNNIDK
+1191 
-1200 DIATTSTNTVIK
+1200 
-1212 VTGKNNII
+1212 
-1220 NAVTAIDN
+1220 TAIDN

-1270 NAVESNNANILVQ
+1270 NA
-1283 GSENIIEAAKGIS
+1283 
-1296 SIDKSEVKLQ
+1296 
-1306 ATDSNVINA
+1306 
-1315 KNFGIYT
+1315 
-1322 KEEGVVNLNATNA
+1322 
-1335 NNTVYIDN
+1335 
-1343 GYGISSNNSSINI
+1343 
-1356 DSQSGNNSIEVGQ
+1356 
-1369 GIAIEANN
+1369 
-1377 GSNISVNAN
+1377 
-1386 KGQNNIKASDTAISV
+1386 
-1401 NKNNIDKDIATTSTN
+1401 
-1416 TVIKVTGKNNI
+1416 
-1427 INAVTAI
+1427 
-1434 DNIDGGNVEIIASE
+1434 
-1448 NNSIDGLVNVEN
+1448 
-1460 KANTKIQGKVNYLKN
+1460 
-1475 DKDNA
+1475 

-1487 VLVQGSENIIE
+1487 VFVQGSENIIE

-1570 NSIEVTQ
+1570 NSIEVAQ

-1584 NGSNISLNANKGQNN
+1584 NGRNISLNANKGQNN
-1599 IKASDIAISV
+1599 IKASDSAISV
-1609 NKNNIDKDIANIS
+1609 NKNNIDKDIATTR
-1622 TDTAVKITGKDNI
+1622 TDTIVRIIGKDNI
-1635 INATTA
+1635 INAVTA
-1641 IDNIDDGN
+1641 IDNIDGGN
-1649 VEIIASENNSIDGLI
+1649 VEIIARENNSIDGLV
-1664 HAKNKANTKIQGK
+1664 HAENKANTKIQGK

-1686 QSIIWADAGTI
+1686 QSVIWADDGNI
-1697 DITGTSIIQAN
+1697 DIMGTSIIQAN

-1717 NDINNLN
+1717 NDMNNLN

-1752 NVSNSNDDISGLII
+1752 NVSNSNDDVSGLII

-1780 DIGNNSLITGN
+1780 DIGNNSLIAGN
-1791 INDYSYLADLNNQNL
+1791 INDYSYLADLNNRNL

-1817 DFNNKSRWNVVR
+1817 DFNNKSRWNVVG

-1848 YNTENK
+1848 YNKENK

-1890 NYNVILA
+1890 NYNVILV

-1944 YDVNNEENTLY
+1944 YDVNNGENTLY

-2068 LRDNGQERLGLAF
+2068 LRDDGQERLGLAF

-2124 GHLENDFEIAGTKK
+2124 GHLENDFEVFDTEK

-2150 FSASAEYGYMKNLKN
+2150 FSTSVEYGYMQNLKN

-2180 TGADYITN
+2180 TGADYTTN

-2197 IDSIIGRAGFKLGK
+2197 IDSIIGRAGFKLGR